1 MAEDLS
7 IKVKVEPDGGG
18 VQGKLD
24 EIAKNKKFN
33 VQIGDKNLKTQ
44 LKSISKTISGTLEKA
59 MANTMKAIDD
69 YAESAQQAANVIEQA
84 QKREQAALTSN
95 INLLTGSVQ
104 KRKEIASV
112 TQEQI
117 AAQKQLNE
125 ETKLTATQERELKNS
140 INKDTEISILNT
152 KIKQY
157 QKIKENISDI
167 RTLINEVNKETTNS
181 NDSGEAKKGNDVS
194 NEISS
199 FQQNLLS
206 VLTDPSLKKGL
217 KESSDNIS
225 EDINTYF
232 SLISNSFNR
241 GTTEIKNT
249 IANVENESNK
259 VKQVFNTFEDIANW
273 EDVDKNTGESRYY
286 SFADYVDDQL
296 VARGEDSAK
305 IAKKFETVISAMDM
319 NASEELNSAALN
331 YTATLKRLFEKL
343 NEARQKVLSSTSTEE
358 EVKTAAKDYQ
368 EYWVEIASTI
378 GVLPDSVK
386 NQMVSGLDSVIQTAE
401 GKIEQ
406 RKRELQNK
414 ITGIS
419 SEQTKLKTA
428 KESDLDDT
436 EITARIKTATETI
449 ISQLNTMTE
458 KQDLVTA
465 AKQKTLEAEQSIV
478 KATQESINAL
488 QTLVKQK
495 EQIAEEISKLKSEA
509 TGITNG
515 KDKADDAKTLLETL
529 SAINPSKVK
538 DVLDKVS
545 AFVNSVAESNPKL
558 ETTKTKAAEFNAAI
572 ESINKTLAISTAFLT
587 SLTKEDKTAKGKRGG
602 KKTQKADTT
611 EVDEA
616 VKLQQLVLNAEKA
629 ADAVKNAITRAS
641 NSINTITAEL
651 KTAATSA
658 DGAKEA
664 TSPMIE
670 AAIALNDTFKQYSE
684 SLADIKTNAG
694 IMNGTAVTTKRGKK
708 VATETASMDDVAASA
723 AKANE
728 ASTQI
733 HTVFTKFAKIGA
745 ATNGFA
751 EKAAQIIAASDEVNA
766 IILAYKTTGERTAI
780 TTADAAKQQQSAA
793 QELSAQMETVGATL
807 NNAGE
812 KVGRATTA
820 LSEAA
825 QAGGTIDA
833 SVKILVNAGNRL
845 KRLFTSYSNIAAGL
859 QENLDKVAE
868 IDGSKNATT
877 YRKLGNFI
885 NNIVDFYKKSIG
897 ELSAINSVKLPKDEN
912 GKTVTPKVD
921 AAVAEATQRFKATLD
936 EALSQALATLKDTSG
951 LDAKLAKA
959 QQSTVDAKRAKTD
972 IVNGFAEITAVFNS
986 LTNAAKSITDSM
998 TDLAKLKTMTDE
1010 VNMDQFAELINNSVD
1025 EQIKKISTKI
1035 RKDAMLQTSPD
1046 NSHVTSLAM
1055 KTGNLGAMIKQ
1066 IPEGAVKDSYT
1077 KQFAELNDDITAF
1090 YNGSEKAA
1098 TTWADIVSRTTEM
1111 AEGVKQVNKETQEA
1125 AKAAA
1130 QSAIKS
1136 AQDLEQ
1142 RQALATELQ
1151 QRFDALNNTIAKGK
1165 EIEGNGKAFNE
1176 FHSALE
1182 QIEVDAKRL
1191 GPQLESALDK
1201 NDIVSL
1207 KALTDYDKNLTDI
1220 EQRVAKVTDGVISTT
1235 SKAVKSVAD
1244 QKEELKNIDPTA
1256 AINKALN
1263 LNVDGAESAKITRL
1277 RKELEESKTTIAAA
1291 RKAYEDDWS
1300 SDNFD
1305 KLVTAMKNGQDA
1317 ANKFTTAVKTANDTM
1332 ADNGTRSNE
1341 RQFEQIKDFL
1351 ANYQTMLTTLQRS
1364 AGNKGFKELG
1374 GDNGVYKQTES
1385 ALKKMAEEA
1394 EKVKSAADVPTFIAA
1409 MAKQFKDAKT
1419 PIESVSDTLNAV
1431 KTKIGETKA
1440 EADKFNGALK
1450 SQRDVNTYIKSV
1462 SNSLYTAQRYL
1473 SNNSKITTDPAIYA
1487 RYLEYIERY
1496 QELLKSGKITQQ
1508 NGQEY
1513 ASKASKEFAELKKAV
1528 QDAGL
1533 ETDTLAMKFKKLFE
1547 TNIKSQFASQVIN
1560 IVEQGLRQIYQNVV
1574 NIDSAMT
1581 ELKKVTNETDNTYD
1595 AFLDDAGTRAK
1606 NLGASISDIVTA
1618 SADFARLGYNLKDSK
1633 ELADAAVLYQ
1643 HVGDGISSVND
1654 ASESIISTMKAFGV
1668 EAKDVTS
1675 IVDKFNEVGNNY
1687 AISSAGVGSALQRS
1701 ASALH
1706 TAGNT
1711 LDQSIGMI
1719 VAANDVA
1726 QDPESVGNALKVLS
1740 LRIRGAK
1747 TDLEQ
1752 MGESTD
1758 DVAVSTS
1765 KLREQIK
1772 ALTNVDGKGGFD
1784 ILTKSGDFKSTYEI
1798 MEGIANVW
1806 KEMNDVDKASLLE
1819 QVAGKN
1825 RANVVSGMLDNWK
1838 DAQDAAKTAAE
1849 SAGSATKENETYL
1862 DSINGKISQFTA
1874 AFEKLSKDVLD
1885 SDLIKFFIEL
1895 ATHIA
1900 NLADE
1905 AVKLVDN
1912 FGLIPTA
1919 LTGISTGLV
1928 TSLIKNKGTSGKLY
1942 ARLHKGNSCV
1952 GCRCQI
1958 IKYPNCW
1965 ERLRAA

>member
-7 IKVKVEPDGGG
+7 IKVKVEPDGGS

-24 EIAKNKKFN
+24 EIAKKKKFN
-33 VQIGDKNLKTQ
+33 VQIGDTNLKTQ

-69 YAESAQQAANVIEQA
+69 YAKSAQQAATVIEQA
-84 QKREQAALTSN
+84 QKREQAALISN
-95 INLLTGSVQ
+95 VNLLARNAQ
-104 KRKEIASV
+104 ERKEITNAIQGQV
-112 TQEQI
+112 
-117 AAQKQLNE
+117 AAQNKLRNE
-125 ETKLTATQERELKNS
+125 TALTAAQENELRKMSNRDLT
-140 INKDTEISILNT
+140 IRQLRAEQQEWEQLEKEISDVNNL
-152 KIKQY
+152 
-157 QKIKENISDI
+157 IKEKNRAADTGSKKNNKKDDAEFTVDQKFPEVQKELLNLMTDDDAFDI
-167 RTLINEVNKETTNS
+167 GIGK
-181 NDSGEAKKGNDVS
+181 
-194 NEISS
+194 SS
-199 FQQNLLS
+199 E
-206 VLTDPSLKKGL
+206 KA
-217 KESSDNIS
+217 S
-225 EDINTYF
+225 EDILTGFN
-232 SLISNSFNR
+232 LISDSIGKGKDAIRKAVAEFQ
-241 GTTEIKNT
+241 GESGAGSIFDTFSYLFDVEGDYSGDIDAWIDAEIPDEKIKNALSKKFKSIIT
-249 IANVENESNK
+249 AASDDSENELSNAYNQY
-259 VKQVFNTFEDIANW
+259 VNTISKLFEDYYAAIEKITNKASTTK
-273 EDVDKNTGESRYY
+273 DVEKGVKEL
-286 SFADYVDDQL
+286 Q
-296 VARGEDSAK
+296 
-305 IAKKFETVISAMDM
+305 TVI
-319 NASEELNSAALN
+319 
-331 YTATLKRLFEKL
+331 
-343 NEARQKVLSSTSTEE
+343 
-358 EVKTAAKDYQ
+358 
-368 EYWVEIASTI
+368 VEIASTI
-378 GVLPDSVK
+378 GILPDNVK
-386 NQMVSGLDSVIQTAE
+386 EKMLANVTEPLDKVKEA
-401 GKIEQ
+401 IEQ
-406 RKRELQNK
+406 RKEALKNK
-414 ITGIS
+414 MLGND
-419 SEQTKLKTA
+419 EQGSNDVKLKVDIDDA
-428 KESDLDDT
+428 DT
-436 EITARIKTATETI
+436 EERLKNTTETI
-449 ISQLNTMTE
+449 ISQLDTMAQ
-458 KQDLVTA
+458 KQRDITA
-465 AKQKTLEAEQSIV
+465 AKEATVKAEQSIYTE
-478 KATQESINAL
+478 TQKSIKEL
-488 QTLVKQK
+488 QTLVEQK
-495 EQIAEEISKLKSEA
+495 EQLAKKISELRSEA
-509 TGITNG
+509 TGIPDG
-515 KDKADDAKTLLETL
+515 KGQTEDAKMLMETL
-529 SAINPSKVK
+529 SAIDPSKVK
-538 DVLDKVS
+538 TVLDNVS
-545 AFVNSVAESNPKL
+545 TFVDSVVKSNSEL
-558 ETTKTKAAEFNAAI
+558 EATKTKAAEFNAAI

-611 EVDEA
+611 EVDET

-629 ADAVKNAITRAS
+629 ADAVKNAITNAS
-641 NSINTITAEL
+641 NSISTITTEL

-664 TSPMIE
+664 TRPMIE
-670 AAIALNDTFKQYSE
+670 AAIALNNTFKQYSE

-694 IMNGTAVTTKRGKK
+694 IMNGTVTKAKRGKK
-708 VATETASMDDVAASA
+708 ATAETASMDDVVASVT
-723 AKANE
+723 KANE

-766 IILAYKTTGERTAI
+766 IILAYKTTGERTAT

-825 QAGGTIDA
+825 QASGTIDA
-833 SVKILVNAGNRL
+833 SVKTLVNAGNRL
-845 KRLFTSYSNIAAGL
+845 KRLFTSYANIAAGL

-959 QQSTVDAKRAKTD
+959 QQSTVDAKKAKTD

-1055 KTGNLGAMIKQ
+1055 KTGSLGAMIKQ
-1066 IPEGAVKDSYT
+1066 MPEGAVKDSYI

-1111 AEGVKQVNKETQEA
+1111 AESVKQVNKETQEA

-1130 QSAIKS
+1130 QVANEESESTNALLTNVAKWAEFTQAYDEAAKFQFDNKTTENYDNSVKKLSA
-1136 AQDLEQ
+1136 DLSYVLEI
-1142 RQALATELQ
+1142 
-1151 QRFDALNNTIAKGK
+1151 IA
-1165 EIEGNGKAFNE
+1165 
-1176 FHSALE
+1176 
-1182 QIEVDAKRL
+1182 R
-1191 GPQLESALDK
+1191 LDK
-1201 NDIVSL
+1201 EGGDRNADVLQTAIRAAEKDI
-1207 KALTDYDKNLTDI
+1207 ADI
-1220 EQRVAKVTDGVISTT
+1220 KTQTAQLQELSKIDPAASI
-1235 SKAVKSVAD
+1235 SKASKLDV
-1244 QKEELKNIDPTA
+1244 NGT
-1256 AINKALN
+1256 
-1263 LNVDGAESAKITRL
+1263 ESAKITRL
-1277 RKELEESKTTIAAA
+1277 REEFKETQTALEKA
-1291 RKAYEDDWS
+1291 RKEYEKDWS
-1300 SDNFD
+1300 SENFN
-1305 KLVTAMKNGQDA
+1305 KLKIAMNNCASAAKN
-1317 ANKFTTAVKTANDTM
+1317 FTTAVNTANDTM
-1332 ADNGTRSNE
+1332 ADNSVKSNE

-1351 ANYQTMLTTLQRS
+1351 ANYQTMLTALQRS
-1364 AGNKGFKELG
+1364 AGNKGFKQR
-1374 GDNGVYKQTES
+1374 DDYQQTES
-1385 ALKKMAEEA
+1385 ALKKMVEEA

-1409 MAKQFKDAKT
+1409 MAKQFENAKT
-1419 PIESVSDTLNAV
+1419 PIESVSDALNAV

-1440 EADKFNGALK
+1440 EADKFNGNLK

-1473 SNNSKITTDPAIYA
+1473 SNNSKITTDPAMYA

-1496 QELLKSGKITQQ
+1496 QKLLESGKITQQ

-1560 IVEQGLRQIYQNVV
+1560 MVEQGLRQIYQNVV

-1675 IVDKFNEVGNNY
+1675 IVDKFNEVGKQHCPKFTISVKGWRHSRPRKDMEFNDNFLYGNREVIFFMCTRNNKCQFIKGT
-1687 AISSAGVGSALQRS
+1687 ISNKRKHNKIPLSRLPYTLTAEQVEDKIVKFYKSLE
-1701 ASALH
+1701 
-1706 TAGNT
+1706 TAGYT
-1711 LDQSIGMI
+1711 WQ
-1719 VAANDVA
+1719 
-1726 QDPESVGNALKVLS
+1726 
-1740 LRIRGAK
+1740 
-1747 TDLEQ
+1747 
-1752 MGESTD
+1752 
-1758 DVAVSTS
+1758 
-1765 KLREQIK
+1765 
-1772 ALTNVDGKGGFD
+1772 
-1784 ILTKSGDFKSTYEI
+1784 
-1798 MEGIANVW
+1798 
-1806 KEMNDVDKASLLE
+1806 
-1819 QVAGKN
+1819 QV
-1825 RANVVSGMLDNWK
+1825 
-1838 DAQDAAKTAAE
+1838 
-1849 SAGSATKENETYL
+1849 
-1862 DSINGKISQFTA
+1862 
-1874 AFEKLSKDVLD
+1874 
-1885 SDLIKFFIEL
+1885 
-1895 ATHIA
+1895 
-1900 NLADE
+1900 
-1905 AVKLVDN
+1905 
-1912 FGLIPTA
+1912 
-1919 LTGISTGLV
+1919 
-1928 TSLIKNKGTSGKLY
+1928 
-1942 ARLHKGNSCV
+1942 C
-1952 GCRCQI
+1952 
-1958 IKYPNCW
+1958 
-1965 ERLRAA
+1965 

>member
-18 VQGKLD
+18 VQGKLN
-24 EIAKNKKFN
+24 EIAKDKKFN

-69 YAESAQQAANVIEQA
+69 YAKSAQQAAGVIEQA
-84 QKREQAALTSN
+84 QKREQAALISN
-95 INLLTGSVQ
+95 VNLLARNAQ
-104 KRKEIASV
+104 ERKEITNAI
-112 TQEQI
+112 QGQN
-117 AAQKQLNE
+117 AAQNKLRNE
-125 ETKLTATQERELKNS
+125 IALTAAQENELRKRSNRDLT
-140 INKDTEISILNT
+140 IRQLRAEQQEWEQLEKEISDVNNL
-152 KIKQY
+152 
-157 QKIKENISDI
+157 IKEKNRAADTGSKKNNKKDDAEFTVDQKFPEVQKELLNLMTDDDAFDI
-167 RTLINEVNKETTNS
+167 GIGK
-181 NDSGEAKKGNDVS
+181 
-194 NEISS
+194 SS
-199 FQQNLLS
+199 E
-206 VLTDPSLKKGL
+206 KA
-217 KESSDNIS
+217 S
-225 EDINTYF
+225 EDILTGFN
-232 SLISNSFNR
+232 LISDSIGKGKDAIRKAVAEFQ
-241 GTTEIKNT
+241 GESGAGSIFDTFSYLFDVEGDYSGDIDAWIDAEIPDEKIKNALSKKFKSIIT
-249 IANVENESNK
+249 AASDDSENELSNAYNQY
-259 VKQVFNTFEDIANW
+259 VNTISKLFEDYYAAIEKITNKASTTK
-273 EDVDKNTGESRYY
+273 DVEKG
-286 SFADYVDDQL
+286 
-296 VARGEDSAK
+296 AK
-305 IAKKFETVISAMDM
+305 ELQTVI
-319 NASEELNSAALN
+319 
-331 YTATLKRLFEKL
+331 
-343 NEARQKVLSSTSTEE
+343 
-358 EVKTAAKDYQ
+358 
-368 EYWVEIASTI
+368 VEIASTI
-378 GVLPDSVK
+378 GILPDNVK
-386 NQMVSGLDSVIQTAE
+386 EKMLANVTEPLDKVKEA
-401 GKIEQ
+401 IEQ
-406 RKRELQNK
+406 RKEALKNK
-414 ITGIS
+414 MLGND
-419 SEQTKLKTA
+419 EQGSNDVKLKVDIDDA
-428 KESDLDDT
+428 DT
-436 EITARIKTATETI
+436 EERLKNTTETI
-449 ISQLNTMTE
+449 ISQLDTMAQ
-458 KQDLVTA
+458 KQRDITV
-465 AKQKTLEAEQSIV
+465 AKEATVKAEQSIYTE
-478 KATQESINAL
+478 TQKSIKEL
-488 QTLVKQK
+488 QTLVEQK
-495 EQIAEEISKLKSEA
+495 EQLAKKISELRSEA
-509 TGITNG
+509 TGIPDG
-515 KDKADDAKTLLETL
+515 KGQTEDAKMLMETL
-529 SAINPSKVK
+529 SAIDPSKVK
-538 DVLDKVS
+538 TVLDNVS
-545 AFVNSVAESNPKL
+545 AFVDSVVKSSSELK
-558 ETTKTKAAEFNAAI
+558 TTKTKAAEFNAAI
-572 ESINKTLAISTAFLT
+572 ESINKTLATSIVFLT
-587 SLTKEDKTAKGKRGG
+587 SLTKEDKTTKGKRG
-602 KKTQKADTT
+602 KKTQKTETT

-629 ADAVKNAITRAS
+629 ADAVKNAITNAS
-641 NSINTITAEL
+641 NSISTITTEL
-651 KTAATSA
+651 KTVATSA

-664 TSPMIE
+664 TRPMIE
-670 AAIALNDTFKQYSE
+670 AAIALNNTFKQYSE

-694 IMNGTAVTTKRGKK
+694 LINGTVTKAKRGKK
-708 VATETASMDDVAASA
+708 STVETTSMDDVSASVT
-723 AKANE
+723 KANE

-733 HTVFTKFAKIGA
+733 HTIFTKFAKIGA
-745 ATNGFA
+745 ATDGFA

-766 IILAYKTTGERTAI
+766 IILAYKTTGERTAT
-780 TTADAAKQQQSAA
+780 TTANAAKQQQSAA

-825 QAGGTIDA
+825 QASGTIDA

-845 KRLFTSYSNIAAGL
+845 KRLFTSYANIAAGL

-936 EALSQALATLKDTSG
+936 EAMSQALATLKDTSG

-959 QQSTVDAKRAKTD
+959 QQSTVDAQKAKTD

-1066 IPEGAVKDSYT
+1066 MPEGAVKDSYT

-1111 AEGVKQVNKETQEA
+1111 AEGVKQVNKGTQEA

-1130 QSAIKS
+1130 QVADEESEGTNALLANAAKYAEFTQALDEATKFQFDNKTTENYDNSVKKLSA
-1136 AQDLEQ
+1136 DLSSVFDAIARFDKDGSDRNADILQ
-1142 RQALATELQ
+1142 AVIRQAEKDVVDIKTQTVQLQELSKI
-1151 QRFDALNNTIAKGK
+1151 DPAASI
-1165 EIEGNGKAFNE
+1165 
-1176 FHSALE
+1176 
-1182 QIEVDAKRL
+1182 
-1191 GPQLESALDK
+1191 
-1201 NDIVSL
+1201 
-1207 KALTDYDKNLTDI
+1207 
-1220 EQRVAKVTDGVISTT
+1220 
-1235 SKAVKSVAD
+1235 SKASKLD
-1244 QKEELKNIDPTA
+1244 
-1256 AINKALN
+1256 IN
-1263 LNVDGAESAKITRL
+1263 GTESAKITRL
-1277 RKELEESKTTIAAA
+1277 REEFKETQTALEKA
-1291 RKAYEDDWS
+1291 RKEYEKDWS
-1300 SDNFD
+1300 SENFD
-1305 KLVTAMKNGQDA
+1305 KLKIAMDNCSSA
-1317 ANKFTTAVKTANDTM
+1317 AKRFTTAVNTANDTM
-1332 ADNGTRSNE
+1332 ADNSVRSNE

-1351 ANYQTMLTTLQRS
+1351 ANYQTMLTALQRS
-1364 AGNKGFKELG
+1364 AGNKGFK
-1374 GDNGVYKQTES
+1374 DNGIYQQTES
-1385 ALKKMAEEA
+1385 ALKKMVEEA

-1409 MAKQFKDAKT
+1409 MAKQFENAKT
-1419 PIESVSDTLNAV
+1419 PIESVSDALNAV

-1440 EADKFNGALK
+1440 EADKFNGNLK

-1496 QELLKSGKITQQ
+1496 QKLLESGKITQQ

-1513 ASKASKEFAELKKAV
+1513 ASEASKEFAELKKAV

-1560 IVEQGLRQIYQNVV
+1560 MVQQGLRQIYQNVV

-1675 IVDKFNEVGNNY
+1675 IVDKFNDVGNNY

-1806 KEMNDVDKASLLE
+1806 KKMNDVDKASLLE

-1919 LTGISTGLV
+1919 IGGIGAALGV
-1928 TSLIKNKGTSGKLY
+1928 SLIKNKGTSGKLY

>member
-18 VQGKLD
+18 VQGKLN
-24 EIAKNKKFN
+24 EIAKDKKFN

-69 YAESAQQAANVIEQA
+69 YAKSAQQAAGVIEQA
-84 QKREQAALTSN
+84 QKREQAALISN
-95 INLLTGSVQ
+95 VNLLARNAQ
-104 KRKEIASV
+104 ERKEITNAI
-112 TQEQI
+112 QGQN
-117 AAQKQLNE
+117 AAQNKLRNE
-125 ETKLTATQERELKNS
+125 IALTAAQENELRKRSNRDLT
-140 INKDTEISILNT
+140 IRQLRAEQQEWEQLEKEISDVNNL
-152 KIKQY
+152 
-157 QKIKENISDI
+157 IKEKNRAADTGSKKNNKKDDAEFTVDQKFPEVQKELLNLMTDDDAFDI
-167 RTLINEVNKETTNS
+167 GIGK
-181 NDSGEAKKGNDVS
+181 
-194 NEISS
+194 SS
-199 FQQNLLS
+199 E
-206 VLTDPSLKKGL
+206 KA
-217 KESSDNIS
+217 S
-225 EDINTYF
+225 EDILTGFN
-232 SLISNSFNR
+232 LISDSIGKGKDAIRKAVAEFQ
-241 GTTEIKNT
+241 GESGAGSIFDTFSYLFDVEGDYSGDIDAWIDAEIPDEKIKNALSKKFKSIIT
-249 IANVENESNK
+249 AASDDSENELSNAYNQY
-259 VKQVFNTFEDIANW
+259 VNTISKLFEDYYAAIEKITNKASTTK
-273 EDVDKNTGESRYY
+273 DVEKG
-286 SFADYVDDQL
+286 
-296 VARGEDSAK
+296 AK
-305 IAKKFETVISAMDM
+305 ELQTVI
-319 NASEELNSAALN
+319 
-331 YTATLKRLFEKL
+331 
-343 NEARQKVLSSTSTEE
+343 
-358 EVKTAAKDYQ
+358 
-368 EYWVEIASTI
+368 VEIASTI
-378 GVLPDSVK
+378 GILPDNVK
-386 NQMVSGLDSVIQTAE
+386 EKMLANVTEPLDKVKEA
-401 GKIEQ
+401 IEQ
-406 RKRELQNK
+406 RKEALKNK
-414 ITGIS
+414 MLGND
-419 SEQTKLKTA
+419 EQGSNDVKLKVDIDDA
-428 KESDLDDT
+428 DT
-436 EITARIKTATETI
+436 EERLKNTTETI
-449 ISQLNTMTE
+449 ISQLDTMAQ
-458 KQDLVTA
+458 KQRDITV
-465 AKQKTLEAEQSIV
+465 AKEATVKAEQSIYTE
-478 KATQESINAL
+478 TQKSIKEL
-488 QTLVKQK
+488 QTLVEQK
-495 EQIAEEISKLKSEA
+495 EQLAKKISELRSEA
-509 TGITNG
+509 TGIPDG
-515 KDKADDAKTLLETL
+515 KGQTEDAKMLMETL
-529 SAINPSKVK
+529 SAIDPSKVK
-538 DVLDKVS
+538 TVLDNVS
-545 AFVNSVAESNPKL
+545 AFVDSVVKSSSELK
-558 ETTKTKAAEFNAAI
+558 TTKTKAAEFNAAI
-572 ESINKTLAISTAFLT
+572 ESINKTLATSIVFLT
-587 SLTKEDKTAKGKRGG
+587 SLTKEDKTTKGKRG
-602 KKTQKADTT
+602 KKTQKTETT

-629 ADAVKNAITRAS
+629 ADAVKNAITNAS
-641 NSINTITAEL
+641 NSISTITTEL

-664 TSPMIE
+664 TRPMIE
-670 AAIALNDTFKQYSE
+670 AAIALNNTFKQYSE

-694 IMNGTAVTTKRGKK
+694 LINGTVTKAKRGKK
-708 VATETASMDDVAASA
+708 STVETTSMDDVSASVT
-723 AKANE
+723 KANE

-733 HTVFTKFAKIGA
+733 HTIFTKFAKIGA
-745 ATNGFA
+745 ATDGFA

-766 IILAYKTTGERTAI
+766 IILAYKTAGERTAT
-780 TTADAAKQQQSAA
+780 TTANAAKQQQSAA

-825 QAGGTIDA
+825 QASGTIDA
-833 SVKILVNAGNRL
+833 SVKTLVNAGNRV
-845 KRLFTSYSNIAAGL
+845 KRLFTSYTNIAAGL

-912 GKTVTPKVD
+912 GKTVTPKAD

-936 EALSQALATLKDTSG
+936 EALNQALATLKDTSG

-959 QQSTVDAKRAKTD
+959 QKSTTDAKKAKTD

-1066 IPEGAVKDSYT
+1066 MPEGTVKDSYT

-1111 AEGVKQVNKETQEA
+1111 AEGVKQVNKGTQEA

-1130 QSAIKS
+1130 QVADEESEGTNALLANAAKYAEFTQALDEATKFQFDNKTTENYDNSVKKLSA
-1136 AQDLEQ
+1136 DLSSVFDAIARFDKDGSDRNADILQ
-1142 RQALATELQ
+1142 AVIRQAEKDVVDIKTQTVQLQELSKI
-1151 QRFDALNNTIAKGK
+1151 DPAASI
-1165 EIEGNGKAFNE
+1165 
-1176 FHSALE
+1176 
-1182 QIEVDAKRL
+1182 
-1191 GPQLESALDK
+1191 
-1201 NDIVSL
+1201 
-1207 KALTDYDKNLTDI
+1207 
-1220 EQRVAKVTDGVISTT
+1220 
-1235 SKAVKSVAD
+1235 SKASKLD
-1244 QKEELKNIDPTA
+1244 
-1256 AINKALN
+1256 IN
-1263 LNVDGAESAKITRL
+1263 GTESAKITRL
-1277 RKELEESKTTIAAA
+1277 REEFKETQTALEKA
-1291 RKAYEDDWS
+1291 RKEYEKDWS
-1300 SDNFD
+1300 SENFD
-1305 KLVTAMKNGQDA
+1305 KLKIAMDNCSSA
-1317 ANKFTTAVKTANDTM
+1317 AKRFTTAVNTANDTM
-1332 ADNGTRSNE
+1332 ADNSVRSNE

-1351 ANYQTMLTTLQRS
+1351 ANYQTMLTALQRS
-1364 AGNKGFKELG
+1364 AGNKGFK
-1374 GDNGVYKQTES
+1374 DNGIYQQTES
-1385 ALKKMAEEA
+1385 ALKKMVEEA

-1409 MAKQFKDAKT
+1409 MAKQFENAKT
-1419 PIESVSDTLNAV
+1419 PIESVSDALNAV

-1440 EADKFNGALK
+1440 EADKFNGNLK

-1513 ASKASKEFAELKKAV
+1513 ASEASKEFAELKKAV

-1547 TNIKSQFASQVIN
+1547 TNIKSQFASQVISM
-1560 IVEQGLRQIYQNVV
+1560 VEQGLRQIYQNVV

-1581 ELKKVTNETDNTYD
+1581 ELKKVTDETDNTYD

-1618 SADFARLGYNLKDSK
+1618 SADFARLGYSLEDSK

-1806 KEMNDVDKASLLE
+1806 KKMNDVDKASLLE

>member
-33 VQIGDKNLKTQ
+33 VQIDPKSLEKQ
-44 LKSISKTISGTLEKA
+44 LTKISKTVASTLQNSMEKVRKE
-59 MANTMKAIDD
+59 MDS
-69 YAESAQQAANVIEQA
+69 YAESAQQAAIVIRQA
-84 QKREQAALTSN
+84 
-95 INLLTGSVQ
+95 
-104 KRKEIASV
+104 
-112 TQEQI
+112 
-117 AAQKQLNE
+117 
-125 ETKLTATQERELKNS
+125 QEREKAALITNVNLLAQSAQERKNAVDAINKQTSAQKNLNDQTQLTSTQKGKIDNSAIIKNLNRERDAYVELSTAVSDFNKVISSSEGVNNNTAANSIKSLKPIQKDIAAIVTDISFSAESEDDIKNS
-140 INKDTEISILNT
+140 VLSGFNAIEEGLNEGSEKVKTVIDNIQNSSKSSIKSILDLYSEVISAGDNGLLAQYIANDENATKEAIAEIVTKYGKIAEVSTHDVETTTDKAFDKISEAFNGLKDKLAATAKEVISADTEEAT
-152 KIKQY
+152 KKAAVKYLALFAQMANVIGALPDNVRK
-157 QKIKENISDI
+157 KAIEN
-167 RTLINEVNKETTNS
+167 V
-181 NDSGEAKKGNDVS
+181 DSV
-194 NEISS
+194 
-199 FQQNLLS
+199 
-206 VLTDPSLKKGL
+206 T
-217 KESSDNIS
+217 
-225 EDINTYF
+225 EDI
-232 SLISNSFNR
+232 
-241 GTTEIKNT
+241 GKEIEQKT
-249 IANVENESNK
+249 KELSQKYDEVAEQPDNK
-259 VKQVFNTFEDIANW
+259 VK
-273 EDVDKNTGESRYY
+273 
-286 SFADYVDDQL
+286 
-296 VARGEDSAK
+296 
-305 IAKKFETVISAMDM
+305 
-319 NASEELNSAALN
+319 LN
-331 YTATLKRLFEKL
+331 
-343 NEARQKVLSSTSTEE
+343 V
-358 EVKTAAKDYQ
+358 
-368 EYWVEIASTI
+368 
-378 GVLPDSVK
+378 
-386 NQMVSGLDSVIQTAE
+386 
-401 GKIEQ
+401 
-406 RKRELQNK
+406 
-414 ITGIS
+414 
-419 SEQTKLKTA
+419 
-428 KESDLDDT
+428 DLDDEQIDT
-436 EITARIKTATETI
+436 RVKETSSYIVEQLNKMKDAQLEIT
-449 ISQLNTMTE
+449 
-458 KQDLVTA
+458 V
-465 AKQKTLEAEQSIV
+465 AKQGTLEAEKAIV
-478 KATQESINAL
+478 KATQDSINAL
-488 QTLVKQK
+488 KTLVKQK
-495 EQIAEEISKLKSEA
+495 EQIADEISKLKSEV
-509 TGITNG
+509 TGITDG

-629 ADAVKNAITRAS
+629 ADAVKNAITNAS
-641 NSINTITAEL
+641 NSINTITTEL

-664 TSPMIE
+664 TRPMIE
-670 AAIALNDTFKQYSE
+670 AATALNNTFKQYSE

-694 IMNGTAVTTKRGKK
+694 LMNGTVTKAKRGKK
-708 VATETASMDDVAASA
+708 ATAETASMDDVAASVT
-723 AKANE
+723 KANE

-766 IILAYKTTGERTAI
+766 IILAYKTTGERTAT

-825 QAGGTIDA
+825 QASGTIDA
-833 SVKILVNAGNRL
+833 SVKTLVNAGNRL
-845 KRLFTSYSNIAAGL
+845 KRLFTSYANIAAGL

-921 AAVAEATQRFKATLD
+921 AAVTEATQRFKATLD

-959 QQSTVDAKRAKTD
+959 QKSTTDAEKAKTD
-972 IVNGFAEITAVFNS
+972 IVNGFAEITAVFNN

-1066 IPEGAVKDSYT
+1066 MPEGVVKDSYT

-1125 AKAAA
+1125 VKAAA

-1201 NDIVSL
+1201 KDIVSL

-1277 RKELEESKTTIAAA
+1277 RKELEESKTTIANA

-1374 GDNGVYKQTES
+1374 GDNGVYKQTKGALES
-1385 ALKKMAEEA
+1385 MAKKAEQ
-1394 EKVKSAADVPTFIAA
+1394 VKSAADVPTFIAA
-1409 MAKQFKDAKT
+1409 MAKQFENAKT
-1419 PIESVSDTLNAV
+1419 PIESVSDALNAV

-1513 ASKASKEFAELKKAV
+1513 ASEASKEFAGLKKAV
-1528 QDAGL
+1528 QNAGL
-1533 ETDTLAMKFKKLFE
+1533 ETDTLAMKFKKLFK

-1560 IVEQGLRQIYQNVV
+1560 MVEQGLRQIYQNVV

-1838 DAQDAAKTAAE
+1838 DAQNAAKTAAE

-1912 FGLIPTA
+1912 IGLIPTA
-1919 LTGISTGLV
+1919 IGGIGAALGA
-1928 TSLIKNKGTSGKLY
+1928 SLIKNKGTSGKLY

>member
-18 VQGKLD
+18 VQGKLN
-24 EIAKNKKFN
+24 EIAKDKKFN

-44 LKSISKTISGTLEKA
+44 LNNITKKISNAVQKSLDNYLDAMGGYSKKIEQ
-59 MANTMKAIDD
+59 
-69 YAESAQQAANVIEQA
+69 AQAVIEQA
-84 QKREQAALTSN
+84 QKREETALISSV
-95 INLLTGSVQ
+95 NLLA
-104 KRKEIASV
+104 KNAKER
-112 TQEQI
+112 QEITDTIKGQT
-117 AAQKQLNE
+117 AAQKQLNNE
-125 ETKLTATQERELKNS
+125 VKLTFAQESNYNARVKNSTEIQRLEESRKKWKQLGDTISNVKNIIAKKSPLDEDSELDTTKISKNFSAIQKEMQKLMSNESFSEDFKNVNTTKKYIENGISLIEQSLDKGTTSIQQAVDKFQDNLARGIFYDFQGFIQQADETSIGDYVKSVFNKAGVDSDEAIKDFSNLISADVKSSSGELKEAYTQYATTLLELFDELE
-140 INKDTEISILNT
+140 NKFTEIAT
-152 KIKQY
+152 
-157 QKIKENISDI
+157 
-167 RTLINEVNKETTNS
+167 
-181 NDSGEAKKGNDVS
+181 
-194 NEISS
+194 
-199 FQQNLLS
+199 
-206 VLTDPSLKKGL
+206 P
-217 KESSDNIS
+217 NIS
-225 EDINTYF
+225 E
-232 SLISNSFNR
+232 NR
-241 GTTEIKNT
+241 AKEL
-249 IANVENESNK
+249 AVEFQS
-259 VKQVFNTFEDIANW
+259 VVT
-273 EDVDKNTGESRYY
+273 
-286 SFADYVDDQL
+286 
-296 VARGEDSAK
+296 
-305 IAKKFETVISAMDM
+305 
-319 NASEELNSAALN
+319 
-331 YTATLKRLFEKL
+331 
-343 NEARQKVLSSTSTEE
+343 
-358 EVKTAAKDYQ
+358 
-368 EYWVEIASTI
+368 EIASVI
-378 GVLPDSVK
+378 GVLPKSIKDKTLKNIDAFTQDTEDKIQQSKEKIRNSIVQK
-386 NQMVSGLDSVIQTAE
+386 NQADKIKLNVDISDEQTEEKIKNTSEYIIDQLTRMKTAQEAVTNEKGRTLKAE
-401 GKIEQ
+401 QYITEATGKS
-406 RKRELQNK
+406 
-414 ITGIS
+414 ITGLM
-419 SEQTKLKTA
+419 KLV
-428 KESDLDDT
+428 E
-436 EITARIKTATETI
+436 
-449 ISQLNTMTE
+449 
-458 KQDLVTA
+458 
-465 AKQKTLEAEQSIV
+465 
-478 KATQESINAL
+478 
-488 QTLVKQK
+488 QK
-495 EQIAEEISKLKSEA
+495 EQIADRISKLKSEA
-509 TGITNG
+509 TGITDG
-515 KDKADDAKTLLETL
+515 KGNADDAKTLLETL
-529 SAINPSKVK
+529 SAIDPSKVK
-538 DVLDKVS
+538 TVLDNVS
-545 AFVNSVAESNPKL
+545 AFVDSVVKSSSEL

-572 ESINKTLAISTAFLT
+572 ESINKTLATSIVFLT
-587 SLTKEDKTAKGKRGG
+587 SLTKEDKTTKGKRG
-602 KKTQKADTT
+602 KKTQKAETT

-629 ADAVKNAITRAS
+629 ADAVKNAITNAS
-641 NSINTITAEL
+641 NSISTITTEL

-664 TSPMIE
+664 TRPMIE
-670 AAIALNDTFKQYSE
+670 AAIALNNTFKQYSE

-694 IMNGTAVTTKRGKK
+694 LINGTVTKAKRGKK
-708 VATETASMDDVAASA
+708 STVETTSMDDVSASVT
-723 AKANE
+723 KANE

-733 HTVFTKFAKIGA
+733 HTIFTKFAKIGA
-745 ATNGFA
+745 ATDGFA

-766 IILAYKTTGERTAI
+766 IILAYKTTGERTAT
-780 TTADAAKQQQSAA
+780 TTANAAKQQQSAA

-825 QAGGTIDA
+825 QASGTIDA

-845 KRLFTSYSNIAAGL
+845 KRLFTSYANIAAGL

-936 EALSQALATLKDTSG
+936 EAMSQALATLKDTSG

-959 QQSTVDAKRAKTD
+959 QQSTVDAQKAKTD

-1066 IPEGAVKDSYT
+1066 MPEGAVKDSYT

-1125 AKAAA
+1125 AKAAE

-1165 EIEGNGKAFNE
+1165 EIEGNGKAFNG

-1201 NDIVSL
+1201 KDIVSL

-1263 LNVDGAESAKITRL
+1263 LKVDGAESAKITRL
-1277 RKELEESKTTIAAA
+1277 RKELKESNTTIADA

-1351 ANYQTMLTTLQRS
+1351 ANYQTMLTALQRS
-1364 AGNKGFKELG
+1364 AGNKGFK
-1374 GDNGVYKQTES
+1374 DNGIYQQTES
-1385 ALKKMAEEA
+1385 ALKKMVEEA

-1409 MAKQFKDAKT
+1409 MAKKFEKAKT
-1419 PIESVSDTLNAV
+1419 PIESVSDALNAV

-1440 EADKFNGALK
+1440 EADKFNGNLK

-1496 QELLKSGKITQQ
+1496 QKLLESGKITQQ

-1513 ASKASKEFAELKKAV
+1513 ASEASKEFAELKKAV

-1560 IVEQGLRQIYQNVV
+1560 MVQQGLRQIYQNVV

-1675 IVDKFNEVGNNY
+1675 IVDKFNEVGKQHCPKFT
-1687 AISSAGVGSALQRS
+1687 ISVKGWRHPRPRKDMEFNDNFLY
-1701 ASALH
+1701 
-1706 TAGNT
+1706 GNREVIFLCVQEIT
-1711 LDQSIGMI
+1711 KVSLLKEQS
-1719 VAANDVA
+1719 
-1726 QDPESVGNALKVLS
+1726 
-1740 LRIRGAK
+1740 
-1747 TDLEQ
+1747 
-1752 MGESTD
+1752 
-1758 DVAVSTS
+1758 
-1765 KLREQIK
+1765 
-1772 ALTNVDGKGGFD
+1772 LTN
-1784 ILTKSGDFKSTYEI
+1784 E
-1798 MEGIANVW
+1798 
-1806 KEMNDVDKASLLE
+1806 
-1819 QVAGKN
+1819 
-1825 RANVVSGMLDNWK
+1825 
-1838 DAQDAAKTAAE
+1838 
-1849 SAGSATKENETYL
+1849 
-1862 DSINGKISQFTA
+1862 KI
-1874 AFEKLSKDVLD
+1874 
-1885 SDLIKFFIEL
+1885 
-1895 ATHIA
+1895 
-1900 NLADE
+1900 
-1905 AVKLVDN
+1905 
-1912 FGLIPTA
+1912 
-1919 LTGISTGLV
+1919 
-1928 TSLIKNKGTSGKLY
+1928 
-1942 ARLHKGNSCV
+1942 
-1952 GCRCQI
+1952 
-1958 IKYPNCW
+1958 
-1965 ERLRAA
+1965 

>member
-18 VQGKLD
+18 VQGKLN
-24 EIAKNKKFN
+24 EIAKDKKFN

-69 YAESAQQAANVIEQA
+69 YAKSAQQAAGVIEQA
-84 QKREQAALTSN
+84 QKREQAALISN
-95 INLLTGSVQ
+95 VNLLARNAQ
-104 KRKEIASV
+104 ERKEITNAI
-112 TQEQI
+112 QGQN
-117 AAQKQLNE
+117 AAQNKLRNE
-125 ETKLTATQERELKNS
+125 IALTAAQENELRKRSNRDLT
-140 INKDTEISILNT
+140 IRQLRAEQQEWEQLEKEISDVNNL
-152 KIKQY
+152 
-157 QKIKENISDI
+157 IKEKNRAADTGSKKNNKKDDAEFTVDQKFPEVQKELLNLMTDDDAFDI
-167 RTLINEVNKETTNS
+167 GIGK
-181 NDSGEAKKGNDVS
+181 
-194 NEISS
+194 SS
-199 FQQNLLS
+199 E
-206 VLTDPSLKKGL
+206 KA
-217 KESSDNIS
+217 S
-225 EDINTYF
+225 EDILTGFN
-232 SLISNSFNR
+232 LISDSIGKGKDAIRKAVAEFQ
-241 GTTEIKNT
+241 GESGAGSIFDTFSYLFDVEGDYSGDIDAWIDAEIPDEKIKNALSKKFKSIIT
-249 IANVENESNK
+249 AASDDSENELSNAYNQY
-259 VKQVFNTFEDIANW
+259 VNTISKLFEDYYAAIEKITNKASTTK
-273 EDVDKNTGESRYY
+273 DVEKG
-286 SFADYVDDQL
+286 
-296 VARGEDSAK
+296 AK
-305 IAKKFETVISAMDM
+305 ELQTVI
-319 NASEELNSAALN
+319 
-331 YTATLKRLFEKL
+331 
-343 NEARQKVLSSTSTEE
+343 
-358 EVKTAAKDYQ
+358 
-368 EYWVEIASTI
+368 VEIASTI
-378 GVLPDSVK
+378 GILPDNVK
-386 NQMVSGLDSVIQTAE
+386 EKMLANVTEPLDKVKEA
-401 GKIEQ
+401 IEQ
-406 RKRELQNK
+406 RKEALKNK
-414 ITGIS
+414 MLGND
-419 SEQTKLKTA
+419 EQGSNDVKLKVDIDDA
-428 KESDLDDT
+428 DT
-436 EITARIKTATETI
+436 EERLKNTTETI
-449 ISQLNTMTE
+449 ISQLDTMAQ
-458 KQDLVTA
+458 KQRDITV
-465 AKQKTLEAEQSIV
+465 AKEATVKAEQSIYTE
-478 KATQESINAL
+478 TQKSIKEL
-488 QTLVKQK
+488 QTLVEQK
-495 EQIAEEISKLKSEA
+495 EQLAKKISELRSEA
-509 TGITNG
+509 TGIPDG
-515 KDKADDAKTLLETL
+515 KGQTEDAKMLMETL
-529 SAINPSKVK
+529 SAIDPSKVK
-538 DVLDKVS
+538 TVLDNVS
-545 AFVNSVAESNPKL
+545 AFVDSVVKSSSELK
-558 ETTKTKAAEFNAAI
+558 TTKTKAAEFNAAI
-572 ESINKTLAISTAFLT
+572 ESINKTLATSIVFLT
-587 SLTKEDKTAKGKRGG
+587 SLTKEDKTTKGKRG
-602 KKTQKADTT
+602 KKTQKTETT

-629 ADAVKNAITRAS
+629 ADAVKNAITNAS
-641 NSINTITAEL
+641 NSISTITTEL

-664 TSPMIE
+664 TRPMIE
-670 AAIALNDTFKQYSE
+670 AAIALNNTFKQYSE

-694 IMNGTAVTTKRGKK
+694 LINGTVTKAKRGKK
-708 VATETASMDDVAASA
+708 STVETTSMDDVSASVT
-723 AKANE
+723 KANE

-733 HTVFTKFAKIGA
+733 HTIFTKFAKIGA
-745 ATNGFA
+745 ATDGFA

-766 IILAYKTTGERTAI
+766 IILAYKTTGERTAT
-780 TTADAAKQQQSAA
+780 TTANAAKQQQSAA

-825 QAGGTIDA
+825 QASGTIDA

-845 KRLFTSYSNIAAGL
+845 KRLFTSYANIAAGL

-936 EALSQALATLKDTSG
+936 EAMSQALATLKDTSG

-959 QQSTVDAKRAKTD
+959 QQSTVDAQKAKTD

-1066 IPEGAVKDSYT
+1066 MPEGAVKDSYT

-1111 AEGVKQVNKETQEA
+1111 AEGVKQVNKGTQEA

-1130 QSAIKS
+1130 QVADEESEGTNALLANAAKYAEFTQALDEATKFQFDNKTTENYDNSVKKLSA
-1136 AQDLEQ
+1136 DLSSVFDAIARFDKDGSDRNADILQ
-1142 RQALATELQ
+1142 AVIRQAEKDVVDIKTQTVQLQELSKI
-1151 QRFDALNNTIAKGK
+1151 DPAASI
-1165 EIEGNGKAFNE
+1165 
-1176 FHSALE
+1176 
-1182 QIEVDAKRL
+1182 
-1191 GPQLESALDK
+1191 
-1201 NDIVSL
+1201 
-1207 KALTDYDKNLTDI
+1207 
-1220 EQRVAKVTDGVISTT
+1220 
-1235 SKAVKSVAD
+1235 SKASKLD
-1244 QKEELKNIDPTA
+1244 
-1256 AINKALN
+1256 IN
-1263 LNVDGAESAKITRL
+1263 GTESAKITRL
-1277 RKELEESKTTIAAA
+1277 REEFKETQTALEKA
-1291 RKAYEDDWS
+1291 RKEYEKDWS
-1300 SDNFD
+1300 SENFD
-1305 KLVTAMKNGQDA
+1305 KLKIAMDNCSSA
-1317 ANKFTTAVKTANDTM
+1317 AKRFTTAVNTANDTM
-1332 ADNGTRSNE
+1332 ADNSVRSNE

-1351 ANYQTMLTTLQRS
+1351 ANYQTMLTALQRS
-1364 AGNKGFKELG
+1364 AGNKGFK
-1374 GDNGVYKQTES
+1374 DNGIYQQTES
-1385 ALKKMAEEA
+1385 ALKKMVEEA

-1409 MAKQFKDAKT
+1409 MAKQFENAKT
-1419 PIESVSDTLNAV
+1419 PIESVSDALNAV

-1440 EADKFNGALK
+1440 EADKFNGNLK

-1496 QELLKSGKITQQ
+1496 QKLLESGKITQQ

-1513 ASKASKEFAELKKAV
+1513 ASEASKEFAELKKAV

-1560 IVEQGLRQIYQNVV
+1560 MVQQGLRQIYQNVV

-1806 KEMNDVDKASLLE
+1806 KKMNDVDKASLLE

>member
-33 VQIGDKNLKTQ
+33 VQIDPKSLEKQ
-44 LKSISKTISGTLEKA
+44 LTKISKTVASTLQNSMEKVRKE
-59 MANTMKAIDD
+59 MDS
-69 YAESAQQAANVIEQA
+69 YAESAQQAAIVIRQA
-84 QKREQAALTSN
+84 
-95 INLLTGSVQ
+95 
-104 KRKEIASV
+104 
-112 TQEQI
+112 
-117 AAQKQLNE
+117 
-125 ETKLTATQERELKNS
+125 QEREKAALITNVNLLAQSAQERKNAVDAINKQTSAQKNLNDQTQLTSTQKGKIDNSAIIKNLNRERDAYVELSTAVSDFNKVISSSEGVNNNTAANSIKSLKPVQKDIAAIVTDISFSAESEDDIKNS
-140 INKDTEISILNT
+140 VLSGFNAIEEGLNEGSEKVKTVIDNIQNSSKSSIKSILDLYSEVISAGDNGLLAQYIANDENATKEAIAEIVTKYGEIAEVSTHDVETTTDKAFDKISEAFNGLKDKLAATAKEVISADTEEAT
-152 KIKQY
+152 KKAAVKYLALFAQMADVIGALPDNVRK
-157 QKIKENISDI
+157 KAIEN
-167 RTLINEVNKETTNS
+167 V
-181 NDSGEAKKGNDVS
+181 DSV
-194 NEISS
+194 
-199 FQQNLLS
+199 
-206 VLTDPSLKKGL
+206 T
-217 KESSDNIS
+217 
-225 EDINTYF
+225 EDI
-232 SLISNSFNR
+232 
-241 GTTEIKNT
+241 GKEIEQKT
-249 IANVENESNK
+249 KELSQKYDEVAEQPDNK
-259 VKQVFNTFEDIANW
+259 VKLN
-273 EDVDKNTGESRYY
+273 VDLNDEQIDTRVKETSSYIVE
-286 SFADYVDDQL
+286 QL
-296 VARGEDSAK
+296 NK
-305 IAKKFETVISAMDM
+305 M
-319 NASEELNSAALN
+319 
-331 YTATLKRLFEKL
+331 
-343 NEARQKVLSSTSTEE
+343 
-358 EVKTAAKDYQ
+358 KDAQ
-368 EYWVEIASTI
+368 
-378 GVLPDSVK
+378 L
-386 NQMVSGLDSVIQTAE
+386 
-401 GKIEQ
+401 
-406 RKRELQNK
+406 
-414 ITGIS
+414 
-419 SEQTKLKTA
+419 
-428 KESDLDDT
+428 
-436 EITARIKTATETI
+436 EIT
-449 ISQLNTMTE
+449 
-458 KQDLVTA
+458 V
-465 AKQKTLEAEQSIV
+465 AKQGTLEAEKAIV
-478 KATQESINAL
+478 KATQDSINAL
-488 QTLVKQK
+488 KTLVKQK
-495 EQIAEEISKLKSEA
+495 EQIADEISKLKSEV
-509 TGITNG
+509 TGITDG

-545 AFVNSVAESNPKL
+545 AFVNSVVESNPKL

-572 ESINKTLAISTAFLT
+572 ESINNTLGVSTAFLT

-629 ADAVKNAITRAS
+629 ADAVKNAITNAS
-641 NSINTITAEL
+641 NSISVITTEL

-664 TSPMIE
+664 TRPMIE
-670 AAIALNDTFKQYSE
+670 AATALNNTFKQYSE

-694 IMNGTAVTTKRGKK
+694 LMNGTVTKAKRGKK
-708 VATETASMDDVAASA
+708 ATAETASMDDVAASVT
-723 AKANE
+723 KANE

-766 IILAYKTTGERTAI
+766 IILAYKTTGERTA
-780 TTADAAKQQQSAA
+780 TTTVDAAKQQQSAA

-825 QAGGTIDA
+825 QASGTIDA
-833 SVKILVNAGNRL
+833 SVKTLVNAGNRL
-845 KRLFTSYSNIAAGL
+845 KRLFTSYANIAAGL
-859 QENLDKVAE
+859 QENLDRVAE

-897 ELSAINSVKLPKDEN
+897 ELSAINSVELPKDEN

-959 QQSTVDAKRAKTD
+959 QQSTVDAKKAKTD

-1035 RKDAMLQTSPD
+1035 RKDAMLQTSPNND
-1046 NSHVTSLAM
+1046 RVTSLAM
-1055 KTGNLGAMIKQ
+1055 KTGNIGSMIKQ
-1066 IPEGAVKDSYT
+1066 MPDGAVKDSYT

-1136 AQDLEQ
+1136 AQNLEQ

-1201 NDIVSL
+1201 KDIVSL

-1220 EQRVAKVTDGVISTT
+1220 EQRIAKVTDGVISTT

-1263 LNVDGAESAKITRL
+1263 LKVDGAESAKITRL
-1277 RKELEESKTTIAAA
+1277 RKELEESKTTIADA

-1351 ANYQTMLTTLQRS
+1351 ANYQTMLTALQRS
-1364 AGNKGFKELG
+1364 AGNKGFKQR
-1374 GDNGVYKQTES
+1374 DDYQQTES
-1385 ALKKMAEEA
+1385 ALKKMVEEA
-1394 EKVKSAADVPTFIAA
+1394 EKVKSAADVPTFIAT
-1409 MAKQFKDAKT
+1409 MANKFKDAKT
-1419 PIESVSDTLNAV
+1419 PIESVSDALNVV

-1440 EADKFNGALK
+1440 KADEFNGTLK

-1473 SNNSKITTDPAIYA
+1473 SNNSKITTDPAMYA

-1496 QELLKSGKITQQ
+1496 QKLLESGKITQQ

-1560 IVEQGLRQIYQNVV
+1560 MVEQGLRQIYQNVV

-1668 EAKDVTS
+1668 EAKDVTG
-1675 IVDKFNEVGNNY
+1675 IVDKFNEVGKQHCPKFT
-1687 AISSAGVGSALQRS
+1687 ISVKGWRHSRPRKDMEFNDNFLY
-1701 ASALH
+1701 
-1706 TAGNT
+1706 GNREVIFLCVQEIT
-1711 LDQSIGMI
+1711 KVSLLKEQS
-1719 VAANDVA
+1719 
-1726 QDPESVGNALKVLS
+1726 
-1740 LRIRGAK
+1740 
-1747 TDLEQ
+1747 
-1752 MGESTD
+1752 
-1758 DVAVSTS
+1758 
-1765 KLREQIK
+1765 
-1772 ALTNVDGKGGFD
+1772 LTN
-1784 ILTKSGDFKSTYEI
+1784 
-1798 MEGIANVW
+1798 
-1806 KEMNDVDKASLLE
+1806 
-1819 QVAGKN
+1819 
-1825 RANVVSGMLDNWK
+1825 
-1838 DAQDAAKTAAE
+1838 
-1849 SAGSATKENETYL
+1849 EN
-1862 DSINGKISQFTA
+1862 I
-1874 AFEKLSKDVLD
+1874 
-1885 SDLIKFFIEL
+1885 IKF
-1895 ATHIA
+1895 
-1900 NLADE
+1900 
-1905 AVKLVDN
+1905 
-1912 FGLIPTA
+1912 
-1919 LTGISTGLV
+1919 
-1928 TSLIKNKGTSGKLY
+1928 
-1942 ARLHKGNSCV
+1942 
-1952 GCRCQI
+1952 RC
-1958 IKYPNCW
+1958 
-1965 ERLRAA
+1965 

>member
-18 VQGKLD
+18 VQGKLN
-24 EIAKNKKFN
+24 EIAKDKKFN

-69 YAESAQQAANVIEQA
+69 YAKSAQQAAGVIEQA
-84 QKREQAALTSN
+84 QKREQAALISN
-95 INLLTGSVQ
+95 VNLLARNAQ
-104 KRKEIASV
+104 ERKEITNAI
-112 TQEQI
+112 QGQN
-117 AAQKQLNE
+117 AAQNKLRNE
-125 ETKLTATQERELKNS
+125 IALTAAQENELRKRSNRDLT
-140 INKDTEISILNT
+140 IRQLRAEQQEWEQLEKEISDVNNL
-152 KIKQY
+152 
-157 QKIKENISDI
+157 IKEKNRAADTGSKKNNKKDDAEFTVDQKFPEVQKELLNLMTDDDAFDI
-167 RTLINEVNKETTNS
+167 GIGK
-181 NDSGEAKKGNDVS
+181 
-194 NEISS
+194 SS
-199 FQQNLLS
+199 E
-206 VLTDPSLKKGL
+206 KA
-217 KESSDNIS
+217 S
-225 EDINTYF
+225 EDILTGFN
-232 SLISNSFNR
+232 LISDSIGKGKDAIRKAVAEFQ
-241 GTTEIKNT
+241 GESGAGSIFDTFSYLFDVEGDYSGDIDAWIDAEIPDEKIKNALSKKFKSIIT
-249 IANVENESNK
+249 AASDDSENELSNAYNQY
-259 VKQVFNTFEDIANW
+259 VNTISKLFEDYYAAIEKITNKASTTK
-273 EDVDKNTGESRYY
+273 DVEKG
-286 SFADYVDDQL
+286 
-296 VARGEDSAK
+296 AK
-305 IAKKFETVISAMDM
+305 ELQTVI
-319 NASEELNSAALN
+319 
-331 YTATLKRLFEKL
+331 
-343 NEARQKVLSSTSTEE
+343 
-358 EVKTAAKDYQ
+358 
-368 EYWVEIASTI
+368 VEIASTI
-378 GVLPDSVK
+378 GILPDNVK
-386 NQMVSGLDSVIQTAE
+386 EKMLANVTEPLDKVKEA
-401 GKIEQ
+401 IEQ
-406 RKRELQNK
+406 RKEALKNK
-414 ITGIS
+414 MLGND
-419 SEQTKLKTA
+419 EQGSNDVKLKVDIDDA
-428 KESDLDDT
+428 DT
-436 EITARIKTATETI
+436 EERLKNTTETI
-449 ISQLNTMTE
+449 ISQLDTMAQ
-458 KQDLVTA
+458 KQRDITV
-465 AKQKTLEAEQSIV
+465 AKEATVKAEQSIYTE
-478 KATQESINAL
+478 TQKSIKEL
-488 QTLVKQK
+488 QTLVEQK
-495 EQIAEEISKLKSEA
+495 EQLAKKISELRSEA
-509 TGITNG
+509 TGIPDG
-515 KDKADDAKTLLETL
+515 KGQTEDAKMLMETL
-529 SAINPSKVK
+529 SAIDPSKVK
-538 DVLDKVS
+538 TVLDNVS
-545 AFVNSVAESNPKL
+545 AFVDSVVKSSSELK
-558 ETTKTKAAEFNAAI
+558 TTKTKAAEFNAAI
-572 ESINKTLAISTAFLT
+572 ESINKTLATSIVFLT
-587 SLTKEDKTAKGKRGG
+587 SLTKEDKTTKGKRG
-602 KKTQKADTT
+602 KKTQKTETT

-629 ADAVKNAITRAS
+629 ADAVKNAITNAS
-641 NSINTITAEL
+641 NSISTITTEL
-651 KTAATSA
+651 KTVATSA

-664 TSPMIE
+664 TRPMIE
-670 AAIALNDTFKQYSE
+670 AAIALNNTFKQYSE

-694 IMNGTAVTTKRGKK
+694 LINGTVTKAKRGKK
-708 VATETASMDDVAASA
+708 STVETTSMDDVSASVT
-723 AKANE
+723 KANE

-733 HTVFTKFAKIGA
+733 HTIFTKFAKIGA
-745 ATNGFA
+745 ATDGFA

-766 IILAYKTTGERTAI
+766 IILAYKTTGERTAT
-780 TTADAAKQQQSAA
+780 TTANAAKQQQSAA

-825 QAGGTIDA
+825 QASGTIDA

-845 KRLFTSYSNIAAGL
+845 KRLFTSYANIAAGL

-936 EALSQALATLKDTSG
+936 EAMSQALATLKDTSG

-959 QQSTVDAKRAKTD
+959 QQSTVDAQKAKTD

-1066 IPEGAVKDSYT
+1066 MPEGAVKDSYT

-1111 AEGVKQVNKETQEA
+1111 AEGVKQVNKGTQEA

-1130 QSAIKS
+1130 QVADEESEGTNALLANAAKYAEFTQALDEATKFQFDNKTTENYDNSVKKLSA
-1136 AQDLEQ
+1136 DLSSVFDAIARFDKDGSDRNADILQ
-1142 RQALATELQ
+1142 AVIRQAEKDVVDIKTQTVQLQELSKI
-1151 QRFDALNNTIAKGK
+1151 DPAASI
-1165 EIEGNGKAFNE
+1165 
-1176 FHSALE
+1176 
-1182 QIEVDAKRL
+1182 
-1191 GPQLESALDK
+1191 
-1201 NDIVSL
+1201 
-1207 KALTDYDKNLTDI
+1207 
-1220 EQRVAKVTDGVISTT
+1220 
-1235 SKAVKSVAD
+1235 SKASKLD
-1244 QKEELKNIDPTA
+1244 
-1256 AINKALN
+1256 IN
-1263 LNVDGAESAKITRL
+1263 GTESAKITRL
-1277 RKELEESKTTIAAA
+1277 REEFKETQTALEKA
-1291 RKAYEDDWS
+1291 RKEYEKDWS
-1300 SDNFD
+1300 SENFD
-1305 KLVTAMKNGQDA
+1305 KLKIAMDNCSSA
-1317 ANKFTTAVKTANDTM
+1317 AKRFTTAVNTANDTM
-1332 ADNGTRSNE
+1332 ADNSVRSNE

-1351 ANYQTMLTTLQRS
+1351 ANYQTMLTALQRS
-1364 AGNKGFKELG
+1364 AGNKGFK
-1374 GDNGVYKQTES
+1374 DNGIYQQTES
-1385 ALKKMAEEA
+1385 ALKKMVEEA

-1409 MAKQFKDAKT
+1409 MAKQFENAKT
-1419 PIESVSDTLNAV
+1419 PIESVSDALNAV

-1440 EADKFNGALK
+1440 EADKFNGNLK

-1496 QELLKSGKITQQ
+1496 QKLLESGKITQQ

-1513 ASKASKEFAELKKAV
+1513 ASEASKEFAELKKAV

-1560 IVEQGLRQIYQNVV
+1560 MVQQGLRQIYQNVV

-1581 ELKKVTNETDNTYD
+1581 ELKKGTNETDNTYD

-1675 IVDKFNEVGNNY
+1675 IVDKFNDVGNNY

-1806 KEMNDVDKASLLE
+1806 KKMNDVNKASLLE

-1919 LTGISTGLV
+1919 IGGIGAALGV
-1928 TSLIKNKGTSGKLY
+1928 SLIKNKGTSGKLY

>member
-18 VQGKLD
+18 VQGKLN

-33 VQIGDKNLKTQ
+33 VQIDPKSLEKQ
-44 LKSISKTISGTLEKA
+44 LTKISKTVASTLQNSMEKVRKE
-59 MANTMKAIDD
+59 MDS
-69 YAESAQQAANVIEQA
+69 YAESAQQATIVIRQA
-84 QKREQAALTSN
+84 
-95 INLLTGSVQ
+95 
-104 KRKEIASV
+104 
-112 TQEQI
+112 
-117 AAQKQLNE
+117 
-125 ETKLTATQERELKNS
+125 QEREKAALITNVNLLAQSAQERKNAVDAINKQTSAQKNLNDQTQLTSTQKGKIDNSAIIKNLNRERDAYVELSTAVSDFNKVISSSEGVNNNTAANSIKSLKPVQKDIAAIVTDISFSAESEDDIKNS
-140 INKDTEISILNT
+140 VLSGFNAIEEGLNEGSEKVKTVIDNIQNSSKSSIKSILDLYSEVISAGDNGLLAQYIANDENATKEAIAEIVTKYGEIAEVSTHDVETTTDKAFDKISEAFNGLKDKLAATAKEVISTDTEEAT
-152 KIKQY
+152 KKAAVKYLALFAQMADVIGALPDNVRK
-157 QKIKENISDI
+157 KAIEN
-167 RTLINEVNKETTNS
+167 V
-181 NDSGEAKKGNDVS
+181 DSV
-194 NEISS
+194 
-199 FQQNLLS
+199 
-206 VLTDPSLKKGL
+206 T
-217 KESSDNIS
+217 
-225 EDINTYF
+225 EDI
-232 SLISNSFNR
+232 
-241 GTTEIKNT
+241 GKEIEQKT
-249 IANVENESNK
+249 KELSQKYDEVAEQPDNK
-259 VKQVFNTFEDIANW
+259 VKLN
-273 EDVDKNTGESRYY
+273 VDLNDEQIDTRVKETSSYIVE
-286 SFADYVDDQL
+286 QL
-296 VARGEDSAK
+296 NK
-305 IAKKFETVISAMDM
+305 M
-319 NASEELNSAALN
+319 
-331 YTATLKRLFEKL
+331 
-343 NEARQKVLSSTSTEE
+343 
-358 EVKTAAKDYQ
+358 KDAQ
-368 EYWVEIASTI
+368 
-378 GVLPDSVK
+378 L
-386 NQMVSGLDSVIQTAE
+386 
-401 GKIEQ
+401 
-406 RKRELQNK
+406 
-414 ITGIS
+414 
-419 SEQTKLKTA
+419 
-428 KESDLDDT
+428 
-436 EITARIKTATETI
+436 EIT
-449 ISQLNTMTE
+449 
-458 KQDLVTA
+458 V
-465 AKQKTLEAEQSIV
+465 AKQGTLEAEKAIV
-478 KATQESINAL
+478 KATQDSINAL
-488 QTLVKQK
+488 KTLVKQK
-495 EQIAEEISKLKSEA
+495 EQIADEISKLKSEV
-509 TGITNG
+509 TGITDG

-694 IMNGTAVTTKRGKK
+694 LINGTAATAKRGKK
-708 VATETASMDDVAASA
+708 AAIETDSMDDVAASA

-733 HTVFTKFAKIGA
+733 HTIFTKFAKIGA

-766 IILAYKTTGERTAI
+766 IILAYKTTGERTAT

-825 QAGGTIDA
+825 QASGTIDA
-833 SVKILVNAGNRL
+833 SVKTLVAAGSRL
-845 KRLFTSYSNIAAGL
+845 KRLFISYSNIAAGL
-859 QENLDKVAE
+859 QENLDRVAE

-897 ELSAINSVKLPKDEN
+897 ELSVINSVELPKDES

-921 AAVAEATQRFKATLD
+921 AAVTEATQRFKATLD
-936 EALSQALATLKDTSG
+936 EALNQALATLKDTSG

-959 QQSTVDAKRAKTD
+959 QKSTTDAKKAKTD

-1035 RKDAMLQTSPD
+1035 RKDAMLQTSPNND
-1046 NSHVTSLAM
+1046 RVTSLAM
-1055 KTGNLGAMIKQ
+1055 KTGNIGSMIKQ
-1066 IPEGAVKDSYT
+1066 MPDGAVKDSYT

-1201 NDIVSL
+1201 KDIVSL

-1263 LNVDGAESAKITRL
+1263 LKVDGAESAKITRL
-1277 RKELEESKTTIAAA
+1277 RKELEESETTIANA

-1364 AGNKGFKELG
+1364 AGNKGFK
-1374 GDNGVYKQTES
+1374 DNGIYQQTES
-1385 ALKKMAEEA
+1385 ALKKMVEEA

-1409 MAKQFKDAKT
+1409 MAKQFENAKT
-1419 PIESVSDTLNAV
+1419 PIESISDALNAV

-1513 ASKASKEFAELKKAV
+1513 ASEASKEFAELKKAV

-1560 IVEQGLRQIYQNVV
+1560 MVQQGLRQIYQNVV

-1765 KLREQIK
+1765 KLRDQIK

-1806 KEMNDVDKASLLE
+1806 KEINDVDKASLLE

-1912 FGLIPTA
+1912 IGLIPTA
-1919 LTGISTGLV
+1919 IGGIGAALGV
-1928 TSLIKNKGTSGKLY
+1928 SLIKNKGTSGKLY

-1952 GCRCQI
+1952 GCRC
-1958 IKYPNCW
+1958 
-1965 ERLRAA
+1965 

>member
-33 VQIGDKNLKTQ
+33 VQIDPKSLEKQ
-44 LKSISKTISGTLEKA
+44 LTKISKTVASTLQNSMEKVRKE
-59 MANTMKAIDD
+59 MDS
-69 YAESAQQAANVIEQA
+69 YAESAQQAAIVIRQA
-84 QKREQAALTSN
+84 
-95 INLLTGSVQ
+95 
-104 KRKEIASV
+104 
-112 TQEQI
+112 
-117 AAQKQLNE
+117 
-125 ETKLTATQERELKNS
+125 QEREKAALITNVNLLAQSAQERKNAVDAINKQTSAQKNLNDQTQLTSTQKGKIDNSAIIKNLNRERDAYVELSTAVSDFNKVISSSEGVNNNTAANSIKSLKPVQKDIAAIVTDISFSAESEDDIKNS
-140 INKDTEISILNT
+140 VLSGFNAIEEGLNEGSEKVKTVIDNIQNSSKSSIKSILDLYYEIISAGDNGLLAQYIANDENATKEVIAEIVAKYGEIVEVSTHDVETTTDKAFDKISKAFNGLKDKLAATAKEVISADTEEAT
-152 KIKQY
+152 KKAAVKYLTLFAQMADAIGALPDNVRK
-157 QKIKENISDI
+157 KAIEN
-167 RTLINEVNKETTNS
+167 V
-181 NDSGEAKKGNDVS
+181 DSV
-194 NEISS
+194 
-199 FQQNLLS
+199 
-206 VLTDPSLKKGL
+206 T
-217 KESSDNIS
+217 
-225 EDINTYF
+225 EDI
-232 SLISNSFNR
+232 
-241 GTTEIKNT
+241 GKEIEQKT
-249 IANVENESNK
+249 KELSQKYDEVAEQPDNK
-259 VKQVFNTFEDIANW
+259 VKLN
-273 EDVDKNTGESRYY
+273 VDLNDEQIDTRVKETSSYIVE
-286 SFADYVDDQL
+286 QL
-296 VARGEDSAK
+296 NK
-305 IAKKFETVISAMDM
+305 M
-319 NASEELNSAALN
+319 
-331 YTATLKRLFEKL
+331 
-343 NEARQKVLSSTSTEE
+343 
-358 EVKTAAKDYQ
+358 KDAQ
-368 EYWVEIASTI
+368 
-378 GVLPDSVK
+378 L
-386 NQMVSGLDSVIQTAE
+386 
-401 GKIEQ
+401 
-406 RKRELQNK
+406 
-414 ITGIS
+414 
-419 SEQTKLKTA
+419 
-428 KESDLDDT
+428 
-436 EITARIKTATETI
+436 EIT
-449 ISQLNTMTE
+449 
-458 KQDLVTA
+458 V
-465 AKQKTLEAEQSIV
+465 AKQGTLEAEKAIV
-478 KATQESINAL
+478 KATQDSINAL
-488 QTLVKQK
+488 KTLVKQK
-495 EQIAEEISKLKSEA
+495 EQIADEISKLKSEV
-509 TGITNG
+509 TGITDG

-545 AFVNSVAESNPKL
+545 AFVNSVVESNPKL

-572 ESINKTLAISTAFLT
+572 ESINNTLGVSTAFLT

-629 ADAVKNAITRAS
+629 ADAVKNAITNAS
-641 NSINTITAEL
+641 NSISTITTEL

-664 TSPMIE
+664 TRPMIE
-670 AAIALNDTFKQYSE
+670 AAIALNDTFKQYSK
-684 SLADIKTNAG
+684 SLADIKTNAD
-694 IMNGTAVTTKRGKK
+694 IMNGTAATAKRGKK
-708 VATETASMDDVAASA
+708 AVTETDSMDDVAASV

-766 IILAYKTTGERTAI
+766 IILAYKTTGERTA
-780 TTADAAKQQQSAA
+780 TTTVNAAKQQQSAA

-825 QAGGTIDA
+825 QASGTIDA
-833 SVKILVNAGNRL
+833 SVKTLVNAGNRL
-845 KRLFTSYSNIAAGL
+845 KRLFISYSNIAAGL
-859 QENLDKVAE
+859 QENLDRVAE

-897 ELSAINSVKLPKDEN
+897 ELSAINSVELPKDES

-921 AAVAEATQRFKATLD
+921 AAVTEATQRFKATLD

-959 QQSTVDAKRAKTD
+959 QQSTVDAKKAKTD

-1142 RQALATELQ
+1142 RQALAAELQ

-1201 NDIVSL
+1201 KDIVSL

-1277 RKELEESKTTIAAA
+1277 RKELEESKTTIANA

-1351 ANYQTMLTTLQRS
+1351 ANYQTMLTALQRS
-1364 AGNKGFKELG
+1364 AGNKGFKQR
-1374 GDNGVYKQTES
+1374 DDYQQTES
-1385 ALKKMAEEA
+1385 ALKKMVEEA
-1394 EKVKSAADVPTFIAA
+1394 EKVKSAADVPTFIAT
-1409 MAKQFKDAKT
+1409 MANKFKDAKT
-1419 PIESVSDTLNAV
+1419 PIESVSDALNVV

-1440 EADKFNGALK
+1440 KADEFNGGLK

-1513 ASKASKEFAELKKAV
+1513 ASEASKEFAELKKAV

-1547 TNIKSQFASQVIN
+1547 TNIKSQFASQI
-1560 IVEQGLRQIYQNVV
+1560 ISMVEQGLRQIYQNVV

-1606 NLGASISDIVTA
+1606 NLGTSISDIVTA
-1618 SADFARLGYNLKDSK
+1618 SADFARLGYNLKDAK

-1643 HVGDGISSVND
+1643 HVGD
-1654 ASESIISTMKAFGV
+1654 
-1668 EAKDVTS
+1668 
-1675 IVDKFNEVGNNY
+1675 
-1687 AISSAGVGSALQRS
+1687 
-1701 ASALH
+1701 
-1706 TAGNT
+1706 
-1711 LDQSIGMI
+1711 
-1719 VAANDVA
+1719 
-1726 QDPESVGNALKVLS
+1726 
-1740 LRIRGAK
+1740 
-1747 TDLEQ
+1747 
-1752 MGESTD
+1752 
-1758 DVAVSTS
+1758 
-1765 KLREQIK
+1765 
-1772 ALTNVDGKGGFD
+1772 
-1784 ILTKSGDFKSTYEI
+1784 
-1798 MEGIANVW
+1798 
-1806 KEMNDVDKASLLE
+1806 
-1819 QVAGKN
+1819 
-1825 RANVVSGMLDNWK
+1825 
-1838 DAQDAAKTAAE
+1838 
-1849 SAGSATKENETYL
+1849 
-1862 DSINGKISQFTA
+1862 
-1874 AFEKLSKDVLD
+1874 
-1885 SDLIKFFIEL
+1885 
-1895 ATHIA
+1895 
-1900 NLADE
+1900 
-1905 AVKLVDN
+1905 
-1912 FGLIPTA
+1912 
-1919 LTGISTGLV
+1919 
-1928 TSLIKNKGTSGKLY
+1928 
-1942 ARLHKGNSCV
+1942 
-1952 GCRCQI
+1952 
-1958 IKYPNCW
+1958 
-1965 ERLRAA
+1965 

>member
-7 IKVKVEPDGGG
+7 IKVKVEPDGGS

-24 EIAKNKKFN
+24 EIAKDKKFN

-44 LKSISKTISGTLEKA
+44 LKSISKTISGAMEKA

-69 YAESAQQAANVIEQA
+69 YAKSAQQAAAVIEQA

-104 KRKEIASV
+104 KRKELASA

-117 AAQKQLNE
+117 VAQKQLNE
-125 ETKLTATQERELKNS
+125 GIKLTATQERELKNS
-140 INKDTEISILNT
+140 INKDTEISALNT

-167 RTLINEVNKETTNS
+167 KTLVAEINAETTNS
-181 NDSGEAKKGNDVS
+181 NDDEKAKNGNDVS
-194 NEISS
+194 SEISS
-199 FQQNLLS
+199 FQQKLLS
-206 VLTDPSLKKGL
+206 TLKNPTLKQGL
-217 KESSDNIS
+217 QENSNDIS
-225 EDINTYF
+225 KDIDTYF
-232 SLISNSFNR
+232 SLMSDSFEK
-241 GTTEIKNT
+241 GAVEIKN
-249 IANVENESNK
+249 VVGNETDK
-259 VKQVFNTFEDIANW
+259 IKQVFNVFEDIVKW
-273 EDVDKNTGESRYY
+273 DDPDVGYES
-286 SFADYVDDQL
+286 FTDYVKDQL
-296 VARGEDSAK
+296 AETEEDSNKVAK
-305 IAKKFETVISAMDM
+305 QFKTVIKAIDM
-319 NASEELNSAALN
+319 KASEELNSAALN
-331 YTATLKRLFEKL
+331 YTATLKSLFEKL

-358 EVKTAAKDYQ
+358 EVETAAKDYQ

-378 GVLPDSVK
+378 GILPDSVK
-386 NQMVSGLDSVIQTAE
+386 NQMVSGIDNTIQAVE
-401 GKIEQ
+401 ERIEQ
-406 RKRELQNK
+406 RKKELQNK
-414 ITGIS
+414 VAGIS
-419 SEQTKLKTA
+419 DAQTELKTMS
-428 KESDLDDT
+428 EPDLDDT
-436 EITARIKTATETI
+436 EITARIKSTTETI
-449 ISQLNTMTE
+449 ISQLDTMAQ
-458 KQDLVTA
+458 KQKDVTA
-465 AKQKTLEAEQSIV
+465 AKNGTLEAEQAIYTETKKSID
-478 KATQESINAL
+478 AL

-509 TGITNG
+509 TGITDG
-515 KDKADDAKTLLETL
+515 KNKADDAKTLLETL

-545 AFVNSVAESNPKL
+545 AFVNSVVESNPKL

-572 ESINKTLAISTAFLT
+572 DSINKTLAISTAFLT
-587 SLTKEDKTAKGKRGG
+587 SLTKEDKPTKGKRG
-602 KKTQKADTT
+602 KKTQKTETT

-629 ADAVKNAITRAS
+629 ADAVKNAIARAS
-641 NSINTITAEL
+641 NSISTITAEL
-651 KTAATSA
+651 KTAAASA

-664 TSPMIE
+664 TRPMIE
-670 AAIALNDTFKQYSE
+670 AAIALNNTLKQYSE
-684 SLADIKTNAG
+684 SLADIKNTAG
-694 IMNGTAVTTKRGKK
+694 LMNGTAATAKRGKK
-708 VATETASMDDVAASA
+708 AATETASMDDVAASVT
-723 AKANE
+723 KANE

-745 ATNGFA
+745 ATDGFA

-766 IILAYKTTGERTAI
+766 IILAYKTTGERTAT

-812 KVGRATTA
+812 KVGKATTA

-825 QAGGTIDA
+825 QASGTIDA
-833 SVKILVNAGNRL
+833 SVKTLIAAGNRL

-936 EALSQALATLKDTSG
+936 EALSQALATLKNTSS

-959 QQSTVDAKRAKTD
+959 QQSTIDAKKAKTD

-1066 IPEGAVKDSYT
+1066 MPEGAVKDSYT

-1151 QRFDALNNTIAKGK
+1151 QRFDALNNTIDKGK

-1201 NDIVSL
+1201 KDIVSL

-1277 RKELEESKTTIAAA
+1277 RKELEESKTTIADA

-1305 KLVTAMKNGQDA
+1305 KLVTAMKNSQDA

-1351 ANYQTMLTTLQRS
+1351 ANYQTMLTALQRS
-1364 AGNKGFKELG
+1364 AGNKGFK
-1374 GDNGVYKQTES
+1374 DNGIYQQTES
-1385 ALKKMAEEA
+1385 ALKKMVEEA

-1409 MAKQFKDAKT
+1409 MAKQFENAKT
-1419 PIESVSDTLNAV
+1419 PIESVSDALNAV

-1440 EADKFNGALK
+1440 KADEFNGALK

-1473 SNNSKITTDPAIYA
+1473 SNNSKITTDPAMYA

-1496 QELLKSGKITQQ
+1496 QKLLESGKITQQ

-1560 IVEQGLRQIYQNVV
+1560 MVEQGLRQIYQNVV

-1668 EAKDVTS
+1668 EAKDVTG

-1819 QVAGKN
+1819 QVTGKN
-1825 RANVVSGMLDNWK
+1825 RANVVSGMLDNWE

-1912 FGLIPTA
+1912 IGLIPTA

>member
-7 IKVKVEPDGGG
+7 IKLKVEPDGGG

-24 EIAKNKKFN
+24 EIAKDKKFN

-232 SLISNSFNR
+232 SLMSNSFNR
-241 GTTEIKNT
+241 GTTEIKDT

-286 SFADYVDDQL
+286 NFADYVDDQL
-296 VARGEDSAK
+296 VARGEDSKK
-305 IAKKFETVISAMDM
+305 IAEKFETVISAMDM

-386 NQMVSGLDSVIQTAE
+386 NQMVSGFDSVIQTAE

-428 KESDLDDT
+428 KESNLDGT
-436 EITARIKTATETI
+436 EITARMKTATETI
-449 ISQLNTMTE
+449 ISQLNTMVE

-509 TGITNG
+509 TGITDG

-629 ADAVKNAITRAS
+629 ADAVKNAITNAS
-641 NSINTITAEL
+641 NSISTITTEL

-664 TSPMIE
+664 TRPMIE
-670 AAIALNDTFKQYSE
+670 AAIALNNTFKQYSE

-694 IMNGTAVTTKRGKK
+694 IMNGTVTKAKRGKK
-708 VATETASMDDVAASA
+708 ATAETASMDDVAASVT
-723 AKANE
+723 KANE

-766 IILAYKTTGERTAI
+766 IILAYKTTGECTAT

-807 NNAGE
+807 NNTGE

-825 QAGGTIDA
+825 QASGTIDA
-833 SVKILVNAGNRL
+833 SVKTLVAAGSRL
-845 KRLFTSYSNIAAGL
+845 KRLFISYSNIAAGL
-859 QENLDKVAE
+859 QENLDRVAE

-897 ELSAINSVKLPKDEN
+897 ELSAINSVELPKDES

-921 AAVAEATQRFKATLD
+921 AAVTEATQRFKATLD

-959 QQSTVDAKRAKTD
+959 QQSTVDAKKAKTD

-1010 VNMDQFAELINNSVD
+1010 VNMDQFAELINDSVD

-1066 IPEGAVKDSYT
+1066 MPEGAVKDSYT

-1130 QSAIKS
+1130 QVANEESESTNALLTNVAKWAEFTQAYDEAAKFQFDNKTTENYDNSVKKLSA
-1136 AQDLEQ
+1136 DLSYVLEI
-1142 RQALATELQ
+1142 
-1151 QRFDALNNTIAKGK
+1151 IA
-1165 EIEGNGKAFNE
+1165 
-1176 FHSALE
+1176 
-1182 QIEVDAKRL
+1182 R
-1191 GPQLESALDK
+1191 LDK
-1201 NDIVSL
+1201 EGGDRNADVLQTAIRAAEKDI
-1207 KALTDYDKNLTDI
+1207 ADI
-1220 EQRVAKVTDGVISTT
+1220 KTQTAQLQELSKIDPAASI
-1235 SKAVKSVAD
+1235 SKASKLDV
-1244 QKEELKNIDPTA
+1244 NGT
-1256 AINKALN
+1256 
-1263 LNVDGAESAKITRL
+1263 ESAKITRL
-1277 RKELEESKTTIAAA
+1277 REEFKETQTALEKA
-1291 RKAYEDDWS
+1291 RKEYEKDWS
-1300 SDNFD
+1300 SENFD
-1305 KLVTAMKNGQDA
+1305 KLKIAMNNCASAAKN
-1317 ANKFTTAVKTANDTM
+1317 FTTAVNTANDTM
-1332 ADNGTRSNE
+1332 ADNSVKSNE

-1351 ANYQTMLTTLQRS
+1351 ANYQTMLTALQRS
-1364 AGNKGFKELG
+1364 AGNKGFK
-1374 GDNGVYKQTES
+1374 DNGIYQQTES
-1385 ALKKMAEEA
+1385 ALKKMVEEA

-1409 MAKQFKDAKT
+1409 MAKQFENAKT
-1419 PIESVSDTLNAV
+1419 PIESVSDALNAV

-1440 EADKFNGALK
+1440 EADKFNGNLK

-1473 SNNSKITTDPAIYA
+1473 SNNSKITTDPAMYA

-1496 QELLKSGKITQQ
+1496 QKLLESGKITQQ

-1533 ETDTLAMKFKKLFE
+1533 ETDTLAMKFKKLFA
-1547 TNIKSQFASQVIN
+1547 TNIKSQIASQVISM
-1560 IVEQGLRQIYQNVV
+1560 VEQGLRQIYQNVV

-1675 IVDKFNEVGNNY
+1675 IVDKFNEVGKQHCPKFT
-1687 AISSAGVGSALQRS
+1687 ISV
-1701 ASALH
+1701 
-1706 TAGNT
+1706 
-1711 LDQSIGMI
+1711 
-1719 VAANDVA
+1719 
-1726 QDPESVGNALKVLS
+1726 
-1740 LRIRGAK
+1740 
-1747 TDLEQ
+1747 
-1752 MGESTD
+1752 
-1758 DVAVSTS
+1758 
-1765 KLREQIK
+1765 
-1772 ALTNVDGKGGFD
+1772 KGWRHSRPRKD
-1784 ILTKSGDFKSTYEI
+1784 
-1798 MEGIANVW
+1798 MEFN
-1806 KEMNDVDKASLLE
+1806 
-1819 QVAGKN
+1819 
-1825 RANVVSGMLDNWK
+1825 
-1838 DAQDAAKTAAE
+1838 
-1849 SAGSATKENETYL
+1849 
-1862 DSINGKISQFTA
+1862 
-1874 AFEKLSKDVLD
+1874 
-1885 SDLIKFFIEL
+1885 
-1895 ATHIA
+1895 
-1900 NLADE
+1900 
-1905 AVKLVDN
+1905 DN
-1912 FGLIPTA
+1912 F
-1919 LTGISTGLV
+1919 
-1928 TSLIKNKGTSGKLY
+1928 LY
-1942 ARLHKGNSCV
+1942 GNREV
-1952 GCRCQI
+1952 I
-1958 IKYPNCW
+1958 FYVYKK
-1965 ERLRAA
+1965 

>member
-33 VQIGDKNLKTQ
+33 VQIDPKSLEKQ
-44 LKSISKTISGTLEKA
+44 LTKISKTVASTLQNSMEKVRKE
-59 MANTMKAIDD
+59 MDS
-69 YAESAQQAANVIEQA
+69 YAESAQQATIVIRQA
-84 QKREQAALTSN
+84 
-95 INLLTGSVQ
+95 
-104 KRKEIASV
+104 
-112 TQEQI
+112 
-117 AAQKQLNE
+117 
-125 ETKLTATQERELKNS
+125 QEREKAALITNVNLLAQSAQERKNAVDAINKQTSAQKNLNDQTQLTSTQKGKIDNSAIIKNLNRERDAYVELSTAVSDFNKVISSSEGVNNNTAANSIKSLKPVQKDIAAIVTDISFSAESEDDIKNS
-140 INKDTEISILNT
+140 VLSGFNAIEEGLNEGSEKVKTVIDNIQNSSKSSIKSILDLYSEVISAGDNGLLAQYIANDENATEGAIAEIVTKYGEIVEVSTHDVETTTDKAFDKISKAFNGLKDKLAATAKEVISADTEEAT
-152 KIKQY
+152 KKAAVKYLALFAQMADVIGALPDNVRK
-157 QKIKENISDI
+157 KAIEN
-167 RTLINEVNKETTNS
+167 V
-181 NDSGEAKKGNDVS
+181 DSV
-194 NEISS
+194 
-199 FQQNLLS
+199 
-206 VLTDPSLKKGL
+206 T
-217 KESSDNIS
+217 
-225 EDINTYF
+225 EDI
-232 SLISNSFNR
+232 
-241 GTTEIKNT
+241 GKEIEQKT
-249 IANVENESNK
+249 KELSQKYDEVAEQPDNK
-259 VKQVFNTFEDIANW
+259 VKLN
-273 EDVDKNTGESRYY
+273 VDLNDEQIDTRVKETSSYIVE
-286 SFADYVDDQL
+286 QL
-296 VARGEDSAK
+296 NK
-305 IAKKFETVISAMDM
+305 M
-319 NASEELNSAALN
+319 
-331 YTATLKRLFEKL
+331 
-343 NEARQKVLSSTSTEE
+343 
-358 EVKTAAKDYQ
+358 KDAQ
-368 EYWVEIASTI
+368 
-378 GVLPDSVK
+378 L
-386 NQMVSGLDSVIQTAE
+386 
-401 GKIEQ
+401 
-406 RKRELQNK
+406 
-414 ITGIS
+414 
-419 SEQTKLKTA
+419 
-428 KESDLDDT
+428 
-436 EITARIKTATETI
+436 EITE
-449 ISQLNTMTE
+449 
-458 KQDLVTA
+458 
-465 AKQKTLEAEQSIV
+465 AKQGTLEAEKAIV
-478 KATQESINAL
+478 KATQDSINAL
-488 QTLVKQK
+488 KTLVDQK
-495 EQIAEEISKLKSEA
+495 EQIADKISKLKSEV
-509 TGITNG
+509 TGITDG

-545 AFVNSVAESNPKL
+545 AFVNSVVESNPKL

-602 KKTQKADTT
+602 KKTQKEDAT

-629 ADAVKNAITRAS
+629 ADAVKNAIARAS
-641 NSINTITAEL
+641 NSISTITAEL
-651 KTAATSA
+651 KTAAASA

-664 TSPMIE
+664 TRPMIE
-670 AAIALNDTFKQYSE
+670 AAIALNNTFKQYSE
-684 SLADIKTNAG
+684 SLADIKNTAG
-694 IMNGTAVTTKRGKK
+694 LMNGTTATAKRGKK
-708 VATETASMDDVAASA
+708 VATETASMDDVSASVT
-723 AKANE
+723 KANE

-733 HTVFTKFAKIGA
+733 HTIFTKFAKIGA
-745 ATNGFA
+745 ATDGFA

-766 IILAYKTTGERTAI
+766 IILAYKTAGERTAT
-780 TTADAAKQQQSAA
+780 TTANAAKQQQSAA

-825 QAGGTIDA
+825 QASGTIDA

-845 KRLFTSYSNIAAGL
+845 KRLFTSYANIAAGL

-936 EALSQALATLKDTSG
+936 EAMSQALATLKDTSG

-959 QQSTVDAKRAKTD
+959 QQSTVDAQKAKTD

-1066 IPEGAVKDSYT
+1066 MPEGAVKDSYT

-1130 QSAIKS
+1130 QVADEESEGTNALLANAAKYAEFTQALDEATKFQFDNKTTENYDNSVKKLSA
-1136 AQDLEQ
+1136 DLSSVFDAIARFDKDGSDRNADILQ
-1142 RQALATELQ
+1142 AVIRQAEKDVVDIKTQTVQLQELSKI
-1151 QRFDALNNTIAKGK
+1151 DPAASI
-1165 EIEGNGKAFNE
+1165 
-1176 FHSALE
+1176 
-1182 QIEVDAKRL
+1182 
-1191 GPQLESALDK
+1191 
-1201 NDIVSL
+1201 
-1207 KALTDYDKNLTDI
+1207 
-1220 EQRVAKVTDGVISTT
+1220 
-1235 SKAVKSVAD
+1235 SKASKLD
-1244 QKEELKNIDPTA
+1244 
-1256 AINKALN
+1256 IN
-1263 LNVDGAESAKITRL
+1263 GTESAKITRL
-1277 RKELEESKTTIAAA
+1277 REEFKETQTALEKA
-1291 RKAYEDDWS
+1291 RKEYEKDWS
-1300 SDNFD
+1300 SENFD
-1305 KLVTAMKNGQDA
+1305 KLKIAMDNCSSA
-1317 ANKFTTAVKTANDTM
+1317 AKRFTTAVNTANDTM
-1332 ADNGTRSNE
+1332 ADNSVRSNE

-1351 ANYQTMLTTLQRS
+1351 ANYQTMLTALQRS
-1364 AGNKGFKELG
+1364 AGNKGFK
-1374 GDNGVYKQTES
+1374 DNGIYQQTES
-1385 ALKKMAEEA
+1385 ALKKMVEEA

-1409 MAKQFKDAKT
+1409 MAKQFENAKT
-1419 PIESVSDTLNAV
+1419 PIESVSDALNAV

-1440 EADKFNGALK
+1440 EADKFNGNLK

-1496 QELLKSGKITQQ
+1496 QKLLESGKITQQ

-1513 ASKASKEFAELKKAV
+1513 ASEASKEFAELKKAV

-1560 IVEQGLRQIYQNVV
+1560 MVQQGLRQIYQNVV

-1675 IVDKFNEVGNNY
+1675 IVDKFNDVGNNY

-1806 KEMNDVDKASLLE
+1806 KKMNDVDKASLLE

>member
-33 VQIGDKNLKTQ
+33 VQIDPKSLEKQ
-44 LKSISKTISGTLEKA
+44 LTKISKTVASTLQNSMEKVRKE
-59 MANTMKAIDD
+59 MDS
-69 YAESAQQAANVIEQA
+69 YAENAQQAAIVIRQA
-84 QKREQAALTSN
+84 
-95 INLLTGSVQ
+95 
-104 KRKEIASV
+104 
-112 TQEQI
+112 
-117 AAQKQLNE
+117 
-125 ETKLTATQERELKNS
+125 QEREKAALITNVNLLAQSAQERKNAVDAINKQTSAQKNLNDQTQLTSTQKGKIDNSAIIKNLNRERDAYVELSTAVSDFNKVISSSEGVNNNVAANSIKSLKPVQKDIAAIVTDISFSAESEDDIKNS
-140 INKDTEISILNT
+140 VLSGFNAIEEGLNEGSEKVKTVIDNIQNSSKSSIKSILDLYSDVISAGDNGLLAQYIANDENATKEAIAEIVTKYGEIAEVSTHDVETTTDKAFDKISKAFNGLKDKLAATAKEVISADTEEAT
-152 KIKQY
+152 KKAAVKYLALFAQMADVIGALPD
-157 QKIKENISDI
+157 NV
-167 RTLINEVNKETTNS
+167 R
-181 NDSGEAKKGNDVS
+181 KKGIENVD
-194 NEISS
+194 
-199 FQQNLLS
+199 S
-206 VLTDPSLKKGL
+206 VT
-217 KESSDNIS
+217 
-225 EDINTYF
+225 EDI
-232 SLISNSFNR
+232 
-241 GTTEIKNT
+241 GKEIEQKT
-249 IANVENESNK
+249 KELSQKYDEVAEQPDNK
-259 VKQVFNTFEDIANW
+259 VKLN
-273 EDVDKNTGESRYY
+273 VDLNDEQIDTRVKETSSYIVE
-286 SFADYVDDQL
+286 QL
-296 VARGEDSAK
+296 NK
-305 IAKKFETVISAMDM
+305 M
-319 NASEELNSAALN
+319 
-331 YTATLKRLFEKL
+331 
-343 NEARQKVLSSTSTEE
+343 
-358 EVKTAAKDYQ
+358 KDAQ
-368 EYWVEIASTI
+368 
-378 GVLPDSVK
+378 L
-386 NQMVSGLDSVIQTAE
+386 
-401 GKIEQ
+401 
-406 RKRELQNK
+406 
-414 ITGIS
+414 
-419 SEQTKLKTA
+419 
-428 KESDLDDT
+428 
-436 EITARIKTATETI
+436 EITE
-449 ISQLNTMTE
+449 
-458 KQDLVTA
+458 
-465 AKQKTLEAEQSIV
+465 AKQGTLEAEKAIV
-478 KATQESINAL
+478 KATQDSINAL
-488 QTLVKQK
+488 KTLAEQK
-495 EQIAEEISKLKSEA
+495 EQIADKISKLKSEA
-509 TGITNG
+509 TSITDG

-545 AFVNSVAESNPKL
+545 AFVNAVVESNPKL

-572 ESINKTLAISTAFLT
+572 ESINKTLAISTVFMT
-587 SLTKEDKTAKGKRGG
+587 SLTKEDKTAKGKRSG
-602 KKTQKADTT
+602 KKTQKADTA

-629 ADAVKNAITRAS
+629 ADAVKNAITNAS
-641 NSINTITAEL
+641 NSISTITTEL

-664 TSPMIE
+664 TRPMIE
-670 AAIALNDTFKQYSE
+670 AATALNNTFKQYSE
-684 SLADIKTNAG
+684 SLADIKNTAG
-694 IMNGTAVTTKRGKK
+694 LMNGTAATAKRGKK
-708 VATETASMDDVAASA
+708 AVTETDSMDDVAASV

-766 IILAYKTTGERTAI
+766 IILAYKTTGERTAT

-812 KVGRATTA
+812 KVSRATTA

-825 QAGGTIDA
+825 QASGTIDA
-833 SVKILVNAGNRL
+833 SVKTLVAAGSRL
-845 KRLFTSYSNIAAGL
+845 KRLFISYSNIAAGL
-859 QENLDKVAE
+859 QENLDRVAE

-897 ELSAINSVKLPKDEN
+897 ELSAINSVELPKDES

-921 AAVAEATQRFKATLD
+921 AAVTEATQRFKATLD

-959 QQSTVDAKRAKTD
+959 QKSTTDAKKAKTD

-1066 IPEGAVKDSYT
+1066 MPEGAVKDSYT

-1201 NDIVSL
+1201 KDIVSL

-1256 AINKALN
+1256 AIDKALN
-1263 LNVDGAESAKITRL
+1263 LKVDGAESAKITRL
-1277 RKELEESKTTIAAA
+1277 RKELKESKTTIADA

-1351 ANYQTMLTTLQRS
+1351 ANYQTMLTALQRS
-1364 AGNKGFKELG
+1364 AGNKGFK
-1374 GDNGVYKQTES
+1374 DNGIYQQTES
-1385 ALKKMAEEA
+1385 ALKKMVEEA

-1409 MAKQFKDAKT
+1409 MAKKFENAKT
-1419 PIESVSDTLNAV
+1419 PIESVSDALNAV

-1440 EADKFNGALK
+1440 EADKFNGGLK

-1473 SNNSKITTDPAIYA
+1473 SNNSKITTDPAMYA

-1496 QELLKSGKITQQ
+1496 QKLLESGKITQQ

-1513 ASKASKEFAELKKAV
+1513 ASEASKEFAELKKAV

-1547 TNIKSQFASQVIN
+1547 TNIKSQFASQVISM
-1560 IVEQGLRQIYQNVV
+1560 VEQGLRQIYQNVV

-1675 IVDKFNEVGNNY
+1675 IVDKFNDVGNNY

-1806 KEMNDVDKASLLE
+1806 KKMNDVDKASLLE

>member
-24 EIAKNKKFN
+24 EIAKDKKFN

-232 SLISNSFNR
+232 SLMSNSFNR

-273 EDVDKNTGESRYY
+273 EGVDKNTGESRYY

-296 VARGEDSAK
+296 VARGEDSKK
-305 IAKKFETVISAMDM
+305 IAEKFETVISAMDM

-386 NQMVSGLDSVIQTAE
+386 NQMVSGLDSAIQTVE

-414 ITGIS
+414 TTGIS
-419 SEQTKLKTA
+419 NEQTKPKTA
-428 KESDLDDT
+428 KESGLDDT

-509 TGITNG
+509 TGITDG

-616 VKLQQLVLNAEKA
+616 VKLQQSVLNAEKA
-629 ADAVKNAITRAS
+629 ADAVKNAITNAS
-641 NSINTITAEL
+641 NSISTITTEL

-664 TSPMIE
+664 TRPMIE
-670 AAIALNDTFKQYSE
+670 AAIALNNTFKQYSE

-694 IMNGTAVTTKRGKK
+694 IMNGTVTKAKRGKK
-708 VATETASMDDVAASA
+708 ATAETASMDDVAASVT
-723 AKANE
+723 KANE

-766 IILAYKTTGERTAI
+766 IILAYKTTGERTAT

-793 QELSAQMETVGATL
+793 QELSAQMETVGVTL

-812 KVGRATTA
+812 KVSRATTA

-825 QAGGTIDA
+825 QASGTIDA
-833 SVKILVNAGNRL
+833 SVKTLVAAGSRL
-845 KRLFTSYSNIAAGL
+845 KRLFISYSNIAAGL
-859 QENLDKVAE
+859 QENLDRVAE

-897 ELSAINSVKLPKDEN
+897 ELSVINNVELPKDES

-959 QQSTVDAKRAKTD
+959 QQSTVDAKKAKTD

-1066 IPEGAVKDSYT
+1066 MPEGAVKDSYT

-1111 AEGVKQVNKETQEA
+1111 TEGVKQVNKETQEA

-1182 QIEVDAKRL
+1182 QIEIDAKRL

-1201 NDIVSL
+1201 KDIVSL

-1220 EQRVAKVTDGVISTT
+1220 EQRVAKVTDRVISTT

-1277 RKELEESKTTIAAA
+1277 RKELEESKTTIADA

-1300 SDNFD
+1300 SDNFG

-1351 ANYQTMLTTLQRS
+1351 ANYQTMLTALQRS
-1364 AGNKGFKELG
+1364 AGNKGFKQR
-1374 GDNGVYKQTES
+1374 DDYQQTES
-1385 ALKKMAEEA
+1385 ALKKMVEEA

-1409 MAKQFKDAKT
+1409 MANKFKDAKT
-1419 PIESVSDTLNAV
+1419 PIESVSDALNV
-1431 KTKIGETKA
+1431 VRTKISETKA
-1440 EADKFNGALK
+1440 EADKFNGGLK

-1473 SNNSKITTDPAIYA
+1473 SNNSKITTDPAMYA

-1496 QELLKSGKITQQ
+1496 QKLLESGKITQQ

-1513 ASKASKEFAELKKAV
+1513 ASEASKEFAELKKAV

-1560 IVEQGLRQIYQNVV
+1560 MVEQGLRQIYQNVV

-1675 IVDKFNEVGNNY
+1675 IVDKFNEVGKQHCPKFT
-1687 AISSAGVGSALQRS
+1687 ISVKGWRHPRPRKDMEFNDNFLY
-1701 ASALH
+1701 
-1706 TAGNT
+1706 GNREVIFLCVQEIT
-1711 LDQSIGMI
+1711 KVSLLKEQS
-1719 VAANDVA
+1719 
-1726 QDPESVGNALKVLS
+1726 
-1740 LRIRGAK
+1740 
-1747 TDLEQ
+1747 
-1752 MGESTD
+1752 
-1758 DVAVSTS
+1758 
-1765 KLREQIK
+1765 
-1772 ALTNVDGKGGFD
+1772 LTN
-1784 ILTKSGDFKSTYEI
+1784 
-1798 MEGIANVW
+1798 
-1806 KEMNDVDKASLLE
+1806 
-1819 QVAGKN
+1819 
-1825 RANVVSGMLDNWK
+1825 
-1838 DAQDAAKTAAE
+1838 
-1849 SAGSATKENETYL
+1849 EN
-1862 DSINGKISQFTA
+1862 
-1874 AFEKLSKDVLD
+1874 
-1885 SDLIKFFIEL
+1885 
-1895 ATHIA
+1895 
-1900 NLADE
+1900 
-1905 AVKLVDN
+1905 
-1912 FGLIPTA
+1912 
-1919 LTGISTGLV
+1919 
-1928 TSLIKNKGTSGKLY
+1928 
-1942 ARLHKGNSCV
+1942 
-1952 GCRCQI
+1952 I
-1958 IKYPNCW
+1958 IKSRC
-1965 ERLRAA
+1965 

>member
-33 VQIGDKNLKTQ
+33 VQIDPKSLEKQ
-44 LKSISKTISGTLEKA
+44 LTKISKTVASTLQNSMEKVRKE
-59 MANTMKAIDD
+59 MDS
-69 YAESAQQAANVIEQA
+69 YAESAQQAAIVIRQA
-84 QKREQAALTSN
+84 
-95 INLLTGSVQ
+95 
-104 KRKEIASV
+104 
-112 TQEQI
+112 
-117 AAQKQLNE
+117 
-125 ETKLTATQERELKNS
+125 QEREKAALITNVNLLAQSAQERKNAVDAINKQTSAQKNLNDQTQLTSTQKGKIDNSAIIKNLNRERDAYVELSTAVSDFNKVISSSEGVNNNTAANSIKSLKPVQKDIAAIVTDISFSAESEDDIKNS
-140 INKDTEISILNT
+140 VLSGFNAIEEGLNEGSEKVKTVIDNIQNSSKSSIKSILDLYSEVISAGDNGLLAQYIANDENATKEAIAEIVTKYGKIAEVSTHDVETTTDKAFDKISEAFNGLKDKLAATAKEVISADTEEAT
-152 KIKQY
+152 KKAAVKYLALFAQMANVIGALPDNVRK
-157 QKIKENISDI
+157 KAIEN
-167 RTLINEVNKETTNS
+167 V
-181 NDSGEAKKGNDVS
+181 DSV
-194 NEISS
+194 
-199 FQQNLLS
+199 
-206 VLTDPSLKKGL
+206 T
-217 KESSDNIS
+217 
-225 EDINTYF
+225 EDI
-232 SLISNSFNR
+232 
-241 GTTEIKNT
+241 GKEIEQKT
-249 IANVENESNK
+249 KELSQKYDEVAEQPDNK
-259 VKQVFNTFEDIANW
+259 VK
-273 EDVDKNTGESRYY
+273 
-286 SFADYVDDQL
+286 
-296 VARGEDSAK
+296 
-305 IAKKFETVISAMDM
+305 
-319 NASEELNSAALN
+319 LN
-331 YTATLKRLFEKL
+331 
-343 NEARQKVLSSTSTEE
+343 V
-358 EVKTAAKDYQ
+358 
-368 EYWVEIASTI
+368 
-378 GVLPDSVK
+378 
-386 NQMVSGLDSVIQTAE
+386 
-401 GKIEQ
+401 
-406 RKRELQNK
+406 
-414 ITGIS
+414 
-419 SEQTKLKTA
+419 
-428 KESDLDDT
+428 DLDDEQIDT
-436 EITARIKTATETI
+436 RVKETSSYIVEQLNKMKDAQLEIT
-449 ISQLNTMTE
+449 
-458 KQDLVTA
+458 V
-465 AKQKTLEAEQSIV
+465 AKQGTLEAEKAIV
-478 KATQESINAL
+478 KATQDSINAL
-488 QTLVKQK
+488 KTLVKQK
-495 EQIAEEISKLKSEA
+495 EQIADEISKLKSEV
-509 TGITNG
+509 TGITDG

-629 ADAVKNAITRAS
+629 ADAVKNAITNAS
-641 NSINTITAEL
+641 NSINTITTEL

-664 TSPMIE
+664 TRPMIE
-670 AAIALNDTFKQYSE
+670 AATALNNTFKQYSE

-694 IMNGTAVTTKRGKK
+694 LMNGTVTKAKRGKK
-708 VATETASMDDVAASA
+708 ATAETASMDDVAASVT
-723 AKANE
+723 KANE

-766 IILAYKTTGERTAI
+766 IILAYKTTGERTAT

-825 QAGGTIDA
+825 QASGTIDA
-833 SVKILVNAGNRL
+833 SVKTLVNAGNRL
-845 KRLFTSYSNIAAGL
+845 KRLFTSYANIAAGL

-921 AAVAEATQRFKATLD
+921 AAVTEATQRFKATLD

-959 QQSTVDAKRAKTD
+959 QKSTTDAEKAKTD
-972 IVNGFAEITAVFNS
+972 IVNGFAEITAVFNN

-1066 IPEGAVKDSYT
+1066 MPEGVVKDSYT

-1125 AKAAA
+1125 VKAAA

-1201 NDIVSL
+1201 KDIVSL

-1277 RKELEESKTTIAAA
+1277 RKELEESKTTIANA

-1374 GDNGVYKQTES
+1374 GDNGVYKQTKGALES
-1385 ALKKMAEEA
+1385 MAKKAEQ
-1394 EKVKSAADVPTFIAA
+1394 VKSAADVPTFIAA
-1409 MAKQFKDAKT
+1409 MAKQFENAKT
-1419 PIESVSDTLNAV
+1419 PIESVSDALNAV

-1513 ASKASKEFAELKKAV
+1513 ASEASKEFAELKKAV

-1560 IVEQGLRQIYQNVV
+1560 MVEQGLRQIYQNVV

-1838 DAQDAAKTAAE
+1838 DAQNAAKTAAE

-1862 DSINGKISQFTA
+1862 DRINGKISQFTA

-1912 FGLIPTA
+1912 IGLIPTA
-1919 LTGISTGLV
+1919 IGGIGAALGV
-1928 TSLIKNKGTSGKLY
+1928 SLIKNKGTSGKLY

>member
-7 IKVKVEPDGGG
+7 IKVKVEPDGGS

-24 EIAKNKKFN
+24 EIAKDKKFN

-69 YAESAQQAANVIEQA
+69 YAESAQQAAAVIEQA

-104 KRKEIASV
+104 KRKELASA

-117 AAQKQLNE
+117 VAQKQLNE
-125 ETKLTATQERELKNS
+125 GIKLTATQERELKNS
-140 INKDTEISILNT
+140 INKDTEISALNT

-157 QKIKENISDI
+157 QKIKENIYDI
-167 RTLINEVNKETTNS
+167 KTLVAEINAETTNS
-181 NDSGEAKKGNDVS
+181 NDDEKAKNGNDVS
-194 NEISS
+194 SEISS
-199 FQQNLLS
+199 FQQKLLS
-206 VLTDPSLKKGL
+206 TLKNPTLKQGL
-217 KESSDNIS
+217 QENSNDIS
-225 EDINTYF
+225 KDIDTYF
-232 SLISNSFNR
+232 SLMSDSFEK
-241 GTTEIKNT
+241 GAVEIKN
-249 IANVENESNK
+249 VVGNETDK
-259 VKQVFNTFEDIANW
+259 IKQVFNVFEDIVKW
-273 EDVDKNTGESRYY
+273 DDPDVGYES
-286 SFADYVDDQL
+286 FTDYVKDQL
-296 VARGEDSAK
+296 AETEEDSNKVAK
-305 IAKKFETVISAMDM
+305 QFKTVIKAIDM
-319 NASEELNSAALN
+319 KASEELNSAALN
-331 YTATLKRLFEKL
+331 YTATLKSLFEKL

-358 EVKTAAKDYQ
+358 EVETAAKDYQ

-378 GVLPDSVK
+378 GILPDSVK
-386 NQMVSGLDSVIQTAE
+386 NQMVSGIDNTIQAVE
-401 GKIEQ
+401 ERIEQ
-406 RKRELQNK
+406 RKKELQNK
-414 ITGIS
+414 VAGIS
-419 SEQTKLKTA
+419 DAQTELKTMS
-428 KESDLDDT
+428 EPDLDDT
-436 EITARIKTATETI
+436 EITARIKSTTETI
-449 ISQLNTMTE
+449 ISQLDTMAQ
-458 KQDLVTA
+458 KQKDVTA
-465 AKQKTLEAEQSIV
+465 AKNGTLEAEQAIYTETKKSID
-478 KATQESINAL
+478 AL

-509 TGITNG
+509 TGITDG
-515 KDKADDAKTLLETL
+515 KNKADDAKTLLETL

-545 AFVNSVAESNPKL
+545 AFVNSVVESNPKL

-572 ESINKTLAISTAFLT
+572 DSINKTLAISTAFLT
-587 SLTKEDKTAKGKRGG
+587 SLTKEDKPTKGKRG
-602 KKTQKADTT
+602 KKTQKTETT

-629 ADAVKNAITRAS
+629 ADAVKNAIARAS
-641 NSINTITAEL
+641 NSISTITAEL
-651 KTAATSA
+651 KTAAASA

-664 TSPMIE
+664 TRPMIE
-670 AAIALNDTFKQYSE
+670 AAIALNNTFKQYSE
-684 SLADIKTNAG
+684 SLADIKNTAG
-694 IMNGTAVTTKRGKK
+694 LMNGTAATAKRGKK
-708 VATETASMDDVAASA
+708 AATETASMDDVAASVT
-723 AKANE
+723 KANE

-745 ATNGFA
+745 ATDGFA

-766 IILAYKTTGERTAI
+766 IILAYKTTGERTAT
-780 TTADAAKQQQSAA
+780 TTADAAKQQQNAA

-812 KVGRATTA
+812 KVGKATTA

-825 QAGGTIDA
+825 QASGTIDA
-833 SVKILVNAGNRL
+833 SVKTLIAAGNRL

-959 QQSTVDAKRAKTD
+959 QKSTTDAEKAKTD

-1055 KTGNLGAMIKQ
+1055 KTGNIGSMIKQ
-1066 IPEGAVKDSYT
+1066 MPDGAVKDSYT

-1125 AKAAA
+1125 AKAAEQVA
-1130 QSAIKS
+1130 NEESESTNALLTNVAKWAEFTQAYDEAAKFQFDNKTTENYDNSVKKLSA
-1136 AQDLEQ
+1136 DLSYVLEI
-1142 RQALATELQ
+1142 
-1151 QRFDALNNTIAKGK
+1151 IA
-1165 EIEGNGKAFNE
+1165 
-1176 FHSALE
+1176 
-1182 QIEVDAKRL
+1182 R
-1191 GPQLESALDK
+1191 LDK
-1201 NDIVSL
+1201 EGGDRNADVLQTAIRAAEKDI
-1207 KALTDYDKNLTDI
+1207 ADI
-1220 EQRVAKVTDGVISTT
+1220 KTQTAQLQELSKIDPAASI
-1235 SKAVKSVAD
+1235 SKASKLDV
-1244 QKEELKNIDPTA
+1244 NGT
-1256 AINKALN
+1256 
-1263 LNVDGAESAKITRL
+1263 ESAKITRL
-1277 RKELEESKTTIAAA
+1277 REEFKETQTALEKA
-1291 RKAYEDDWS
+1291 RKEYEKDWS
-1300 SDNFD
+1300 SENFD
-1305 KLVTAMKNGQDA
+1305 KLKIAMNNCASAAKN
-1317 ANKFTTAVKTANDTM
+1317 FTTAVNTANDTM
-1332 ADNGTRSNE
+1332 ADNSVKSNE

-1351 ANYQTMLTTLQRS
+1351 ANYQTMLTALQRS
-1364 AGNKGFKELG
+1364 AGNKGFKQR
-1374 GDNGVYKQTES
+1374 DDYQQTES
-1385 ALKKMAEEA
+1385 ALKKMVEEA

-1409 MAKQFKDAKT
+1409 MAKQFENAKT
-1419 PIESVSDTLNAV
+1419 PIESVSDALNAV

-1440 EADKFNGALK
+1440 KADEFNGALK

-1473 SNNSKITTDPAIYA
+1473 SNNSKITTDPAMYA

-1496 QELLKSGKITQQ
+1496 QKLLESGKITQQ

-1513 ASKASKEFAELKKAV
+1513 ASEASKEFAELKKAV

-1547 TNIKSQFASQVIN
+1547 TNIKSQFASQVIYM
-1560 IVEQGLRQIYQNVV
+1560 VEQGLRQIYQNVV

-1643 HVGDGISSVND
+1643 HVGD
-1654 ASESIISTMKAFGV
+1654 
-1668 EAKDVTS
+1668 
-1675 IVDKFNEVGNNY
+1675 
-1687 AISSAGVGSALQRS
+1687 
-1701 ASALH
+1701 
-1706 TAGNT
+1706 
-1711 LDQSIGMI
+1711 
-1719 VAANDVA
+1719 
-1726 QDPESVGNALKVLS
+1726 
-1740 LRIRGAK
+1740 
-1747 TDLEQ
+1747 
-1752 MGESTD
+1752 
-1758 DVAVSTS
+1758 
-1765 KLREQIK
+1765 
-1772 ALTNVDGKGGFD
+1772 
-1784 ILTKSGDFKSTYEI
+1784 
-1798 MEGIANVW
+1798 
-1806 KEMNDVDKASLLE
+1806 
-1819 QVAGKN
+1819 
-1825 RANVVSGMLDNWK
+1825 
-1838 DAQDAAKTAAE
+1838 
-1849 SAGSATKENETYL
+1849 
-1862 DSINGKISQFTA
+1862 
-1874 AFEKLSKDVLD
+1874 
-1885 SDLIKFFIEL
+1885 
-1895 ATHIA
+1895 
-1900 NLADE
+1900 
-1905 AVKLVDN
+1905 
-1912 FGLIPTA
+1912 
-1919 LTGISTGLV
+1919 
-1928 TSLIKNKGTSGKLY
+1928 
-1942 ARLHKGNSCV
+1942 
-1952 GCRCQI
+1952 
-1958 IKYPNCW
+1958 
-1965 ERLRAA
+1965 

>member
-7 IKVKVEPDGGG
+7 IKVKVEPDGGS

-24 EIAKNKKFN
+24 EIAKDKKFN

-69 YAESAQQAANVIEQA
+69 YAESAQQAAAVIEQA

-104 KRKEIASV
+104 KRKELASA

-117 AAQKQLNE
+117 VAQKQLNE
-125 ETKLTATQERELKNS
+125 GIKLTATQERELKNS
-140 INKDTEISILNT
+140 INKDTEISALNT

-157 QKIKENISDI
+157 QKIKENIYDI
-167 RTLINEVNKETTNS
+167 KTLVAEINAETTNS
-181 NDSGEAKKGNDVS
+181 NDDEKAKNGNDVS
-194 NEISS
+194 SEISS
-199 FQQNLLS
+199 FQQKLLS
-206 VLTDPSLKKGL
+206 TLKNPTLKQGL
-217 KESSDNIS
+217 QENSNDIS
-225 EDINTYF
+225 KDIDTYF
-232 SLISNSFNR
+232 SLMSDSFEK
-241 GTTEIKNT
+241 GAVEIKN
-249 IANVENESNK
+249 VVGNETDK
-259 VKQVFNTFEDIANW
+259 IKQVFNVFEDIVKW
-273 EDVDKNTGESRYY
+273 DDPDVGYES
-286 SFADYVDDQL
+286 FTDYVKDQL
-296 VARGEDSAK
+296 AETEEDSNKVAK
-305 IAKKFETVISAMDM
+305 QFKTVIKAIDM
-319 NASEELNSAALN
+319 KASEELNSAALN
-331 YTATLKRLFEKL
+331 YTATLKSLFEKL

-358 EVKTAAKDYQ
+358 EVETAAKDYQ

-378 GVLPDSVK
+378 GILPDSVK
-386 NQMVSGLDSVIQTAE
+386 NQMVSGIDNTIQAVE
-401 GKIEQ
+401 ERIEQ
-406 RKRELQNK
+406 RKKELQNK
-414 ITGIS
+414 VAGIS
-419 SEQTKLKTA
+419 DAQTELKTMS
-428 KESDLDDT
+428 EPDLDDT
-436 EITARIKTATETI
+436 EITARIKSTTETI
-449 ISQLNTMTE
+449 ISQLDTMAQ
-458 KQDLVTA
+458 KQKDVTA
-465 AKQKTLEAEQSIV
+465 AKNGTLEAEQAIYTETKKSID
-478 KATQESINAL
+478 AL

-509 TGITNG
+509 TGITDG
-515 KDKADDAKTLLETL
+515 KNKADDAKTLLETL

-545 AFVNSVAESNPKL
+545 AFVNSVVESNPKL

-572 ESINKTLAISTAFLT
+572 DSINKTLAISTAFLT
-587 SLTKEDKTAKGKRGG
+587 SLTKEDKPTKGKRG
-602 KKTQKADTT
+602 KKTQKTETT

-629 ADAVKNAITRAS
+629 ADAVKNAIARAS
-641 NSINTITAEL
+641 NSISTITAEL
-651 KTAATSA
+651 KTAAASA

-664 TSPMIE
+664 TRPMIE
-670 AAIALNDTFKQYSE
+670 AAIALNNTFKQYSE
-684 SLADIKTNAG
+684 SLADIKNTAG
-694 IMNGTAVTTKRGKK
+694 LMNGTAATAKRGKK
-708 VATETASMDDVAASA
+708 AATETASMDDVAASVT
-723 AKANE
+723 KANE

-745 ATNGFA
+745 ATDGFA

-766 IILAYKTTGERTAI
+766 IILAYKTTGERTAT
-780 TTADAAKQQQSAA
+780 TTADAAKQQQNAA

-812 KVGRATTA
+812 KVGKATTA

-825 QAGGTIDA
+825 QASGTIDA
-833 SVKILVNAGNRL
+833 SVKTLIAAGNRL

-959 QQSTVDAKRAKTD
+959 QKSTTDAEKAKTD

-1055 KTGNLGAMIKQ
+1055 KTGNIGSMIKQ
-1066 IPEGAVKDSYT
+1066 MPDGAVKDSYT

-1125 AKAAA
+1125 AKAAEQVA
-1130 QSAIKS
+1130 NEESESTNALLTNVAKWAEFTQAYDEAAKFQFDNKTTENYDNSVKKLSA
-1136 AQDLEQ
+1136 DLSYVLEI
-1142 RQALATELQ
+1142 
-1151 QRFDALNNTIAKGK
+1151 IA
-1165 EIEGNGKAFNE
+1165 
-1176 FHSALE
+1176 
-1182 QIEVDAKRL
+1182 R
-1191 GPQLESALDK
+1191 LDK
-1201 NDIVSL
+1201 EGGDRNADVLQTAIRAAEKDI
-1207 KALTDYDKNLTDI
+1207 ADI
-1220 EQRVAKVTDGVISTT
+1220 KTQTAQLQELSKIDPAASI
-1235 SKAVKSVAD
+1235 SKASKLDV
-1244 QKEELKNIDPTA
+1244 NGT
-1256 AINKALN
+1256 
-1263 LNVDGAESAKITRL
+1263 ESAKITRL
-1277 RKELEESKTTIAAA
+1277 REEFKETQTALEKA
-1291 RKAYEDDWS
+1291 RKEYEKDWS
-1300 SDNFD
+1300 SENFD
-1305 KLVTAMKNGQDA
+1305 KLKIAMNNCASAAKN
-1317 ANKFTTAVKTANDTM
+1317 FTTAVNTANDTM
-1332 ADNGTRSNE
+1332 ADNSVKSNE

-1351 ANYQTMLTTLQRS
+1351 ANYQTMLTALQRS
-1364 AGNKGFKELG
+1364 AGNKGFKQR
-1374 GDNGVYKQTES
+1374 DDYQQTES
-1385 ALKKMAEEA
+1385 ALKKMVEEA

-1409 MAKQFKDAKT
+1409 MAKQFENAKT
-1419 PIESVSDTLNAV
+1419 PIESVSDALNAV

-1440 EADKFNGALK
+1440 KADEFNGALK

-1473 SNNSKITTDPAIYA
+1473 SNNSKITTDPAMYA

-1496 QELLKSGKITQQ
+1496 QKLLESGKITQQ

-1513 ASKASKEFAELKKAV
+1513 ASEASKEFAELKKAV

-1560 IVEQGLRQIYQNVV
+1560 MVEQGLRQIYQNVV

-1912 FGLIPTA
+1912 IGLIPTA
-1919 LTGISTGLV
+1919 IGGIGAALGV
-1928 TSLIKNKGTSGKLY
+1928 SLIKNKGTSGKLY

>member
-7 IKVKVEPDGGG
+7 IKVKVEPDGGS

-44 LKSISKTISGTLEKA
+44 LKSISKTISGTMEKA
-59 MANTMKAIDD
+59 MANTMKAIDN
-69 YAESAQQAANVIEQA
+69 YAKSAQQAAAVIEQA

-225 EDINTYF
+225 EGINTYF
-232 SLISNSFNR
+232 SLMSNSFNK

-249 IANVENESNK
+249 IANVENEANK

-273 EDVDKNTGESRYY
+273 EDVDKNTGESRYD

-296 VARGEDSAK
+296 VGLGEDSDK
-305 IAKKFETVISAMDM
+305 IAEKFKTVISAMDM

-386 NQMVSGLDSVIQTAE
+386 NQMVSGLDSAIQTAE

-406 RKRELQNK
+406 RKRELQNRT
-414 ITGIS
+414 TGIS
-419 SEQTKLKTA
+419 NEQTKLKTA

-509 TGITNG
+509 TGITDG

-558 ETTKTKAAEFNAAI
+558 ETTKTKASEFNAAI

-629 ADAVKNAITRAS
+629 ADAVKNAITNAS
-641 NSINTITAEL
+641 NSISTITTEL

-664 TSPMIE
+664 TRPMIE
-670 AAIALNDTFKQYSE
+670 AATALNNTFKQYSE

-694 IMNGTAVTTKRGKK
+694 LINGTAVTAKRGKK
-708 VATETASMDDVAASA
+708 AVTETDSMDDVAASV

-766 IILAYKTTGERTAI
+766 IILAYKTTGERTAT

-825 QAGGTIDA
+825 QASGTIDA
-833 SVKILVNAGNRL
+833 SVKTLVNAGNRL
-845 KRLFTSYSNIAAGL
+845 KRLFTSYANIAAGL
-859 QENLDKVAE
+859 QEDLDKVAE

-897 ELSAINSVKLPKDEN
+897 ELSAINSVELPKDEN

-921 AAVAEATQRFKATLD
+921 AAVTEATQRFKATLD
-936 EALSQALATLKDTSG
+936 EALNQALATLKDTSG

-959 QQSTVDAKRAKTD
+959 QKSTTDAKKAKTD

-1025 EQIKKISTKI
+1025 KQIKKISTKI
-1035 RKDAMLQTSPD
+1035 RKDAMLQTSPNND
-1046 NSHVTSLAM
+1046 RVTSLAM
-1055 KTGNLGAMIKQ
+1055 KTGNIGSMIKQ
-1066 IPEGAVKDSYT
+1066 MPDGAVKDSYT

-1165 EIEGNGKAFNE
+1165 EIEGNSKAFNE

-1201 NDIVSL
+1201 KDIVSL

-1277 RKELEESKTTIAAA
+1277 RKELEESKTTIANA

-1374 GDNGVYKQTES
+1374 GDNGVYKQTKGALES
-1385 ALKKMAEEA
+1385 MAKKAEQ
-1394 EKVKSAADVPTFIAA
+1394 VKSAADVPIFIAE

-1419 PIESVSDTLNAV
+1419 PIESVSDALNV
-1431 KTKIGETKA
+1431 VRTKIGETKA
-1440 EADKFNGALK
+1440 EADKFNGSLK

-1462 SNSLYTAQRYL
+1462 SNTLYTAQRYL
-1473 SNNSKITTDPAIYA
+1473 ANNSKITTDPAMYA
-1487 RYLEYIERY
+1487 RYLEYIEHY

-1560 IVEQGLRQIYQNVV
+1560 MVQQGLRQIYQNVV

-1581 ELKKVTNETDNTYD
+1581 ELKKVTDETDNTYD

-1675 IVDKFNEVGNNY
+1675 IVDKFNEVGKQHCPKFT
-1687 AISSAGVGSALQRS
+1687 ISVKGWRHPRPRKDMEFNDNFLY
-1701 ASALH
+1701 
-1706 TAGNT
+1706 GNREV
-1711 LDQSIGMI
+1711 IFFMCI
-1719 VAANDVA
+1719 
-1726 QDPESVGNALKVLS
+1726 KS
-1740 LRIRGAK
+1740 L
-1747 TDLEQ
+1747 
-1752 MGESTD
+1752 
-1758 DVAVSTS
+1758 
-1765 KLREQIK
+1765 
-1772 ALTNVDGKGGFD
+1772 N
-1784 ILTKSGDFKSTYEI
+1784 
-1798 MEGIANVW
+1798 
-1806 KEMNDVDKASLLE
+1806 
-1819 QVAGKN
+1819 
-1825 RANVVSGMLDNWK
+1825 
-1838 DAQDAAKTAAE
+1838 
-1849 SAGSATKENETYL
+1849 
-1862 DSINGKISQFTA
+1862 SIN
-1874 AFEKLSKDVLD
+1874 
-1885 SDLIKFFIEL
+1885 
-1895 ATHIA
+1895 
-1900 NLADE
+1900 
-1905 AVKLVDN
+1905 
-1912 FGLIPTA
+1912 P
-1919 LTGISTGLV
+1919 
-1928 TSLIKNKGTSGKLY
+1928 
-1942 ARLHKGNSCV
+1942 
-1952 GCRCQI
+1952 
-1958 IKYPNCW
+1958 
-1965 ERLRAA
+1965 

>member
-18 VQGKLD
+18 VQGKLN

-33 VQIGDKNLKTQ
+33 VQIDPKSLEKQ
-44 LKSISKTISGTLEKA
+44 LTKISKTVASTLQNSMEKVRKE
-59 MANTMKAIDD
+59 MDS
-69 YAESAQQAANVIEQA
+69 YAESAQQAAIVIRQA
-84 QKREQAALTSN
+84 QEREKAALITN
-95 INLLTGSVQ
+95 VNLLAQSAQERKNAVDAINKQTSAQKNLNDQTQLTSTQKGKIDNSAIIKNLNCERDAYVELSTAVSDFNKVISSSEGVNNNVAATTAETLKSVQ
-104 KRKEIASV
+104 K
-112 TQEQI
+112 
-117 AAQKQLNE
+117 
-125 ETKLTATQERELKNS
+125 
-140 INKDTEISILNT
+140 DILNIMT
-152 KIKQY
+152 DSSFRGGI
-157 QKIKENISDI
+157 D
-167 RTLINEVNKETTNS
+167 ETAE
-181 NDSGEAKKGNDVS
+181 EAKSALSAQFDTIEKTLDKGS
-194 NEISS
+194 
-199 FQQNLLS
+199 
-206 VLTDPSLKKGL
+206 
-217 KESSDNIS
+217 
-225 EDINTYF
+225 
-232 SLISNSFNR
+232 
-241 GTTEIKNT
+241 TEIKAAVNHAQT
-249 IANVENESNK
+249 KIGSEIKGIVKSYKNFVVQGDEGNLEEYIKQNSDDVADAIAKYGEI
-259 VKQVFNTFEDIANW
+259 VKTSTDEADEDI
-273 EDVDKNTGESRYY
+273 EDAFNHFSSIFKNLKEKLDN
-286 SFADYVDDQL
+286 AAKN
-296 VARGEDSAK
+296 VASAETDEA
-305 IAKKFETVISAMDM
+305 AKK
-319 NASEELNSAALN
+319 AAIK
-331 YTATLKRLFEKL
+331 YQAYF
-343 NEARQKVLSSTSTEE
+343 AQITSL
-358 EVKTAAKDYQ
+358 
-368 EYWVEIASTI
+368 I
-378 GVLPDSVK
+378 GVLPDDVRK
-386 NQMVSGLDSVIQTAE
+386 KAIENVDSVTEDI
-401 GKIEQ
+401 GKEIEQ
-406 RKRELQNK
+406 KTKELSQKYDEVAEQPDNK
-414 ITGIS
+414 V
-419 SEQTKLKTA
+419 KLNV
-428 KESDLDDT
+428 DLDDEQIDT
-436 EITARIKTATETI
+436 RVKETSSYIVEQLNKMKDAQLEIT
-449 ISQLNTMTE
+449 
-458 KQDLVTA
+458 V
-465 AKQKTLEAEQSIV
+465 AKQGTLEAEKAIV
-478 KATQESINAL
+478 KVTQDSINAL
-488 QTLVKQK
+488 KTLVKQK
-495 EQIAEEISKLKSEA
+495 EQIADEISKLKSEV
-509 TGITNG
+509 TGITDG

-629 ADAVKNAITRAS
+629 ADAVKNAITNAS
-641 NSINTITAEL
+641 NSINTITTKL

-664 TSPMIE
+664 TRPMIE
-670 AAIALNDTFKQYSE
+670 AATALNNTFKQYSE

-694 IMNGTAVTTKRGKK
+694 LMNGTVTKAKRGKK
-708 VATETASMDDVAASA
+708 ATAETASMDDVAASVT
-723 AKANE
+723 KANE

-766 IILAYKTTGERTAI
+766 IILAYKTTGERTAT

-825 QAGGTIDA
+825 QASGTIDA
-833 SVKILVNAGNRL
+833 SVKTLVNAGNRL
-845 KRLFTSYSNIAAGL
+845 KRLFTSYANIAAGL

-921 AAVAEATQRFKATLD
+921 AAVTEATQRFKATLD

-959 QQSTVDAKRAKTD
+959 QKSTTDAEKAKTD

-1035 RKDAMLQTSPD
+1035 RKDAMLQTSPNND
-1046 NSHVTSLAM
+1046 RVTSLAM
-1055 KTGNLGAMIKQ
+1055 KTGNIGSMIKQ
-1066 IPEGAVKDSYT
+1066 MPDGAVKDSYT

-1130 QSAIKS
+1130 QVADEESEGTNALLVNAAKYAEFTQAFDEATKFQFDNKTTENYDNSVKKLSA
-1136 AQDLEQ
+1136 DLSSVFDAIARFDNDGSDRNADILQ
-1142 RQALATELQ
+1142 AAIRQAEKDVADIKTQTVQLQELSKI
-1151 QRFDALNNTIAKGK
+1151 DPAASI
-1165 EIEGNGKAFNE
+1165 
-1176 FHSALE
+1176 
-1182 QIEVDAKRL
+1182 
-1191 GPQLESALDK
+1191 
-1201 NDIVSL
+1201 
-1207 KALTDYDKNLTDI
+1207 
-1220 EQRVAKVTDGVISTT
+1220 
-1235 SKAVKSVAD
+1235 SKASKLDV
-1244 QKEELKNIDPTA
+1244 NGT
-1256 AINKALN
+1256 
-1263 LNVDGAESAKITRL
+1263 ESAKITRL
-1277 RKELEESKTTIAAA
+1277 REEFKETQTALEKA
-1291 RKAYEDDWS
+1291 RKEYEKDWS
-1300 SDNFD
+1300 SENFD
-1305 KLVTAMKNGQDA
+1305 KLKIAMDNCSSA
-1317 ANKFTTAVKTANDTM
+1317 AKRLTTAVNTANDTI
-1332 ADNGTRSNE
+1332 ADNSVRSNE
-1341 RQFEQIKDFL
+1341 RQFDQIKDFL
-1351 ANYQTMLTTLQRS
+1351 ANYQTMLTALQRS
-1364 AGNKGFKELG
+1364 AGNKGFKQR
-1374 GDNGVYKQTES
+1374 DDYQQTES
-1385 ALKKMAEEA
+1385 ALKKMVEEA
-1394 EKVKSAADVPTFIAA
+1394 ENVKSAADVPTFIAA
-1409 MAKQFKDAKT
+1409 MANKFKDAKT
-1419 PIESVSDTLNAV
+1419 PIESVSDALNV
-1431 KTKIGETKA
+1431 VRTKISETKA
-1440 EADKFNGALK
+1440 EADKFNGGLK

-1513 ASKASKEFAELKKAV
+1513 ASEASKEFAELKKAV

-1547 TNIKSQFASQVIN
+1547 TNIKSQFASQVISM
-1560 IVEQGLRQIYQNVV
+1560 VEQGLRQIYQNVV

-1675 IVDKFNEVGNNY
+1675 IVDKFNEVGKQHCPKFTISVKGWRHPRPRKDMEFNDNFLYGNREVIFFMCTRNNKGQFIKGT
-1687 AISSAGVGSALQRS
+1687 ISNKRKHNKIPLLRLPYTLTAEQVEDKIVKFYKSLE
-1701 ASALH
+1701 
-1706 TAGNT
+1706 TAGYT
-1711 LDQSIGMI
+1711 WQ
-1719 VAANDVA
+1719 
-1726 QDPESVGNALKVLS
+1726 
-1740 LRIRGAK
+1740 
-1747 TDLEQ
+1747 
-1752 MGESTD
+1752 
-1758 DVAVSTS
+1758 
-1765 KLREQIK
+1765 
-1772 ALTNVDGKGGFD
+1772 
-1784 ILTKSGDFKSTYEI
+1784 
-1798 MEGIANVW
+1798 
-1806 KEMNDVDKASLLE
+1806 
-1819 QVAGKN
+1819 QV
-1825 RANVVSGMLDNWK
+1825 
-1838 DAQDAAKTAAE
+1838 
-1849 SAGSATKENETYL
+1849 
-1862 DSINGKISQFTA
+1862 
-1874 AFEKLSKDVLD
+1874 
-1885 SDLIKFFIEL
+1885 
-1895 ATHIA
+1895 
-1900 NLADE
+1900 
-1905 AVKLVDN
+1905 
-1912 FGLIPTA
+1912 
-1919 LTGISTGLV
+1919 
-1928 TSLIKNKGTSGKLY
+1928 
-1942 ARLHKGNSCV
+1942 C
-1952 GCRCQI
+1952 
-1958 IKYPNCW
+1958 
-1965 ERLRAA
+1965 

>member
-24 EIAKNKKFN
+24 EIAKDKKFN

-69 YAESAQQAANVIEQA
+69 YAKSAQQAAAVIEQA

-104 KRKEIASV
+104 KRKELASA

-117 AAQKQLNE
+117 VAQKQLNE
-125 ETKLTATQERELKNS
+125 GIKLTATQERELKNS
-140 INKDTEISILNT
+140 INKDTEISALNT

-157 QKIKENISDI
+157 KKIKENISDI
-167 RTLINEVNKETTNS
+167 KTLVAEINAETTNS
-181 NDSGEAKKGNDVS
+181 NDDEKAKNGNDVS
-194 NEISS
+194 SEISS
-199 FQQNLLS
+199 FQQKLLS
-206 VLTDPSLKKGL
+206 TLKNPTLKQGL
-217 KESSDNIS
+217 QENSNDIS
-225 EDINTYF
+225 KDIDTYF
-232 SLISNSFNR
+232 SLMSDSFEK
-241 GTTEIKNT
+241 GAVEIKN
-249 IANVENESNK
+249 VVGNETDK
-259 VKQVFNTFEDIANW
+259 IKQVFNVFEDIVKW
-273 EDVDKNTGESRYY
+273 DDPDVGYES
-286 SFADYVDDQL
+286 FTDYVKDQL
-296 VARGEDSAK
+296 AETEEDSNKVAK
-305 IAKKFETVISAMDM
+305 QFKTVIKAIDM
-319 NASEELNSAALN
+319 KASEELNSAALN
-331 YTATLKRLFEKL
+331 YTATLKSLFEKL

-358 EVKTAAKDYQ
+358 EVETAAKDYQ

-378 GVLPDSVK
+378 GILPDSVK
-386 NQMVSGLDSVIQTAE
+386 NQMVSGIDNTIQAVE
-401 GKIEQ
+401 ERIEQ
-406 RKRELQNK
+406 RKKELQNK
-414 ITGIS
+414 VAGIS
-419 SEQTKLKTA
+419 DAQTELKTMS
-428 KESDLDDT
+428 EPDLDDT
-436 EITARIKTATETI
+436 EITARIKSTTETI
-449 ISQLNTMTE
+449 ISQLDTMAQ
-458 KQDLVTA
+458 KQKDVTA
-465 AKQKTLEAEQSIV
+465 AKNGTLEAEQAIYTETKKSID
-478 KATQESINAL
+478 AL

-509 TGITNG
+509 TGITDG

-545 AFVNSVAESNPKL
+545 AFVNSVVESNPKL

-629 ADAVKNAITRAS
+629 ADAVKNAITNAS
-641 NSINTITAEL
+641 NSISTITTEL

-664 TSPMIE
+664 TRPMIE
-670 AAIALNDTFKQYSE
+670 AATALNNTFKQYSE
-684 SLADIKTNAG
+684 SLADIKNTAG
-694 IMNGTAVTTKRGKK
+694 LMNGTAATAKRGKK
-708 VATETASMDDVAASA
+708 VATETASMDDVSVSVT
-723 AKANE
+723 KANE

-733 HTVFTKFAKIGA
+733 HTIFTKFAKIGA
-745 ATNGFA
+745 ATDGFA

-766 IILAYKTTGERTAI
+766 IILAYKTAGERTAT

-825 QAGGTIDA
+825 QASGTIDA
-833 SVKILVNAGNRL
+833 SVKTLVNAGNRL
-845 KRLFTSYSNIAAGL
+845 KRLFTSYANIAAGL

-897 ELSAINSVKLPKDEN
+897 ELGAINNVKLPKDEN

-959 QQSTVDAKRAKTD
+959 QQSTVDAKKAKTD

-1035 RKDAMLQTSPD
+1035 RKDAMLQTSPNND
-1046 NSHVTSLAM
+1046 RVTSLAM

-1066 IPEGAVKDSYT
+1066 IPEGTVKDSYT

-1201 NDIVSL
+1201 KDIVSL

-1244 QKEELKNIDPTA
+1244 QKEKLKNIDPTA

-1277 RKELEESKTTIAAA
+1277 RKEFEESKTTIADA

-1332 ADNGTRSNE
+1332 ADNSVRSNE

-1364 AGNKGFKELG
+1364 AGNKGFK
-1374 GDNGVYKQTES
+1374 DNGIYQQTES
-1385 ALKKMAEEA
+1385 ALKKMVEEA

-1409 MAKQFKDAKT
+1409 MAKQFENAKT
-1419 PIESVSDTLNAV
+1419 PIESVSDALNAV

-1496 QELLKSGKITQQ
+1496 QKLLESGKITQQ

-1513 ASKASKEFAELKKAV
+1513 ASEASKEFAELKKAV

-1560 IVEQGLRQIYQNVV
+1560 MVQQGLRQIYQNVV

-1606 NLGASISDIVTA
+1606 NLGTSISDIVTA
-1618 SADFARLGYNLKDSK
+1618 SADFARLGYNLKDAK

-1675 IVDKFNEVGNNY
+1675 IVDKFNEVGKQHCPKFT
-1687 AISSAGVGSALQRS
+1687 ISVKGWRHPRPRKDMEFNDNFLY
-1701 ASALH
+1701 
-1706 TAGNT
+1706 GNREVIFLCVQEIT
-1711 LDQSIGMI
+1711 KVSLLKEQS
-1719 VAANDVA
+1719 
-1726 QDPESVGNALKVLS
+1726 
-1740 LRIRGAK
+1740 
-1747 TDLEQ
+1747 
-1752 MGESTD
+1752 
-1758 DVAVSTS
+1758 
-1765 KLREQIK
+1765 
-1772 ALTNVDGKGGFD
+1772 LTN
-1784 ILTKSGDFKSTYEI
+1784 
-1798 MEGIANVW
+1798 
-1806 KEMNDVDKASLLE
+1806 
-1819 QVAGKN
+1819 
-1825 RANVVSGMLDNWK
+1825 
-1838 DAQDAAKTAAE
+1838 
-1849 SAGSATKENETYL
+1849 EN
-1862 DSINGKISQFTA
+1862 I
-1874 AFEKLSKDVLD
+1874 
-1885 SDLIKFFIEL
+1885 IKF
-1895 ATHIA
+1895 
-1900 NLADE
+1900 
-1905 AVKLVDN
+1905 
-1912 FGLIPTA
+1912 
-1919 LTGISTGLV
+1919 
-1928 TSLIKNKGTSGKLY
+1928 
-1942 ARLHKGNSCV
+1942 
-1952 GCRCQI
+1952 RC
-1958 IKYPNCW
+1958 
-1965 ERLRAA
+1965 

>member
-18 VQGKLD
+18 VQGKLN

-33 VQIGDKNLKTQ
+33 VQIDPKSLEKQ
-44 LKSISKTISGTLEKA
+44 LTKISKTVASTLQNSMEKVRKE
-59 MANTMKAIDD
+59 MDS
-69 YAESAQQAANVIEQA
+69 YAESAQQATIVIRQA
-84 QKREQAALTSN
+84 
-95 INLLTGSVQ
+95 
-104 KRKEIASV
+104 
-112 TQEQI
+112 
-117 AAQKQLNE
+117 
-125 ETKLTATQERELKNS
+125 QEREKAALITNVNLLAQSAQERKNAVDAINKQTSAQKNLNDQTQLTSTQKGKIDNSAIIKNLNRERDAYVELSTAVSDFNKVISSSEGVNNNTAANSIKSLKPVQKDIAAIVTDISFSAESEDDIKNS
-140 INKDTEISILNT
+140 VLSGFNAIEEGLNEGSEKVKTVIDNIQNSSKSSIKSILDLYSEVISAGDNGLLAQYIANDENATKEAIAEIVTKYGEIAEVSTHDVETTTDKAFDKISEAFNGLKDKLAATAKEVISTDTEEAT
-152 KIKQY
+152 KKAAVKYLALFAQMADVIGALPDNVRK
-157 QKIKENISDI
+157 KAIEN
-167 RTLINEVNKETTNS
+167 V
-181 NDSGEAKKGNDVS
+181 DSV
-194 NEISS
+194 
-199 FQQNLLS
+199 
-206 VLTDPSLKKGL
+206 T
-217 KESSDNIS
+217 
-225 EDINTYF
+225 EDI
-232 SLISNSFNR
+232 
-241 GTTEIKNT
+241 GKEIEQKT
-249 IANVENESNK
+249 KELSQKYDEVAEQPDNK
-259 VKQVFNTFEDIANW
+259 VKFN
-273 EDVDKNTGESRYY
+273 VDLNDEQIDTRVKETSSYIVE
-286 SFADYVDDQL
+286 QL
-296 VARGEDSAK
+296 NK
-305 IAKKFETVISAMDM
+305 M
-319 NASEELNSAALN
+319 
-331 YTATLKRLFEKL
+331 
-343 NEARQKVLSSTSTEE
+343 
-358 EVKTAAKDYQ
+358 KDAQ
-368 EYWVEIASTI
+368 
-378 GVLPDSVK
+378 L
-386 NQMVSGLDSVIQTAE
+386 
-401 GKIEQ
+401 
-406 RKRELQNK
+406 
-414 ITGIS
+414 
-419 SEQTKLKTA
+419 
-428 KESDLDDT
+428 
-436 EITARIKTATETI
+436 EIT
-449 ISQLNTMTE
+449 
-458 KQDLVTA
+458 V
-465 AKQKTLEAEQSIV
+465 AKQGTLEAEKAIV
-478 KATQESINAL
+478 KATQDSINAL
-488 QTLVKQK
+488 KTLVKQK
-495 EQIAEEISKLKSEA
+495 EQIADEISKLKSEV
-509 TGITNG
+509 TGITDG

-611 EVDEA
+611 EIDEA

-629 ADAVKNAITRAS
+629 ADAVKNAITNAS
-641 NSINTITAEL
+641 NSISTITTEL

-664 TSPMIE
+664 TRPMIE
-670 AAIALNDTFKQYSE
+670 AATALNNTFKQYSE
-684 SLADIKTNAG
+684 SLADIKNTAG
-694 IMNGTAVTTKRGKK
+694 LMNGTAATAKRGKK
-708 VATETASMDDVAASA
+708 VATETASMDDVSASVT
-723 AKANE
+723 KANE

-733 HTVFTKFAKIGA
+733 HTIFTKFAKIGA

-766 IILAYKTTGERTAI
+766 IILAYKTTGERTAT

-825 QAGGTIDA
+825 QASGTIDA
-833 SVKILVNAGNRL
+833 SVKTLVAAGSRL
-845 KRLFTSYSNIAAGL
+845 KRLFISYSNIAAGL
-859 QENLDKVAE
+859 QENLDRVAE

-897 ELSAINSVKLPKDEN
+897 ELSVINSVELPKDES

-921 AAVAEATQRFKATLD
+921 AAVTEATQRFKATLD

-959 QQSTVDAKRAKTD
+959 QQSTVDAQKAKTD

-1066 IPEGAVKDSYT
+1066 MPEGAVKDSYT

-1151 QRFDALNNTIAKGK
+1151 QRFDALNDTIAKGK

-1201 NDIVSL
+1201 KDIVSL

-1277 RKELEESKTTIAAA
+1277 RKELEESKTTIADA

-1332 ADNGTRSNE
+1332 ADNSVRSNE

-1364 AGNKGFKELG
+1364 AGNKGFK
-1374 GDNGVYKQTES
+1374 DNGIYQQTES
-1385 ALKKMAEEA
+1385 ALKKMVEEA

-1409 MAKQFKDAKT
+1409 MAKQFENAKT
-1419 PIESVSDTLNAV
+1419 PIESVSDALNAV

-1496 QELLKSGKITQQ
+1496 QKLLESGKITQQ

-1513 ASKASKEFAELKKAV
+1513 ASEASKEFAELKKAV

-1560 IVEQGLRQIYQNVV
+1560 MVEQGLRQIYQNVV

-1912 FGLIPTA
+1912 IGLIPTA
-1919 LTGISTGLV
+1919 IGGIGAALGV
-1928 TSLIKNKGTSGKLY
+1928 SLIKNKGTSGKLY

>member
-1 MAEDLS
+1 MAEDLN

-24 EIAKNKKFN
+24 EIAKDKKFN

-44 LKSISKTISGTLEKA
+44 LKSVSQTISGTLEKA
-59 MANTMKAIDD
+59 MENTMKAIDD
-69 YAESAQQAANVIEQA
+69 YAKSAQQAASVIEQA
-84 QKREQAALTSN
+84 QKREQVALTSN

-104 KRKEIASV
+104 KRKEITSA
-112 TQEQI
+112 TEEQI

-125 ETKLTATQERELKNS
+125 ETRLTATQERELKNS
-140 INKDTEISILNT
+140 INKDAEISALNT

-167 RTLINEVNKETTNS
+167 KTLVSEINEGTTNS
-181 NDSGEAKKGNDVS
+181 NDGEKVKNGNDVS
-194 NEISS
+194 SEISS
-199 FQQNLLS
+199 FQQKLLN
-206 VLTDPSLKKGL
+206 TLKNPTLKQGL
-217 KESSDNIS
+217 QESSDDIGK
-225 EDINTYF
+225 DINAYF
-232 SLISNSFNR
+232 SLMSSNFEK
-241 GTTEIKNT
+241 GAAEIKNVVGSET
-249 IANVENESNK
+249 DK
-259 VKQVFNTFEDIANW
+259 VKQVFNVFEDIVNW
-273 EDVDKNTGESRYY
+273 DDVDSGYES
-286 SFADYVDDQL
+286 FTDYVKDQL
-296 VARGEDSAK
+296 AKAEKDPDKVAK
-305 IAKKFETVISAMDM
+305 QFKTVIKAIDM
-319 NASEELNSAALN
+319 KASEELNSAALN
-331 YTATLKRLFEKL
+331 YTGTLKSLFEKL
-343 NEARQKVLSSTSTEE
+343 NEARQKILSSTSTEE

-368 EYWVEIASTI
+368 KYWVEIASTI
-378 GVLPDSVK
+378 GILPDDVK
-386 NQMVSGLDSVIQTAE
+386 NQMVSGIDNAIQVVE
-401 GKIEQ
+401 ERIEQ
-406 RKRELQNK
+406 RKKELQNK

-419 SEQTKLKTA
+419 SEQTELKPA
-428 KESDLDDT
+428 KESNLDDT

-449 ISQLNTMTE
+449 ISQLNTMAE

-488 QTLVKQK
+488 KTLVEQK
-495 EQIAEEISKLKSEA
+495 KQIAEEISKLKSEA
-509 TGITNG
+509 TGITDG
-515 KDKADDAKTLLETL
+515 KYKADDAKTLLETL

-545 AFVNSVAESNPKL
+545 AFVNSVVESSPKL
-558 ETTKTKAAEFNAAI
+558 EATKTKAAEFNAAI
-572 ESINKTLAISTAFLT
+572 DSINKTLATSTVFIA
-587 SLTKEDKTAKGKRGG
+587 SLTKEDKTTKGKRSG
-602 KKTQKADTT
+602 KKTQKADAT

-629 ADAVKNAITRAS
+629 ADAVKNAIARAS
-641 NSINTITAEL
+641 NSISTITAEL
-651 KTAATSA
+651 KTAAASA

-664 TSPMIE
+664 TRPMIE
-670 AAIALNDTFKQYSE
+670 AATALNNTFKQYSE
-684 SLADIKTNAG
+684 SLADIKNTAG
-694 IMNGTAVTTKRGKK
+694 LMNGTAATAKRGKK
-708 VATETASMDDVAASA
+708 AATETASMDDVAASVT
-723 AKANE
+723 KANE

-745 ATNGFA
+745 ATDGFA

-766 IILAYKTTGERTAI
+766 IILAYKTTGERTAT

-812 KVGRATTA
+812 KVGKATTA

-825 QAGGTIDA
+825 QASGTIDA
-833 SVKILVNAGNRL
+833 SVKTLIAAGNRL
-845 KRLFTSYSNIAAGL
+845 KRLFTSYANIAAGL
-859 QENLDKVAE
+859 QENLDRVAE

-897 ELSAINSVKLPKDEN
+897 ELSAINSVELPKDES

-921 AAVAEATQRFKATLD
+921 AAVTEATQRFKATLD
-936 EALSQALATLKDTSG
+936 EALNQALATLKDTSG

-959 QQSTVDAKRAKTD
+959 QKSTTDAEKAKTD

-998 TDLAKLKTMTDE
+998 ADLAKLKTMTDE

-1035 RKDAMLQTSPD
+1035 RKEAMLQTNPNND
-1046 NSHVTSLAM
+1046 RVTSLAM
-1055 KTGNLGAMIKQ
+1055 KTGNIGSMIKQ
-1066 IPEGAVKDSYT
+1066 MPNGAVKDSYT

-1130 QSAIKS
+1130 QKEAED
-1136 AQDLEQ
+1136 AQHLKQKQDF
-1142 RQALATELQ
+1142 AADLQ
-1151 QRFDALNNTIAKGK
+1151 QRFDMLNSTIAKGK

-1191 GPQLESALDK
+1191 DPQLKSALDK
-1201 NDIVSL
+1201 NNIAPLEGLKSL
-1207 KALTDYDKNLTDI
+1207 DEILTNI
-1220 EQRVAKVTDGVISTT
+1220 EQKAAKVTDGVVSTT
-1235 SKAVKSVAD
+1235 SKAVKSVAG

-1256 AINKALN
+1256 AINKALS

-1277 RKELEESKTTIAAA
+1277 RKELEESKTTIADA

-1305 KLVTAMKNGQDA
+1305 ALVTAMKNGQDA

-1341 RQFEQIKDFL
+1341 RQFEQIKDFV

-1364 AGNKGFKELG
+1364 AGNKGFKEN
-1374 GDNGVYKQTES
+1374 GDYKETVAS
-1385 ALKKMAEEA
+1385 LKAMAEAA
-1394 EKVKSAADVPTFIAA
+1394 EQVKSAADVPNFIAA
-1409 MAKQFKDAKT
+1409 MDERFKNAKA
-1419 PIESVSDTLNAV
+1419 PIESVSDALNAV

-1440 EADKFNGALK
+1440 KADEFNGSLK

-1473 SNNSKITTDPAIYA
+1473 SNNSKVTTDPAIYA

-1496 QELLKSGKITQQ
+1496 QKLLKSGKITQQ

-1513 ASKASKEFAELKKAV
+1513 ASEASKEFAELKKAV

-1547 TNIKSQFASQVIN
+1547 TNIKSQITSQIMNMVQ
-1560 IVEQGLRQIYQNVV
+1560 QGLRQIYQNVV

-1581 ELKKVTNETDNTYD
+1581 ELKKVTDETDNTYD
-1595 AFLDDAGTRAK
+1595 MFLDDAGTRAK

-1618 SADFARLGYNLKDSK
+1618 SADFARLGYSLEDSK

-1643 HVGDGISSVND
+1643 HVGDGISSIND

-1675 IVDKFNEVGNNY
+1675 IVDKFNEVGKQHCPKFT
-1687 AISSAGVGSALQRS
+1687 ISVKGWRHLRPRKDIKLKTVLYKSLE
-1701 ASALH
+1701 
-1706 TAGNT
+1706 TAGCAW
-1711 LDQSIGMI
+1711 Q
-1719 VAANDVA
+1719 
-1726 QDPESVGNALKVLS
+1726 
-1740 LRIRGAK
+1740 
-1747 TDLEQ
+1747 
-1752 MGESTD
+1752 
-1758 DVAVSTS
+1758 
-1765 KLREQIK
+1765 
-1772 ALTNVDGKGGFD
+1772 
-1784 ILTKSGDFKSTYEI
+1784 
-1798 MEGIANVW
+1798 
-1806 KEMNDVDKASLLE
+1806 
-1819 QVAGKN
+1819 QV
-1825 RANVVSGMLDNWK
+1825 
-1838 DAQDAAKTAAE
+1838 
-1849 SAGSATKENETYL
+1849 
-1862 DSINGKISQFTA
+1862 
-1874 AFEKLSKDVLD
+1874 
-1885 SDLIKFFIEL
+1885 
-1895 ATHIA
+1895 
-1900 NLADE
+1900 
-1905 AVKLVDN
+1905 
-1912 FGLIPTA
+1912 
-1919 LTGISTGLV
+1919 
-1928 TSLIKNKGTSGKLY
+1928 
-1942 ARLHKGNSCV
+1942 C
-1952 GCRCQI
+1952 
-1958 IKYPNCW
+1958 
-1965 ERLRAA
+1965 

>member
-1 MAEDLS
+1 MVEDLS
-7 IKVKVEPDGGG
+7 IKLKVEPDGGG

-24 EIAKNKKFN
+24 EIAKDKKFN

-44 LKSISKTISGTLEKA
+44 LNNITKKISNAVQKSLDNYLDAMGGYSKKIEQ
-59 MANTMKAIDD
+59 
-69 YAESAQQAANVIEQA
+69 AQAVIEQA
-84 QKREQAALTSN
+84 QKREETALISSV
-95 INLLTGSVQ
+95 NLLA
-104 KRKEIASV
+104 KNAKER
-112 TQEQI
+112 QEITDTIKGQT
-117 AAQKQLNE
+117 AAQKQLNNE
-125 ETKLTATQERELKNS
+125 VKLTFAQESNYNARVKNSTEIQRLEESRKKWKQLGDTISNVKNIIAKKSPLDEDSELDTTKISKNFSAIQKEMQKLMSNESFSEDFKNVNTTKKYIENGISLIEQSLDKGTASIQQAVDKFQDNLARGIFYDFQGFIQQADETSIGDYVKSVFNKAGVDSDEAIKDFSNLISADVKSSSGELKEAYTQYATTLLELFDELE
-140 INKDTEISILNT
+140 NKFTEIAT
-152 KIKQY
+152 
-157 QKIKENISDI
+157 
-167 RTLINEVNKETTNS
+167 
-181 NDSGEAKKGNDVS
+181 
-194 NEISS
+194 
-199 FQQNLLS
+199 
-206 VLTDPSLKKGL
+206 P
-217 KESSDNIS
+217 NIS
-225 EDINTYF
+225 E
-232 SLISNSFNR
+232 NR
-241 GTTEIKNT
+241 AKEL
-249 IANVENESNK
+249 AVEFQS
-259 VKQVFNTFEDIANW
+259 VVT
-273 EDVDKNTGESRYY
+273 
-286 SFADYVDDQL
+286 
-296 VARGEDSAK
+296 
-305 IAKKFETVISAMDM
+305 
-319 NASEELNSAALN
+319 
-331 YTATLKRLFEKL
+331 
-343 NEARQKVLSSTSTEE
+343 
-358 EVKTAAKDYQ
+358 
-368 EYWVEIASTI
+368 EIASVI
-378 GVLPDSVK
+378 GVLPKSIKDKTLKNIDAFTQDTEDKIQQSKEKIRNSIVQK
-386 NQMVSGLDSVIQTAE
+386 NQADKIKLNVDISDEQTEEKIKNTSEYIIDQLTRMKTAQEAVTNEKGRTLKAE
-401 GKIEQ
+401 QYITEATGKS
-406 RKRELQNK
+406 
-414 ITGIS
+414 ITGLM
-419 SEQTKLKTA
+419 KLV
-428 KESDLDDT
+428 E
-436 EITARIKTATETI
+436 
-449 ISQLNTMTE
+449 
-458 KQDLVTA
+458 
-465 AKQKTLEAEQSIV
+465 
-478 KATQESINAL
+478 
-488 QTLVKQK
+488 QK
-495 EQIAEEISKLKSEA
+495 EQIADRISKLKSEA
-509 TGITNG
+509 TGITDG
-515 KDKADDAKTLLETL
+515 KGNADDTKTLLETL
-529 SAINPSKVK
+529 SAIDPSKVK
-538 DVLDKVS
+538 TVLDNVS
-545 AFVNSVAESNPKL
+545 AFVDSVVKSSSEL

-572 ESINKTLAISTAFLT
+572 ESINKTLATSIVFLT
-587 SLTKEDKTAKGKRGG
+587 SLTKEDKTTKGKRG
-602 KKTQKADTT
+602 KKTQKAETT

-629 ADAVKNAITRAS
+629 ADAVKNAITNAS
-641 NSINTITAEL
+641 NSISTITTEL

-664 TSPMIE
+664 TRPMIE
-670 AAIALNDTFKQYSE
+670 AAIALNDTFKQYSK

-694 IMNGTAVTTKRGKK
+694 LMNGTVTKAKRGKK
-708 VATETASMDDVAASA
+708 ATAETTSMDDVAASVT
-723 AKANE
+723 KANE

-745 ATNGFA
+745 TTNGFA

-766 IILAYKTTGERTAI
+766 IILAYKTTGERTAT
-780 TTADAAKQQQSAA
+780 TTANAAKQQQSAA

-820 LSEAA
+820 LNEAV
-825 QAGGTIDA
+825 QASGTIDA

-845 KRLFTSYSNIAAGL
+845 KRLFTSYANIAAGL

-936 EALSQALATLKDTSG
+936 EAMSQALATLKDTSG

-959 QQSTVDAKRAKTD
+959 QQSTVDAQKAKTD

-1066 IPEGAVKDSYT
+1066 MPEGAVKDSYT

-1165 EIEGNGKAFNE
+1165 EIEGNGKAFNG

-1201 NDIVSL
+1201 KDIVSL

-1263 LNVDGAESAKITRL
+1263 LKVDGAESAKITRL
-1277 RKELEESKTTIAAA
+1277 RKELKESNTTIADA

-1351 ANYQTMLTTLQRS
+1351 ANYQTMLTALQRS
-1364 AGNKGFKELG
+1364 AGNKGFK
-1374 GDNGVYKQTES
+1374 DNGIYQQTES
-1385 ALKKMAEEA
+1385 ALKKMVEEA

-1409 MAKQFKDAKT
+1409 MAKKFEKAKT
-1419 PIESVSDTLNAV
+1419 PIESVSDALNAV

-1440 EADKFNGALK
+1440 EADKFNGNLK

-1496 QELLKSGKITQQ
+1496 QKLLESGKITQQ

-1513 ASKASKEFAELKKAV
+1513 ASEASKEFAELKKAV

-1560 IVEQGLRQIYQNVV
+1560 MVQQGLRQIYQNVV

-1806 KEMNDVDKASLLE
+1806 KKMNDVDKASLLE

>member
-33 VQIGDKNLKTQ
+33 VQIDPKSLEKQ
-44 LKSISKTISGTLEKA
+44 LTKISKTVASTLQNSMEKVRKE
-59 MANTMKAIDD
+59 MDS
-69 YAESAQQAANVIEQA
+69 YAESAQQAAIVIRQA
-84 QKREQAALTSN
+84 
-95 INLLTGSVQ
+95 
-104 KRKEIASV
+104 
-112 TQEQI
+112 
-117 AAQKQLNE
+117 
-125 ETKLTATQERELKNS
+125 QEREKAALITNVNLLAQSAQERKNAVDAINKQTSAQKNLNDQTQLTSTQKGKIDNSAIIKNLNRERDAYVELSTAVSDFNKVISSSEGVNNNTAANSIKSLKPVQKDIAAIVTDISFSAESEDDIKNS
-140 INKDTEISILNT
+140 VLSGFNAIEEGLNEGSEKVKTVIDNIQNSSKSSIKSILDLYSEVISAGDNGLLAQYIANDENATKEAIAEIVTKYGKIAEVSTHDVETTTDKAFDKISEAFNGLKDKLAATAKEVISADTEEAT
-152 KIKQY
+152 KKAAVKYLALFAQMANVIGALPDNVRK
-157 QKIKENISDI
+157 KAIEN
-167 RTLINEVNKETTNS
+167 V
-181 NDSGEAKKGNDVS
+181 DSV
-194 NEISS
+194 
-199 FQQNLLS
+199 
-206 VLTDPSLKKGL
+206 T
-217 KESSDNIS
+217 
-225 EDINTYF
+225 EDI
-232 SLISNSFNR
+232 
-241 GTTEIKNT
+241 GKEIEQKT
-249 IANVENESNK
+249 KELSQKYDEVAEQPDNK
-259 VKQVFNTFEDIANW
+259 VK
-273 EDVDKNTGESRYY
+273 
-286 SFADYVDDQL
+286 
-296 VARGEDSAK
+296 
-305 IAKKFETVISAMDM
+305 
-319 NASEELNSAALN
+319 LN
-331 YTATLKRLFEKL
+331 
-343 NEARQKVLSSTSTEE
+343 V
-358 EVKTAAKDYQ
+358 
-368 EYWVEIASTI
+368 
-378 GVLPDSVK
+378 
-386 NQMVSGLDSVIQTAE
+386 
-401 GKIEQ
+401 
-406 RKRELQNK
+406 
-414 ITGIS
+414 
-419 SEQTKLKTA
+419 
-428 KESDLDDT
+428 DLDDEQIDT
-436 EITARIKTATETI
+436 RVKETSSYIVEQLNKMKDAQLEIT
-449 ISQLNTMTE
+449 
-458 KQDLVTA
+458 V
-465 AKQKTLEAEQSIV
+465 AKQGTLEAEKAIV
-478 KATQESINAL
+478 KATQDSINAL
-488 QTLVKQK
+488 KTLVKQK
-495 EQIAEEISKLKSEA
+495 EQIADEISKLKSEV
-509 TGITNG
+509 TGITDG

-629 ADAVKNAITRAS
+629 ADAVKNAITNAS
-641 NSINTITAEL
+641 NSINTITTEL

-664 TSPMIE
+664 TRPMIE
-670 AAIALNDTFKQYSE
+670 AATALNNTFKQYSE

-694 IMNGTAVTTKRGKK
+694 LMNGTVTKAKRGKK
-708 VATETASMDDVAASA
+708 ATAETASMDDVAASVT
-723 AKANE
+723 KANE

-766 IILAYKTTGERTAI
+766 IILAYKTTGERTAT

-825 QAGGTIDA
+825 QASGTIDA
-833 SVKILVNAGNRL
+833 SVKTLVNAGNRL
-845 KRLFTSYSNIAAGL
+845 KRLFTSYANIAAGL

-921 AAVAEATQRFKATLD
+921 AAVTEATQRFKATLD

-959 QQSTVDAKRAKTD
+959 QKSTTDAEKAKTD
-972 IVNGFAEITAVFNS
+972 IVNGFAEITAVFNN

-998 TDLAKLKTMTDE
+998 TNLAKLKTMTDE

-1066 IPEGAVKDSYT
+1066 MPEGVVKDSYT

-1098 TTWADIVSRTTEM
+1098 TTWTDIVSRTTEM

-1125 AKAAA
+1125 VKAAA

-1201 NDIVSL
+1201 KDIVSL

-1277 RKELEESKTTIAAA
+1277 RKELEESKTTIANA

-1374 GDNGVYKQTES
+1374 GDNGVYKQTKGALES
-1385 ALKKMAEEA
+1385 MAKKAEQ
-1394 EKVKSAADVPTFIAA
+1394 VKSAADVPTFIAA
-1409 MAKQFKDAKT
+1409 MAKQFENAKT
-1419 PIESVSDTLNAV
+1419 PIESVSDALNAV

-1513 ASKASKEFAELKKAV
+1513 ASEASKEFAELKKAV

-1560 IVEQGLRQIYQNVV
+1560 MVEQGLRQIYQNVV

-1838 DAQDAAKTAAE
+1838 DAQNAAKTAAE

-1912 FGLIPTA
+1912 IGLIPTA
-1919 LTGISTGLV
+1919 IGGIGAALGV
-1928 TSLIKNKGTSGKLY
+1928 SLIKNKGTSGKLY

>member
-7 IKVKVEPDGGG
+7 IKLKVEPDGGD

-24 EIAKNKKFN
+24 KIAKDKKFN

-44 LKSISKTISGTLEKA
+44 LKSISKTISGAMEKA

-69 YAESAQQAANVIEQA
+69 YAKSAQQAAAVIEQA

-104 KRKEIASV
+104 KRKELASA

-117 AAQKQLNE
+117 VAQKQLNE
-125 ETKLTATQERELKNS
+125 GIKFTATQERELKNS
-140 INKDTEISILNT
+140 INKDTEISALNT

-167 RTLINEVNKETTNS
+167 KTLVAEINAETTNS
-181 NDSGEAKKGNDVS
+181 NDDEKAKNGNDVS
-194 NEISS
+194 SEISS
-199 FQQNLLS
+199 FQQKLLS
-206 VLTDPSLKKGL
+206 TLKNPTLKQGL
-217 KESSDNIS
+217 QENSNDIS
-225 EDINTYF
+225 KDIDTYF
-232 SLISNSFNR
+232 SLMSDSFEK
-241 GTTEIKNT
+241 GAVEIKN
-249 IANVENESNK
+249 VVGNETDK
-259 VKQVFNTFEDIANW
+259 IKQVFNVFEDIVKW
-273 EDVDKNTGESRYY
+273 DDPDVGYES
-286 SFADYVDDQL
+286 FTDYVKDQL
-296 VARGEDSAK
+296 AETEEDSNKVAK
-305 IAKKFETVISAMDM
+305 QFKTVIKAIDM
-319 NASEELNSAALN
+319 KASEELNSAALN
-331 YTATLKRLFEKL
+331 YTATLKSLFEKL

-358 EVKTAAKDYQ
+358 EVETAAKDYQ

-378 GVLPDSVK
+378 GILPDSVK
-386 NQMVSGLDSVIQTAE
+386 NQMVSGIDNTIQAVE
-401 GKIEQ
+401 ERIEQ
-406 RKRELQNK
+406 RKKELQNK
-414 ITGIS
+414 VAGIS
-419 SEQTKLKTA
+419 DAQTELKTMS
-428 KESDLDDT
+428 EPDLDDT
-436 EITARIKTATETI
+436 EITARIKSTTETI
-449 ISQLNTMTE
+449 ISQLDTMAQ
-458 KQDLVTA
+458 KQKDVTA
-465 AKQKTLEAEQSIV
+465 AKNGTLEAEQAIYTETKKSID
-478 KATQESINAL
+478 AL

-509 TGITNG
+509 TGITDG
-515 KDKADDAKTLLETL
+515 KNKADDAKTLLETL

-545 AFVNSVAESNPKL
+545 AFVNSVVESNPKL

-572 ESINKTLAISTAFLT
+572 DSINKTLAISTAFLT
-587 SLTKEDKTAKGKRGG
+587 SLTKEDKPTKGKRG
-602 KKTQKADTT
+602 KKTQKTETT

-629 ADAVKNAITRAS
+629 ADAVKNAIARAS
-641 NSINTITAEL
+641 NSISTITAEL
-651 KTAATSA
+651 KTAAASA

-664 TSPMIE
+664 TRPMIE
-670 AAIALNDTFKQYSE
+670 AAIALNNTFKQYSE
-684 SLADIKTNAG
+684 SLADIKNTAG
-694 IMNGTAVTTKRGKK
+694 LMNGTAATAKRGKK
-708 VATETASMDDVAASA
+708 AATETASMDDVAASVT
-723 AKANE
+723 KANE

-745 ATNGFA
+745 ATDGFA

-766 IILAYKTTGERTAI
+766 IILAYKTTGERTAT

-812 KVGRATTA
+812 KVGKATTA

-825 QAGGTIDA
+825 QASGTIDA
-833 SVKILVNAGNRL
+833 SVKTLVAAGSRL
-845 KRLFTSYSNIAAGL
+845 KRLFTSYANIAARL

-897 ELSAINSVKLPKDEN
+897 ELSAINSVELPKDEN

-921 AAVAEATQRFKATLD
+921 AAVTEATQRFKATLD

-959 QQSTVDAKRAKTD
+959 QKSTTDAEKAKTD

-1066 IPEGAVKDSYT
+1066 MPEGAVKDSYT

-1125 AKAAA
+1125 AKAEA

-1136 AQDLEQ
+1136 AQNLEQ

-1201 NDIVSL
+1201 KDIVSL

-1244 QKEELKNIDPTA
+1244 QKEKLKNIDPTA

-1277 RKELEESKTTIAAA
+1277 RKEFEESKTTIADA

-1332 ADNGTRSNE
+1332 ADNSVRSNE

-1364 AGNKGFKELG
+1364 AGNKGFK
-1374 GDNGVYKQTES
+1374 DNGIYQQTES
-1385 ALKKMAEEA
+1385 ALKKMVEEA

-1409 MAKQFKDAKT
+1409 MAKQFENAKT
-1419 PIESVSDTLNAV
+1419 PIESVSDALNAV

-1496 QELLKSGKITQQ
+1496 QKLLESGKITQQ

-1513 ASKASKEFAELKKAV
+1513 ASEASKEFAELKKAV

-1560 IVEQGLRQIYQNVV
+1560 MVQQGLRQIYQNVV

-1606 NLGASISDIVTA
+1606 NLGTSISDIVTA
-1618 SADFARLGYNLKDSK
+1618 SADFARLGYNLKDAK

-1675 IVDKFNEVGNNY
+1675 IVDKFNEVGKQHCPKFT
-1687 AISSAGVGSALQRS
+1687 ISVKGWRHPRPRKDMEFNDNFLY
-1701 ASALH
+1701 
-1706 TAGNT
+1706 GNREVIFLCVQEIT
-1711 LDQSIGMI
+1711 KVSLLKEQS
-1719 VAANDVA
+1719 
-1726 QDPESVGNALKVLS
+1726 
-1740 LRIRGAK
+1740 
-1747 TDLEQ
+1747 
-1752 MGESTD
+1752 
-1758 DVAVSTS
+1758 
-1765 KLREQIK
+1765 
-1772 ALTNVDGKGGFD
+1772 LTN
-1784 ILTKSGDFKSTYEI
+1784 
-1798 MEGIANVW
+1798 
-1806 KEMNDVDKASLLE
+1806 
-1819 QVAGKN
+1819 
-1825 RANVVSGMLDNWK
+1825 
-1838 DAQDAAKTAAE
+1838 
-1849 SAGSATKENETYL
+1849 EN
-1862 DSINGKISQFTA
+1862 I
-1874 AFEKLSKDVLD
+1874 
-1885 SDLIKFFIEL
+1885 IKF
-1895 ATHIA
+1895 
-1900 NLADE
+1900 
-1905 AVKLVDN
+1905 
-1912 FGLIPTA
+1912 
-1919 LTGISTGLV
+1919 
-1928 TSLIKNKGTSGKLY
+1928 
-1942 ARLHKGNSCV
+1942 
-1952 GCRCQI
+1952 RC
-1958 IKYPNCW
+1958 
-1965 ERLRAA
+1965 

>member
-18 VQGKLD
+18 VQGKLN

-33 VQIGDKNLKTQ
+33 VQIDPKSLEKQ
-44 LKSISKTISGTLEKA
+44 LTKISKTVASTLQNSMEKVRKE
-59 MANTMKAIDD
+59 MDS
-69 YAESAQQAANVIEQA
+69 YAESAQQATIVIRQA
-84 QKREQAALTSN
+84 
-95 INLLTGSVQ
+95 
-104 KRKEIASV
+104 
-112 TQEQI
+112 
-117 AAQKQLNE
+117 
-125 ETKLTATQERELKNS
+125 QEREKAALITNVNLLAQSAQERKNAVDAINKQTSAQKNLNDQTQLTSTQKGKIDNSAIIKNLNRERDAYVELSTAVSDFNKVISSSEGVNNNTAANSIKSLKPVQKDIAAIVTDISFSAESEDDIKNS
-140 INKDTEISILNT
+140 VLSGFNAIEEGLNEGSEKVKTVIDNIQNSSKSSIKSILDLYSEVISAGDNGLLAQYIANDENATKEAIAEIVTKYGEIAEVSTHDVETTTDKAFDKISEAFNGLKDKLAATAKEVISTDTEEAT
-152 KIKQY
+152 KKAAVKYLALFAQMADVIGALPDNVRK
-157 QKIKENISDI
+157 KAIEN
-167 RTLINEVNKETTNS
+167 V
-181 NDSGEAKKGNDVS
+181 DSV
-194 NEISS
+194 
-199 FQQNLLS
+199 
-206 VLTDPSLKKGL
+206 T
-217 KESSDNIS
+217 
-225 EDINTYF
+225 EDI
-232 SLISNSFNR
+232 
-241 GTTEIKNT
+241 GKEIEQKT
-249 IANVENESNK
+249 KELSQKYDEVAEQPDNK
-259 VKQVFNTFEDIANW
+259 VKLN
-273 EDVDKNTGESRYY
+273 VDLNDEQIDTRVKETSSYIVE
-286 SFADYVDDQL
+286 QL
-296 VARGEDSAK
+296 NK
-305 IAKKFETVISAMDM
+305 M
-319 NASEELNSAALN
+319 
-331 YTATLKRLFEKL
+331 
-343 NEARQKVLSSTSTEE
+343 
-358 EVKTAAKDYQ
+358 KDAQ
-368 EYWVEIASTI
+368 
-378 GVLPDSVK
+378 L
-386 NQMVSGLDSVIQTAE
+386 
-401 GKIEQ
+401 
-406 RKRELQNK
+406 
-414 ITGIS
+414 
-419 SEQTKLKTA
+419 
-428 KESDLDDT
+428 
-436 EITARIKTATETI
+436 EIT
-449 ISQLNTMTE
+449 
-458 KQDLVTA
+458 V
-465 AKQKTLEAEQSIV
+465 AKQGTLEAEKAIV
-478 KATQESINAL
+478 KATQDSINAL
-488 QTLVKQK
+488 KTLVKQK
-495 EQIAEEISKLKSEA
+495 EQIADEISKLKSEV
-509 TGITNG
+509 TGITDG

-694 IMNGTAVTTKRGKK
+694 LINGTAATAKRGKK
-708 VATETASMDDVAASA
+708 AAIETDSMDDVAASA

-733 HTVFTKFAKIGA
+733 HTIFTKFAKIGA

-766 IILAYKTTGERTAI
+766 IILAYKTTGERTAT

-825 QAGGTIDA
+825 QASGTIDA
-833 SVKILVNAGNRL
+833 SVKTLVAAGSRL
-845 KRLFTSYSNIAAGL
+845 KRLFISYSNIAAGL
-859 QENLDKVAE
+859 QENLDRVAE

-897 ELSAINSVKLPKDEN
+897 ELSVINSVELPKDES

-921 AAVAEATQRFKATLD
+921 AAVTEATQRFKATLD
-936 EALSQALATLKDTSG
+936 EALNQALATLKDTSG

-959 QQSTVDAKRAKTD
+959 QKSTTDAKKAKTD

-1035 RKDAMLQTSPD
+1035 RKDAMLQTSPNND
-1046 NSHVTSLAM
+1046 RVTSLAM
-1055 KTGNLGAMIKQ
+1055 KTGNIGSMIKQ
-1066 IPEGAVKDSYT
+1066 MPDGAVKDSYT

-1201 NDIVSL
+1201 KDIVSL

-1263 LNVDGAESAKITRL
+1263 LKVDGAESAKITRL
-1277 RKELEESKTTIAAA
+1277 RKELEESETTIANA

-1364 AGNKGFKELG
+1364 AGNKGFK
-1374 GDNGVYKQTES
+1374 DNGIYQQTES
-1385 ALKKMAEEA
+1385 ALKKMVEEA

-1409 MAKQFKDAKT
+1409 MAKQFENAKT
-1419 PIESVSDTLNAV
+1419 PIESVSDALNAV

-1487 RYLEYIERY
+1487 RYLEYIERC

-1513 ASKASKEFAELKKAV
+1513 ASEASKEFAELKKAV

-1560 IVEQGLRQIYQNVV
+1560 MVQQGLRQIYQNVV

-1765 KLREQIK
+1765 KLRDQIK

-1912 FGLIPTA
+1912 IGLIPTA
-1919 LTGISTGLV
+1919 IGGIGAALGV
-1928 TSLIKNKGTSGKLY
+1928 SLIKNKGTSGKLY

-1952 GCRCQI
+1952 GCRC
-1958 IKYPNCW
+1958 
-1965 ERLRAA
+1965 

>member
-24 EIAKNKKFN
+24 EIAKDKKFN

-104 KRKEIASV
+104 KRKELASA

-117 AAQKQLNE
+117 VAQKQLNE
-125 ETKLTATQERELKNS
+125 GIKLTATQERELKNS
-140 INKDTEISILNT
+140 INKDTEISALNT

-167 RTLINEVNKETTNS
+167 KTLVAEINAETTNS
-181 NDSGEAKKGNDVS
+181 NDDEKAKNGNDVS
-194 NEISS
+194 SEISS
-199 FQQNLLS
+199 FQQKLLN
-206 VLTDPSLKKGL
+206 TLKNPTLKQGL
-217 KESSDNIS
+217 QENSNDIS
-225 EDINTYF
+225 KDIDTYF
-232 SLISNSFNR
+232 SLMSDSFEK
-241 GTTEIKNT
+241 GAVEIKN
-249 IANVENESNK
+249 VVGNETDK
-259 VKQVFNTFEDIANW
+259 IKQVFNVFEDIVKW
-273 EDVDKNTGESRYY
+273 DDPDVGYES
-286 SFADYVDDQL
+286 FTDYVKDQL
-296 VARGEDSAK
+296 AETEEDSNRVAK
-305 IAKKFETVISAMDM
+305 QFKTVIKAIDM
-319 NASEELNSAALN
+319 KASEELNSAALN
-331 YTATLKRLFEKL
+331 YTATLKSLFEKL

-358 EVKTAAKDYQ
+358 EVETAAKDYQ

-378 GVLPDSVK
+378 GILPDSVK
-386 NQMVSGLDSVIQTAE
+386 NQMVSGIDNTIQAVE
-401 GKIEQ
+401 ERIEQ
-406 RKRELQNK
+406 RKKELQNK
-414 ITGIS
+414 VAGIS
-419 SEQTKLKTA
+419 DAQTELKTMS
-428 KESDLDDT
+428 EPDLDDT
-436 EITARIKTATETI
+436 EITARIKSTTETI
-449 ISQLNTMTE
+449 ISQLDTMAQ
-458 KQDLVTA
+458 KQKDVTA
-465 AKQKTLEAEQSIV
+465 AKNGTLEAEQAIYTETKKSID
-478 KATQESINAL
+478 AL

-509 TGITNG
+509 TGITDG
-515 KDKADDAKTLLETL
+515 KNKADDAKTLLETL

-538 DVLDKVS
+538 DILDKVS
-545 AFVNSVAESNPKL
+545 AFVNSVVESNPKL

-572 ESINKTLAISTAFLT
+572 DSINNTLGTSTAFLT
-587 SLTKEDKTAKGKRGG
+587 SLTKEDKPTKGKRGG
-602 KKTQKADTT
+602 KKTQKADAT

-641 NSINTITAEL
+641 NSINTITGEL

-664 TSPMIE
+664 TRPMIE
-670 AAIALNDTFKQYSE
+670 AAIALNNTFKQYSE
-684 SLADIKTNAG
+684 TLADIKTNAG
-694 IMNGTAVTTKRGKK
+694 LMNGTAATAKRGKK
-708 VATETASMDDVAASA
+708 AVTETASMDDVAASVT
-723 AKANE
+723 KANE

-733 HTVFTKFAKIGA
+733 HTIFTKFAKIGA
-745 ATNGFA
+745 ATDGFA

-766 IILAYKTTGERTAI
+766 IILAYKTTGERTAT
-780 TTADAAKQQQSAA
+780 TTANAAKQQQSAA

-807 NNAGE
+807 NNASE

-825 QAGGTIDA
+825 QASGTIDA
-833 SVKILVNAGNRL
+833 SVKTLVNAGTRL
-845 KRLFTSYSNIAAGL
+845 KRLFTSYANIAAGL

-921 AAVAEATQRFKATLD
+921 AAVVEATQRFKATLD
-936 EALSQALATLKDTSG
+936 EALSQALATLKDTSS

-959 QQSTVDAKRAKTD
+959 QQSTVDAKKAKTD

-1066 IPEGAVKDSYT
+1066 MTEGAVKDSYT

-1125 AKAAA
+1125 AKAAE

-1142 RQALATELQ
+1142 RQALTTELQ
-1151 QRFDALNNTIAKGK
+1151 QRFDALNDTIAKGK
-1165 EIEGNGKAFNE
+1165 EIEGNGKAFSK

-1201 NDIVSL
+1201 KDIVSL

-1277 RKELEESKTTIAAA
+1277 RKELEESKTTIANA

-1364 AGNKGFKELG
+1364 AGNKGFK
-1374 GDNGVYKQTES
+1374 DNGIYQQTES
-1385 ALKKMAEEA
+1385 ALKKMVEEA

-1409 MAKQFKDAKT
+1409 MAKQFENAKT
-1419 PIESVSDTLNAV
+1419 PIESVSDALNAV

-1496 QELLKSGKITQQ
+1496 QKLLKSGKITQQ

-1533 ETDTLAMKFKKLFE
+1533 ETDTLAMKFKKLFA
-1547 TNIKSQFASQVIN
+1547 TNIKSQIASQVISM
-1560 IVEQGLRQIYQNVV
+1560 VEQGLRQIYQNVV

-1675 IVDKFNEVGNNY
+1675 IVDKFNEVGKQHCPKFT
-1687 AISSAGVGSALQRS
+1687 ISVKGWRHPRPRKDMEFNDNFLYGNREVIFFYVYKIVKFYKSLE
-1701 ASALH
+1701 
-1706 TAGNT
+1706 TAGYT
-1711 LDQSIGMI
+1711 WQ
-1719 VAANDVA
+1719 
-1726 QDPESVGNALKVLS
+1726 
-1740 LRIRGAK
+1740 
-1747 TDLEQ
+1747 
-1752 MGESTD
+1752 
-1758 DVAVSTS
+1758 
-1765 KLREQIK
+1765 
-1772 ALTNVDGKGGFD
+1772 
-1784 ILTKSGDFKSTYEI
+1784 
-1798 MEGIANVW
+1798 
-1806 KEMNDVDKASLLE
+1806 
-1819 QVAGKN
+1819 QV
-1825 RANVVSGMLDNWK
+1825 
-1838 DAQDAAKTAAE
+1838 
-1849 SAGSATKENETYL
+1849 
-1862 DSINGKISQFTA
+1862 
-1874 AFEKLSKDVLD
+1874 
-1885 SDLIKFFIEL
+1885 
-1895 ATHIA
+1895 
-1900 NLADE
+1900 
-1905 AVKLVDN
+1905 
-1912 FGLIPTA
+1912 
-1919 LTGISTGLV
+1919 
-1928 TSLIKNKGTSGKLY
+1928 
-1942 ARLHKGNSCV
+1942 C
-1952 GCRCQI
+1952 
-1958 IKYPNCW
+1958 
-1965 ERLRAA
+1965 

>member
-7 IKVKVEPDGGG
+7 IKLKVEPDGGD

-24 EIAKNKKFN
+24 KIAKDKKFN

-44 LKSISKTISGTLEKA
+44 LNNITKKISNAVQKSLDNYLDAMGGYSKKIEQ
-59 MANTMKAIDD
+59 
-69 YAESAQQAANVIEQA
+69 AQAVIEQA
-84 QKREQAALTSN
+84 QKREETALISSV
-95 INLLTGSVQ
+95 NLLA
-104 KRKEIASV
+104 KNAKER
-112 TQEQI
+112 QEITDTIKGQT
-117 AAQKQLNE
+117 AAQKQLNNE
-125 ETKLTATQERELKNS
+125 VKLTFAQESNYNARVKNSTEIQRLEENRKKWKQLGDTISNVKNIIAKNSPLDEDSELDTTKISKNFSAIQKEMQKLMSNESFSEDFKNVNTTKKYIENGISLIEQSLDKGTASIQQAVDKFQDNLARGIFYDFQGFIQQADETSIGDYVKSVFNKAGVDSDEAIKDFSNLISADVKSSSGELKEAYTQYATTLLELFDELE
-140 INKDTEISILNT
+140 NKFTEIAT
-152 KIKQY
+152 
-157 QKIKENISDI
+157 
-167 RTLINEVNKETTNS
+167 
-181 NDSGEAKKGNDVS
+181 
-194 NEISS
+194 
-199 FQQNLLS
+199 
-206 VLTDPSLKKGL
+206 P
-217 KESSDNIS
+217 NIS
-225 EDINTYF
+225 E
-232 SLISNSFNR
+232 NR
-241 GTTEIKNT
+241 AKEL
-249 IANVENESNK
+249 AVEFQS
-259 VKQVFNTFEDIANW
+259 VVT
-273 EDVDKNTGESRYY
+273 
-286 SFADYVDDQL
+286 
-296 VARGEDSAK
+296 
-305 IAKKFETVISAMDM
+305 
-319 NASEELNSAALN
+319 
-331 YTATLKRLFEKL
+331 
-343 NEARQKVLSSTSTEE
+343 
-358 EVKTAAKDYQ
+358 
-368 EYWVEIASTI
+368 EIASVI
-378 GVLPDSVK
+378 GVLPKSIKDKTLKNIDAFTQDTEDKIQQSKEKIRNSIVQK
-386 NQMVSGLDSVIQTAE
+386 NQADKIKLNVDISDEQTEEKIKNTSEYIIDQLTRMKTAQEAVTNEKGRTLKAE
-401 GKIEQ
+401 QYITEATGKS
-406 RKRELQNK
+406 
-414 ITGIS
+414 ITGLM
-419 SEQTKLKTA
+419 KLV
-428 KESDLDDT
+428 E
-436 EITARIKTATETI
+436 
-449 ISQLNTMTE
+449 
-458 KQDLVTA
+458 
-465 AKQKTLEAEQSIV
+465 
-478 KATQESINAL
+478 
-488 QTLVKQK
+488 QK
-495 EQIAEEISKLKSEA
+495 EQIADRISKLKSEA
-509 TGITNG
+509 TGITDS
-515 KDKADDAKTLLETL
+515 KDNADDAKTLLETL

-545 AFVNSVAESNPKL
+545 AFVNSVVESNPKL

-629 ADAVKNAITRAS
+629 ADAVKNAITNAS
-641 NSINTITAEL
+641 NSISTITTEL

-664 TSPMIE
+664 TRPMIE
-670 AAIALNDTFKQYSE
+670 AATALNNTFKQYSE

-694 IMNGTAVTTKRGKK
+694 LINGTAATAKRGKK
-708 VATETASMDDVAASA
+708 AVTETDSMDDVATSV

-766 IILAYKTTGERTAI
+766 IILAYKTTGERTA
-780 TTADAAKQQQSAA
+780 TTTVDAAKQQQSAA
-793 QELSAQMETVGATL
+793 QELSAQMEAVGATL

-825 QAGGTIDA
+825 QASGTIDA
-833 SVKILVNAGNRL
+833 SVKTLVNAGNRL
-845 KRLFTSYSNIAAGL
+845 KRLFTSYANIAAGL

-921 AAVAEATQRFKATLD
+921 AAVTEATQRFKATLD

-959 QQSTVDAKRAKTD
+959 QKSTTDAEKAKTD

-986 LTNAAKSITDSM
+986 LTNTAKSITDSM
-998 TDLAKLKTMTDE
+998 TGLAKLKTMTDE

-1066 IPEGAVKDSYT
+1066 MPDGAVKDSYT

-1136 AQDLEQ
+1136 AQNLEQ

-1201 NDIVSL
+1201 KDIVSL

-1220 EQRVAKVTDGVISTT
+1220 EQRIAKVTDGVISTT

-1263 LNVDGAESAKITRL
+1263 LKVDGAESAKITRL
-1277 RKELEESKTTIAAA
+1277 RKELEESKTTIADA

-1317 ANKFTTAVKTANDTM
+1317 ANKFATAVKTANDTM

-1351 ANYQTMLTTLQRS
+1351 ANYQTMLTALQRS
-1364 AGNKGFKELG
+1364 AGNKGFKQR
-1374 GDNGVYKQTES
+1374 DDYQQTES
-1385 ALKKMAEEA
+1385 ALKKMVEEA
-1394 EKVKSAADVPTFIAA
+1394 EKVKSAADVPTFIAT
-1409 MAKQFKDAKT
+1409 MANKFKDAKT
-1419 PIESVSDTLNAV
+1419 PIESVSDALNVV

-1440 EADKFNGALK
+1440 KADEFNGTLK

-1473 SNNSKITTDPAIYA
+1473 SNNSKITTDPAMYA

-1496 QELLKSGKITQQ
+1496 QKLLESGKITQQ

-1560 IVEQGLRQIYQNVV
+1560 MVEQGLRQIYQNVV

-1668 EAKDVTS
+1668 EAKDVTG
-1675 IVDKFNEVGNNY
+1675 IVDKFNEVGKQHCPKFT
-1687 AISSAGVGSALQRS
+1687 ISVKGWRHSRPRKDMEFNDNFLY
-1701 ASALH
+1701 
-1706 TAGNT
+1706 GNREVIFLCVQEIT
-1711 LDQSIGMI
+1711 KVSLLKEQS
-1719 VAANDVA
+1719 
-1726 QDPESVGNALKVLS
+1726 
-1740 LRIRGAK
+1740 
-1747 TDLEQ
+1747 
-1752 MGESTD
+1752 
-1758 DVAVSTS
+1758 
-1765 KLREQIK
+1765 
-1772 ALTNVDGKGGFD
+1772 LTN
-1784 ILTKSGDFKSTYEI
+1784 
-1798 MEGIANVW
+1798 
-1806 KEMNDVDKASLLE
+1806 
-1819 QVAGKN
+1819 
-1825 RANVVSGMLDNWK
+1825 
-1838 DAQDAAKTAAE
+1838 
-1849 SAGSATKENETYL
+1849 EN
-1862 DSINGKISQFTA
+1862 I
-1874 AFEKLSKDVLD
+1874 
-1885 SDLIKFFIEL
+1885 IKF
-1895 ATHIA
+1895 
-1900 NLADE
+1900 
-1905 AVKLVDN
+1905 
-1912 FGLIPTA
+1912 
-1919 LTGISTGLV
+1919 
-1928 TSLIKNKGTSGKLY
+1928 
-1942 ARLHKGNSCV
+1942 
-1952 GCRCQI
+1952 RC
-1958 IKYPNCW
+1958 
-1965 ERLRAA
+1965 

>member
-33 VQIGDKNLKTQ
+33 VQIDPKSLEKQ
-44 LKSISKTISGTLEKA
+44 LTKISKTVASTLQNSMEKVRKE
-59 MANTMKAIDD
+59 MDS
-69 YAESAQQAANVIEQA
+69 YAENAQQAAIVIRQA
-84 QKREQAALTSN
+84 
-95 INLLTGSVQ
+95 
-104 KRKEIASV
+104 
-112 TQEQI
+112 
-117 AAQKQLNE
+117 
-125 ETKLTATQERELKNS
+125 QEREKAALITNVNLLAQSAQERKNAVDAINKQTSAQKNLNDQTQLTSTQKGKIDNSAIIKNLNRERDAYVELSTAVSDFNKVISSSEGVNNNVAANSIKSLKPVQKDIAAIVTDISFSAESEDDIKNS
-140 INKDTEISILNT
+140 VLSGFNAIEEGLNEGSEKVKTVIDNIQNSSKSSIKSILDLYSDVISAGDNGLLAQYIANDENATKEAIAEIVTKYGEIAEVSTHDVETTTDKAFDKISKAFNGLKDKLAATAKEVISADTEEAT
-152 KIKQY
+152 KKAAVKY
-157 QKIKENISDI
+157 L
-167 RTLINEVNKETTNS
+167 TLFAQMADVIGALPDNVRKKAIESV
-181 NDSGEAKKGNDVS
+181 DSV
-194 NEISS
+194 
-199 FQQNLLS
+199 
-206 VLTDPSLKKGL
+206 T
-217 KESSDNIS
+217 
-225 EDINTYF
+225 EDI
-232 SLISNSFNR
+232 
-241 GTTEIKNT
+241 GKEIEQKT
-249 IANVENESNK
+249 KELSQKYDEVAEQPDNK
-259 VKQVFNTFEDIANW
+259 VKLN
-273 EDVDKNTGESRYY
+273 VDLNDEQIDTRVKETSSYIVE
-286 SFADYVDDQL
+286 QL
-296 VARGEDSAK
+296 NK
-305 IAKKFETVISAMDM
+305 M
-319 NASEELNSAALN
+319 
-331 YTATLKRLFEKL
+331 
-343 NEARQKVLSSTSTEE
+343 
-358 EVKTAAKDYQ
+358 KDAQ
-368 EYWVEIASTI
+368 
-378 GVLPDSVK
+378 L
-386 NQMVSGLDSVIQTAE
+386 
-401 GKIEQ
+401 
-406 RKRELQNK
+406 
-414 ITGIS
+414 
-419 SEQTKLKTA
+419 
-428 KESDLDDT
+428 
-436 EITARIKTATETI
+436 EIT
-449 ISQLNTMTE
+449 
-458 KQDLVTA
+458 V
-465 AKQKTLEAEQSIV
+465 AKQGTLEAEKAIV
-478 KATQESINAL
+478 KATQDSINAL
-488 QTLVKQK
+488 KTLVKQK
-495 EQIAEEISKLKSEA
+495 EQIADEISKLKSEA

-529 SAINPSKVK
+529 SAIKPSKVK

-545 AFVNSVAESNPKL
+545 AFVNSVVESNPKL

-572 ESINKTLAISTAFLT
+572 ESINNTLGTSTAFLT
-587 SLTKEDKTAKGKRGG
+587 SLTKEDKPTKGKRGG
-602 KKTQKADTT
+602 KKTQKADAT

-641 NSINTITAEL
+641 NSINTITGEL

-664 TSPMIE
+664 TRPMIE
-670 AAIALNDTFKQYSE
+670 AAIALNNTFKQYSE
-684 SLADIKTNAG
+684 TLADIKTNAG
-694 IMNGTAVTTKRGKK
+694 LMNGTAATAKRGKK
-708 VATETASMDDVAASA
+708 AVTETDSMDDVAASA

-766 IILAYKTTGERTAI
+766 IILAYKTTGERTAT
-780 TTADAAKQQQSAA
+780 TTANATKQQQSAA

-825 QAGGTIDA
+825 QSSGTIDA
-833 SVKILVNAGNRL
+833 SVKTLVNAGNRL
-845 KRLFTSYSNIAAGL
+845 KRLFTSYANIVAGL
-859 QENLDKVAE
+859 QENLDRVAE

-897 ELSAINSVKLPKDEN
+897 DLSAIHSVELPKDEN

-921 AAVAEATQRFKATLD
+921 AAVVEATQRFKATLD

-959 QQSTVDAKRAKTD
+959 QQSTVDAKKAKTD

-1066 IPEGAVKDSYT
+1066 MPEGAVKDSYT

-1111 AEGVKQVNKETQEA
+1111 AEGGKQVNKETQEA

-1165 EIEGNGKAFNE
+1165 EIEGNSKAFNE

-1201 NDIVSL
+1201 KDIVSL

-1277 RKELEESKTTIAAA
+1277 RKELEESKTTIADA

-1374 GDNGVYKQTES
+1374 GDNGVYKQTKGALES
-1385 ALKKMAEEA
+1385 MAKKAEQ
-1394 EKVKSAADVPTFIAA
+1394 VKSAADVPTFIAE

-1419 PIESVSDTLNAV
+1419 PIESVSDALNV
-1431 KTKIGETKA
+1431 VRTKIGETKA
-1440 EADKFNGALK
+1440 EADKFNGSLK

-1462 SNSLYTAQRYL
+1462 SNTLYTAQRYL
-1473 SNNSKITTDPAIYA
+1473 ANNSKITTDPAMYA
-1487 RYLEYIERY
+1487 RYLEYIEHY

-1560 IVEQGLRQIYQNVV
+1560 MVQQGLRQIYQNVV

-1675 IVDKFNEVGNNY
+1675 IVDKFNEVGKQHCPKFT
-1687 AISSAGVGSALQRS
+1687 ISVKGWRHPRPRKDMEFNDNFLY
-1701 ASALH
+1701 
-1706 TAGNT
+1706 GNREVIFLCVQEIT
-1711 LDQSIGMI
+1711 KVSLLKEQS
-1719 VAANDVA
+1719 
-1726 QDPESVGNALKVLS
+1726 
-1740 LRIRGAK
+1740 
-1747 TDLEQ
+1747 
-1752 MGESTD
+1752 
-1758 DVAVSTS
+1758 
-1765 KLREQIK
+1765 
-1772 ALTNVDGKGGFD
+1772 LTN
-1784 ILTKSGDFKSTYEI
+1784 E
-1798 MEGIANVW
+1798 
-1806 KEMNDVDKASLLE
+1806 
-1819 QVAGKN
+1819 
-1825 RANVVSGMLDNWK
+1825 
-1838 DAQDAAKTAAE
+1838 
-1849 SAGSATKENETYL
+1849 
-1862 DSINGKISQFTA
+1862 KI
-1874 AFEKLSKDVLD
+1874 
-1885 SDLIKFFIEL
+1885 
-1895 ATHIA
+1895 
-1900 NLADE
+1900 
-1905 AVKLVDN
+1905 
-1912 FGLIPTA
+1912 
-1919 LTGISTGLV
+1919 
-1928 TSLIKNKGTSGKLY
+1928 
-1942 ARLHKGNSCV
+1942 
-1952 GCRCQI
+1952 
-1958 IKYPNCW
+1958 
-1965 ERLRAA
+1965 

>member
-18 VQGKLD
+18 VQGKLN
-24 EIAKNKKFN
+24 EIAKDKKFN

-69 YAESAQQAANVIEQA
+69 YAKSAQQAAGVIEQA
-84 QKREQAALTSN
+84 QKREQAALISN
-95 INLLTGSVQ
+95 VNLLARNAQ
-104 KRKEIASV
+104 ERKEITNAI
-112 TQEQI
+112 QGQN
-117 AAQKQLNE
+117 AAQNKLRNE
-125 ETKLTATQERELKNS
+125 IALTAAQENELRKRSNRDLT
-140 INKDTEISILNT
+140 IRQLRAEQQEWEQLEKEISDVNNL
-152 KIKQY
+152 
-157 QKIKENISDI
+157 IKEKNRAADTGSKKNNKKDDAEFTVDQKFPEVQKELLNLMTDDDAFDI
-167 RTLINEVNKETTNS
+167 GIGK
-181 NDSGEAKKGNDVS
+181 
-194 NEISS
+194 SS
-199 FQQNLLS
+199 E
-206 VLTDPSLKKGL
+206 KA
-217 KESSDNIS
+217 S
-225 EDINTYF
+225 EDILTGFN
-232 SLISNSFNR
+232 LISDSIGKGKDAIRKAVAEFQ
-241 GTTEIKNT
+241 GESGAGSIFDTFSYLFDVEGDYSGDIDAWIDAEIPDEKIKNALSKKFKSIIT
-249 IANVENESNK
+249 AASDDSENELSNAYNQY
-259 VKQVFNTFEDIANW
+259 VNTISKLFEDYYAAIEKITNKASTTK
-273 EDVDKNTGESRYY
+273 DVEKG
-286 SFADYVDDQL
+286 
-296 VARGEDSAK
+296 AK
-305 IAKKFETVISAMDM
+305 ELQTVI
-319 NASEELNSAALN
+319 
-331 YTATLKRLFEKL
+331 
-343 NEARQKVLSSTSTEE
+343 
-358 EVKTAAKDYQ
+358 
-368 EYWVEIASTI
+368 VEIASTI
-378 GVLPDSVK
+378 GILPDNVK
-386 NQMVSGLDSVIQTAE
+386 EKMLANVTEPLDKVKEA
-401 GKIEQ
+401 IEQ
-406 RKRELQNK
+406 RKEALKNK
-414 ITGIS
+414 MLGND
-419 SEQTKLKTA
+419 EQGSNDVKLKVDIDDA
-428 KESDLDDT
+428 DT
-436 EITARIKTATETI
+436 EERLKNTTETI
-449 ISQLNTMTE
+449 ISQLDTMAQ
-458 KQDLVTA
+458 KQRDITV
-465 AKQKTLEAEQSIV
+465 AKEATVKAEQSIYTE
-478 KATQESINAL
+478 TQKSIKEL
-488 QTLVKQK
+488 QTLVEQK
-495 EQIAEEISKLKSEA
+495 EQLAKKISELRSEA
-509 TGITNG
+509 TGIPDG
-515 KDKADDAKTLLETL
+515 KGQTEDAKMLMETL
-529 SAINPSKVK
+529 SAIDPSKVK
-538 DVLDKVS
+538 TVLDNVS
-545 AFVNSVAESNPKL
+545 AFVDSVVKSSSELK
-558 ETTKTKAAEFNAAI
+558 TTKTKAAEFNAAI
-572 ESINKTLAISTAFLT
+572 ESINKTLATSIVFLT
-587 SLTKEDKTAKGKRGG
+587 SLTKEDKTTKGKRG
-602 KKTQKADTT
+602 KKTQKTETT

-629 ADAVKNAITRAS
+629 ADAVKNAITNAS
-641 NSINTITAEL
+641 NSISTITTEL

-664 TSPMIE
+664 TRPMIE
-670 AAIALNDTFKQYSE
+670 AAIALNNTFKQYSE

-694 IMNGTAVTTKRGKK
+694 LINGTVTKAKRGKK
-708 VATETASMDDVAASA
+708 STVETTSMDDVSASVT
-723 AKANE
+723 KANE

-733 HTVFTKFAKIGA
+733 HTIFTKFAKIGA
-745 ATNGFA
+745 ATDGFA

-766 IILAYKTTGERTAI
+766 IILAYKTTGERTAT
-780 TTADAAKQQQSAA
+780 TTANAAKQQQSAA

-825 QAGGTIDA
+825 QASGTIDA

-845 KRLFTSYSNIAAGL
+845 KRLFTSYANIAAGL

-936 EALSQALATLKDTSG
+936 EAMSQALATLKDTSG

-959 QQSTVDAKRAKTD
+959 QQSTVDAQKAKTD

-1066 IPEGAVKDSYT
+1066 MPEGAVKDSYT

-1111 AEGVKQVNKETQEA
+1111 AEGVKQVNKGTQEA

-1130 QSAIKS
+1130 QVADEESEGTNALLANAAKYAEFTQALDEATKFQFDNKTTENYDNSVKKLSA
-1136 AQDLEQ
+1136 DLSSVFDAIARFDKDGSDRNADILQ
-1142 RQALATELQ
+1142 AVIRQAEKDVVDIKTQTVQLQELSKI
-1151 QRFDALNNTIAKGK
+1151 DPAASI
-1165 EIEGNGKAFNE
+1165 
-1176 FHSALE
+1176 
-1182 QIEVDAKRL
+1182 
-1191 GPQLESALDK
+1191 
-1201 NDIVSL
+1201 
-1207 KALTDYDKNLTDI
+1207 
-1220 EQRVAKVTDGVISTT
+1220 
-1235 SKAVKSVAD
+1235 SKASKLD
-1244 QKEELKNIDPTA
+1244 
-1256 AINKALN
+1256 IN
-1263 LNVDGAESAKITRL
+1263 GTESAKITRL
-1277 RKELEESKTTIAAA
+1277 REEFKETQTALEKA
-1291 RKAYEDDWS
+1291 RKEYEKDWS
-1300 SDNFD
+1300 SENFD
-1305 KLVTAMKNGQDA
+1305 KLKIAMDNCSSA
-1317 ANKFTTAVKTANDTM
+1317 AKRFTTAVNTANDTM
-1332 ADNGTRSNE
+1332 ADNSVRSNE

-1351 ANYQTMLTTLQRS
+1351 ANYQTMLTALQRS
-1364 AGNKGFKELG
+1364 AGNKGFK
-1374 GDNGVYKQTES
+1374 DNGIYQQTES
-1385 ALKKMAEEA
+1385 ALKKMVEEA

-1409 MAKQFKDAKT
+1409 MAKQFENAKT
-1419 PIESVSDTLNAV
+1419 PIESVSDALNAV

-1440 EADKFNGALK
+1440 EADKFNGNLK

-1496 QELLKSGKITQQ
+1496 QKLLESGKITQQ

-1513 ASKASKEFAELKKAV
+1513 ASEASKEFAELKKAV

-1560 IVEQGLRQIYQNVV
+1560 MVQQGLRQIYQNVV

-1675 IVDKFNEVGNNY
+1675 IVDKFNDVGNNY

-1806 KEMNDVDKASLLE
+1806 KKMNDVDKASLLE

>member
-18 VQGKLD
+18 VQGKLN
-24 EIAKNKKFN
+24 EIAKDKKFN

-44 LKSISKTISGTLEKA
+44 LKSISQTISGAMEKA

-69 YAESAQQAANVIEQA
+69 YAKSAQQAAAVIEQA

-104 KRKEIASV
+104 KRKELASA

-117 AAQKQLNE
+117 VAQKQLNE
-125 ETKLTATQERELKNS
+125 GIKLTATQERELKNS
-140 INKDTEISILNT
+140 INKDTEISALNT

-167 RTLINEVNKETTNS
+167 KTLVAEINAETTNS
-181 NDSGEAKKGNDVS
+181 NDDEKAKNGNDVS
-194 NEISS
+194 SEISS
-199 FQQNLLS
+199 FQQKLLS
-206 VLTDPSLKKGL
+206 TLKNPTLKQGL
-217 KESSDNIS
+217 QENSNDIS
-225 EDINTYF
+225 KDIDTYF
-232 SLISNSFNR
+232 SLMSDSFEK
-241 GTTEIKNT
+241 GAVEIKN
-249 IANVENESNK
+249 VVGNETDK
-259 VKQVFNTFEDIANW
+259 IKQVFNVFEDIVKW
-273 EDVDKNTGESRYY
+273 DDPDVGYES
-286 SFADYVDDQL
+286 FTDYVKDQL
-296 VARGEDSAK
+296 AETEEDSNKVAK
-305 IAKKFETVISAMDM
+305 QFKTVIKAIDM
-319 NASEELNSAALN
+319 KASEELNSAALN
-331 YTATLKRLFEKL
+331 YTATLKSLFEKL

-358 EVKTAAKDYQ
+358 EVETAAKDYQ

-378 GVLPDSVK
+378 GILPDSVK
-386 NQMVSGLDSVIQTAE
+386 NQMVSGIDNTIQAVE
-401 GKIEQ
+401 ERIEQ
-406 RKRELQNK
+406 RKKELQNK
-414 ITGIS
+414 VAGIS
-419 SEQTKLKTA
+419 DAQTELKTMS
-428 KESDLDDT
+428 EPDLDDT
-436 EITARIKTATETI
+436 EITARIKSTTETI
-449 ISQLNTMTE
+449 ISQLDTMAQ
-458 KQDLVTA
+458 KQKDVTA
-465 AKQKTLEAEQSIV
+465 AKNGTLEAEQAIYTETKKSID
-478 KATQESINAL
+478 AL

-509 TGITNG
+509 TGITDG
-515 KDKADDAKTLLETL
+515 KNKADDAKTLLETL

-545 AFVNSVAESNPKL
+545 AFVNSVVESNPKL

-572 ESINKTLAISTAFLT
+572 DSINKTLAISTAFLT
-587 SLTKEDKTAKGKRGG
+587 SLTKEDKPTKGKRG
-602 KKTQKADTT
+602 KKTQKTETT

-629 ADAVKNAITRAS
+629 ADAVKNAIARAS
-641 NSINTITAEL
+641 NSISTITAEL
-651 KTAATSA
+651 KTAAAST

-664 TSPMIE
+664 TRPMIE
-670 AAIALNDTFKQYSE
+670 AAISLNNTFKQYSE
-684 SLADIKTNAG
+684 SLADIKNTAG
-694 IMNGTAVTTKRGKK
+694 LMNGTAATAKRGKK
-708 VATETASMDDVAASA
+708 AATETASMDDVAASVT
-723 AKANE
+723 KANE

-745 ATNGFA
+745 ATDGFA

-766 IILAYKTTGERTAI
+766 IILAYKTTGERTAT

-812 KVGRATTA
+812 KVSRATTA

-825 QAGGTIDA
+825 QASGTIDA
-833 SVKILVNAGNRL
+833 SVKTLVAAGSRL
-845 KRLFTSYSNIAAGL
+845 KRLFISYSNIAAGL
-859 QENLDKVAE
+859 QENLDRVAE

-897 ELSAINSVKLPKDEN
+897 ELSAINSVELPKDES

-959 QQSTVDAKRAKTD
+959 QQSTVDAEKAKTD

-1066 IPEGAVKDSYT
+1066 MPEGAVKDSYT

-1201 NDIVSL
+1201 KDIVSL
-1207 KALTDYDKNLTDI
+1207 KALTDYDKILTDI
-1220 EQRVAKVTDGVISTT
+1220 EQRVAKVVDGVISTT

-1256 AINKALN
+1256 AIDKALN
-1263 LNVDGAESAKITRL
+1263 LKVDGAESAKITRL
-1277 RKELEESKTTIAAA
+1277 RKELEESKTTIADA

-1351 ANYQTMLTTLQRS
+1351 ANYQTMLTALQRS
-1364 AGNKGFKELG
+1364 AGNKGFK
-1374 GDNGVYKQTES
+1374 DNGIYQQTEN
-1385 ALKKMAEEA
+1385 ALKKMVEEA
-1394 EKVKSAADVPTFIAA
+1394 EKVESAADVPTFIAA
-1409 MAKQFKDAKT
+1409 MAKQFENAKT
-1419 PIESVSDTLNAV
+1419 PIESISDALNAV

-1440 EADKFNGALK
+1440 EADKFNGNLK

-1473 SNNSKITTDPAIYA
+1473 SNNSKITTDPAMYA

-1496 QELLKSGKITQQ
+1496 QKLLESGKITQQ

-1547 TNIKSQFASQVIN
+1547 TNIKSQFASQVISM
-1560 IVEQGLRQIYQNVV
+1560 VEQGLRQIYQNVV

-1668 EAKDVTS
+1668 EAKDVTG

-1806 KEMNDVDKASLLE
+1806 KKMNDVDKASLLE

>member
-18 VQGKLD
+18 VQGKLN

-33 VQIGDKNLKTQ
+33 VQIDPKSLEKQ
-44 LKSISKTISGTLEKA
+44 LTKISKTVASTLQNSMEKVRKE
-59 MANTMKAIDD
+59 MDS
-69 YAESAQQAANVIEQA
+69 YAESAQQATIVIRQA
-84 QKREQAALTSN
+84 
-95 INLLTGSVQ
+95 
-104 KRKEIASV
+104 
-112 TQEQI
+112 
-117 AAQKQLNE
+117 
-125 ETKLTATQERELKNS
+125 QEREKAALITNVNLLAQSAQERKNAVDAINKQTSAQKNLNDQTQLTSTQKGKIDNSAIIKNLNRERDAYVELSTAVSDFNKVISSSEGVNNNTAANSIKSLKPVQKDIAAIVTDISFSAESEDDIKNS
-140 INKDTEISILNT
+140 VLSGFNAIEEGLNEGSEKVKTVIDNIQNSSKSSIKSILDLYSEVISAGDNVLLAQYIANDENATKEAIAEIVTKYGEIAEVSTHDVETTTDKAFDKISEAFNGLKDKLAATAKEVISTDTEEAT
-152 KIKQY
+152 KKAAVKYLALFAQMADVIGALPDNVRK
-157 QKIKENISDI
+157 KAIEN
-167 RTLINEVNKETTNS
+167 V
-181 NDSGEAKKGNDVS
+181 DSV
-194 NEISS
+194 
-199 FQQNLLS
+199 
-206 VLTDPSLKKGL
+206 T
-217 KESSDNIS
+217 
-225 EDINTYF
+225 EDI
-232 SLISNSFNR
+232 
-241 GTTEIKNT
+241 GKEIEQKT
-249 IANVENESNK
+249 KELSQKYDEVAEQPDNK
-259 VKQVFNTFEDIANW
+259 VKLN
-273 EDVDKNTGESRYY
+273 VDLNDEQIDTRVKETSSYIVE
-286 SFADYVDDQL
+286 QL
-296 VARGEDSAK
+296 NK
-305 IAKKFETVISAMDM
+305 M
-319 NASEELNSAALN
+319 
-331 YTATLKRLFEKL
+331 
-343 NEARQKVLSSTSTEE
+343 
-358 EVKTAAKDYQ
+358 KDAQ
-368 EYWVEIASTI
+368 
-378 GVLPDSVK
+378 L
-386 NQMVSGLDSVIQTAE
+386 
-401 GKIEQ
+401 
-406 RKRELQNK
+406 
-414 ITGIS
+414 
-419 SEQTKLKTA
+419 
-428 KESDLDDT
+428 
-436 EITARIKTATETI
+436 EIT
-449 ISQLNTMTE
+449 
-458 KQDLVTA
+458 V
-465 AKQKTLEAEQSIV
+465 AKQGTLEAEKAIV
-478 KATQESINAL
+478 KATQDSINAL
-488 QTLVKQK
+488 KTLVKQK
-495 EQIAEEISKLKSEA
+495 EQIADEISKLKSEV
-509 TGITNG
+509 TGITDG

-611 EVDEA
+611 EIDEA

-629 ADAVKNAITRAS
+629 ADAVKNAITNAS
-641 NSINTITAEL
+641 NSISTITTEL

-664 TSPMIE
+664 TRPMIE
-670 AAIALNDTFKQYSE
+670 AATALNNTFKQYSE
-684 SLADIKTNAG
+684 SLADIKNTAG
-694 IMNGTAVTTKRGKK
+694 LMNGTAATAKRGKK
-708 VATETASMDDVAASA
+708 VATETASMDDVSVSVT
-723 AKANE
+723 KANE

-733 HTVFTKFAKIGA
+733 HTIFTKFAKIGA
-745 ATNGFA
+745 ATDGFA

-766 IILAYKTTGERTAI
+766 IILAYKTAGERTAI

-825 QAGGTIDA
+825 QASGTIDA
-833 SVKILVNAGNRL
+833 SVKTLVNAGNRL
-845 KRLFTSYSNIAAGL
+845 KRLFTSYANIAAGL

-897 ELSAINSVKLPKDEN
+897 ELSAINSVELPKDEN

-921 AAVAEATQRFKATLD
+921 AAVTEATQRFKATLD

-959 QQSTVDAKRAKTD
+959 QQSTVDAQKAKTD

-1035 RKDAMLQTSPD
+1035 RKDAMLQTSPNND
-1046 NSHVTSLAM
+1046 RVTSLAM

-1066 IPEGAVKDSYT
+1066 IPEGTVKDSYT

-1201 NDIVSL
+1201 KDIVSL

-1244 QKEELKNIDPTA
+1244 QKEKLKNIDPTA

-1277 RKELEESKTTIAAA
+1277 RKEFEESKTTIADA

-1332 ADNGTRSNE
+1332 ADNSVRSNE

-1364 AGNKGFKELG
+1364 AGNKGFK
-1374 GDNGVYKQTES
+1374 DNGIYQQTES
-1385 ALKKMAEEA
+1385 ALKKMVEEA

-1409 MAKQFKDAKT
+1409 MAKQFENAKT
-1419 PIESVSDTLNAV
+1419 PIESVSDALNAV

-1496 QELLKSGKITQQ
+1496 QKLLESGKITQQ

-1513 ASKASKEFAELKKAV
+1513 ASEASKEFAELKKAV

-1560 IVEQGLRQIYQNVV
+1560 MVEQGLRQIYQNVV

-1912 FGLIPTA
+1912 IGLIPTA
-1919 LTGISTGLV
+1919 IGGIGAALGV
-1928 TSLIKNKGTSGKLY
+1928 SLIKNKGTSGKLY

>member
-33 VQIGDKNLKTQ
+33 VQIDPKSLEKQ
-44 LKSISKTISGTLEKA
+44 LTKISKTVASTLQNSMEKVRKE
-59 MANTMKAIDD
+59 MDS
-69 YAESAQQAANVIEQA
+69 YAESAQQAAIVIRQA
-84 QKREQAALTSN
+84 
-95 INLLTGSVQ
+95 
-104 KRKEIASV
+104 
-112 TQEQI
+112 
-117 AAQKQLNE
+117 
-125 ETKLTATQERELKNS
+125 QEREKAALITNVNLLAQSAQERKNAVDAINKQTSAQKNLNDQTQLTSTQKGKIDNSAIIKNLNRERDAYVELSTAVSDFNKVISSSEGVNNNTAANSIKSLKLVQKDIAAIVTDISFSAESEDDIKNS
-140 INKDTEISILNT
+140 VLSGFNAIEEGLNEGSEKVKTVIDNIQNSSKSSIKSILDLYSEVISAGDNGLLAQYIANDENATKEAIAEIVTKYGKIAEVSTHDVETTTDKAFDKISEAFNGLKDKLAATAKEVISADTEEAT
-152 KIKQY
+152 KKAAVKYLALFAQMANVIGALPDNVRK
-157 QKIKENISDI
+157 KAIEN
-167 RTLINEVNKETTNS
+167 V
-181 NDSGEAKKGNDVS
+181 DSV
-194 NEISS
+194 
-199 FQQNLLS
+199 
-206 VLTDPSLKKGL
+206 T
-217 KESSDNIS
+217 
-225 EDINTYF
+225 EDI
-232 SLISNSFNR
+232 
-241 GTTEIKNT
+241 GKEIEQKT
-249 IANVENESNK
+249 KELSQKYDEVAEQPDNK
-259 VKQVFNTFEDIANW
+259 VK
-273 EDVDKNTGESRYY
+273 
-286 SFADYVDDQL
+286 
-296 VARGEDSAK
+296 
-305 IAKKFETVISAMDM
+305 
-319 NASEELNSAALN
+319 LN
-331 YTATLKRLFEKL
+331 
-343 NEARQKVLSSTSTEE
+343 V
-358 EVKTAAKDYQ
+358 
-368 EYWVEIASTI
+368 
-378 GVLPDSVK
+378 
-386 NQMVSGLDSVIQTAE
+386 
-401 GKIEQ
+401 
-406 RKRELQNK
+406 
-414 ITGIS
+414 
-419 SEQTKLKTA
+419 
-428 KESDLDDT
+428 DLDDEQIDT
-436 EITARIKTATETI
+436 RVKETSSYIVEQLNKMKDAQLEIT
-449 ISQLNTMTE
+449 
-458 KQDLVTA
+458 V
-465 AKQKTLEAEQSIV
+465 AKQGTLEAEKAIV
-478 KATQESINAL
+478 KATQDSINAL
-488 QTLVKQK
+488 KTLVKQK
-495 EQIAEEISKLKSEA
+495 EQIADEISKLKSEV
-509 TGITNG
+509 TGITDG

-629 ADAVKNAITRAS
+629 ADAVKNAITNAS
-641 NSINTITAEL
+641 NSINTITTEL

-664 TSPMIE
+664 TRPMIE
-670 AAIALNDTFKQYSE
+670 AATALNNTFKQYSE

-694 IMNGTAVTTKRGKK
+694 LMNGTVTKAKRGKK
-708 VATETASMDDVAASA
+708 ATAETASMDDVAASVT
-723 AKANE
+723 KANE

-766 IILAYKTTGERTAI
+766 IILAYKTTGERTAT

-825 QAGGTIDA
+825 QASGTIDA
-833 SVKILVNAGNRL
+833 SVKTLVNAGNRL
-845 KRLFTSYSNIAAGL
+845 KRLFTSYANIAAGL

-921 AAVAEATQRFKATLD
+921 AAVTEATQRFKATLD

-959 QQSTVDAKRAKTD
+959 QKSTTDAEKAKTD
-972 IVNGFAEITAVFNS
+972 IVNGFAEITAVFNN

-1066 IPEGAVKDSYT
+1066 MPEGVVKDSYT

-1125 AKAAA
+1125 VKAAA

-1201 NDIVSL
+1201 KDIVSL

-1277 RKELEESKTTIAAA
+1277 RKELEESKTTIANA

-1374 GDNGVYKQTES
+1374 GDNGVYKQTKGALES
-1385 ALKKMAEEA
+1385 MAKKAEQ
-1394 EKVKSAADVPTFIAA
+1394 VKSAADVPTFIAA
-1409 MAKQFKDAKT
+1409 MAKQFENAKT
-1419 PIESVSDTLNAV
+1419 PIESVSDALNAV

-1513 ASKASKEFAELKKAV
+1513 ASEASKEFAELKKAV

-1560 IVEQGLRQIYQNVV
+1560 MVEQGLRQIYQNVV

-1838 DAQDAAKTAAE
+1838 DAQNAAKTAAE

-1912 FGLIPTA
+1912 IGLIPTA
-1919 LTGISTGLV
+1919 IGGIGAALGV
-1928 TSLIKNKGTSGKLY
+1928 SLIKNKGTSGKLY